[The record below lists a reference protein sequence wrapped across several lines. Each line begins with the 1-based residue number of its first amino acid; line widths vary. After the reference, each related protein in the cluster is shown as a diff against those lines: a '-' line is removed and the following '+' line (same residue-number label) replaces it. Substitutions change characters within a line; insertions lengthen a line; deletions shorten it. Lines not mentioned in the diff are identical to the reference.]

1 MMWKM
6 SNKKRKMAFLTALI
20 GSLMAGSSVGAAN
33 LMATIPSDYTN
44 SQMGGVTGSRVTTKV
59 DAAPVVGA
67 VKGLN
72 KDPATFSVMLDG
84 KSKIFLRQYVSGDTE
99 LKGSI
104 LMDADGDWASSSNP
118 TGVTQAVPNAHAV
131 TGFGNT
137 IYAAGY
143 DQGQVGI
150 AHVVGNRIVE
160 DINKTVDLKQD
171 IKEKTGDV
179 DAKKY
184 DTYTDT
190 NGSIQKTSV
199 HGEGLLVKDGYLYVA
214 ASVNLKG
221 GYDNYD
227 NGYLM
232 QYKINSDGGLSYN
245 GYARIGKNTDQVRLN
260 NYNNF
265 ILNTSVGGYQN
276 YGSRN
281 EETSLDY
288 VDINGNNIGNLHDKN
303 SIILPEQVKNDG
315 YDFRDMKI
323 LPDGTVYVMKYTLSG
338 GGGTG
343 RQGDSGFNG
352 KVYKTTMAN
361 LMSEKP
367 DDWQV
372 VLDGKVADGGGWFGK
387 LNAEY
392 YTKRLWVEWGNNLY
406 VYEDGDTNPTHQ
418 WETKDF
424 STDTQFY
431 QFNSV
436 TMLPTDQV
444 WGNLAKLTTYRPE
457 GLTAS
462 SETKITVENADAK
475 VGTVTRKA
483 GITGTSADQTTFSDA
498 TLDYGKY
505 SFTKDEVLSINL
517 EKEGDHATNAVA
529 VIQAKD
535 GKNITIDASG
545 HTLQLA
551 SKNYIA
557 SPVGI
562 YAGNGKNVSITA
574 DKVDVVTAGY
584 SNGNSLTNAIWN
596 DGGKNTASQITV
608 NGDVNISMSGGYGGN
623 GIAVQKSDRWG
634 ENSQE
639 STQSS
644 TVTINGNLKIA
655 GGDSATWGIPVNR
668 ENVLSRFN
676 NAGILTNIEKSKV
689 TVTGDVDMAVYGN
702 GITTNALG
710 SEVSI
715 GGGHIAVP
723 QGTKYGYYTLGAYV
737 GTINVNMNETGSAAG
752 THDVQLDGD
761 VFALKSTGTI
771 NLGLTTKNS
780 YLHGIVDNGGKVN
793 MWLQNGAVWTN
804 EAKNTRYKQDDE
816 DVGSNEVSRVTF
828 LHGGT
833 KSGTSDTAGVII
845 QTENSK
851 SLTIDKFSGAAKVL
865 YSHDSNTPTKILG
878 GDVNIG
884 TASSGS
890 EIVLRTDYDDNMQSD
905 AVKNQVLNALAEK
918 LYYKNAVYGEKFL
931 SGKVEI
937 AEGLTAS
944 SVAKY
949 TGNIAFNQT
958 NGQGSFAGSGETP
971 EPPAEQSKTLFTS
984 SITGGDDKEYKDDH
998 VWQDQ
1003 VYTFTK
1009 DKTTV
1014 QVEGG
1019 AAVDAVKDVTITADG
1034 NELDLTGGEA
1044 GIRAAA
1050 GKTVDITAGTLKVNG
1065 KTGIDAAGTVTLK
1078 GKSEITGTEKA
1089 VNVQKGGSVTLG
1101 TSTIS
1106 GDVENSGHLTLDA
1119 ATTVSGSIANAGV
1132 LAVNGETHAK
1142 DLTTTGTMTVGT
1154 DGVLAADNIN
1164 VNGGTFTA
1172 NGSVSSTVKADE
1184 GGKAILK
1191 GKKTA
1196 LKGLVSGDHSSIEAT
1211 LSGKDSALNGSLEGA
1226 GSVTLSLADQAN
1238 WTGNAVGNGAYA
1250 VTIGK
1255 DSTWTGSSA
1264 GNNTS
1269 LTLGGTWNNR
1279 GTSSLKQMAGNGGVI
1294 DMTDAKAGTV
1304 TIQNYGGSSTYI
1316 YKHDTTKPADANSGY
1331 AILGGDVKISHADK
1345 GSEITLLTDRAG
1357 LDFTSTK
1364 ADEKNLISGTLN
1376 ALAGKLYYTGYADG
1390 NLSGTVKIAE
1400 GLTASSASL
1409 RSETITFS
1417 TADTGTKQ
1425 AGQGFYD
1432 YTPATDDKPYETGPI
1447 VKSENIGETRESDVN
1462 GIVSINVTEAQDSV
1476 ASSAPSAMYVAGD
1489 AVSPLVVDLQGH
1501 TLKLNAN
1508 NQTANYVSTVYVDEN
1523 KSMEIKDTKGNGV
1536 LKVSAGL
1543 GADGNA
1549 DTKANYVY
1557 GIRVG
1562 ENGSFTASTDVEID
1576 GVKSGSNQ
1584 RAYGLYVSTKGNVVF
1599 EKDLTIKNVQTGN
1612 KVAPNTAGIYADS
1625 SSSADA
1631 PINIT
1636 VKGNL
1641 NIENVLGS
1649 AIRALNSSTISTAGA
1664 TIKAA
1669 DMSNGTDYSQYY
1681 ALQANKGTI
1690 NLNTGEGI
1698 TAGVLDVTGD
1708 MKVTDNKA
1716 SVINVNMT
1724 KGSQWTGAVSNIP
1737 GSTYN
1742 APAGQ
1747 FNLTMAEGSVWNHET
1762 GRSVDTLKTTFA
1774 GSNVSKLD
1782 GSGVIYQNSD
1792 KGITVYDYSGDTTV
1806 VYGHDANDPLTIHGG
1821 DFTIKA
1827 AAADSKITLVTDSQG
1842 ITGGFA
1848 DGDTAA
1854 EKNHVKEVLNKLA
1867 NKLFYTGYKDA
1878 NLSGVVKIADGLTA
1892 SSVSATVKASGDVT
1906 FSDGTNGTKKAG
1918 QGFYAYTPEQEK
1930 PNYKTGAITKSED
1943 ISLSRELDESGV
1955 AHVAVTESNVT
1966 SNFASAIYAGES
1978 TSPSSPMTV
1987 KMSGKG
1993 LALNAAQSSGQA
2005 AVIYAGA
2012 NTYIKVINPSADQKL
2027 TITANNTDTRASH
2040 GIYALGNA
2048 HLNISG
2054 PVEITDVITQG
2065 DSATGINIQGQQS
2078 EITIDGPLTISNVKG
2093 LRERGAG
2100 VSASGILVTG
2110 DSSTVTVS
2118 GPVDISG
2125 VRGSGIKLV
2134 GANTKVSV
2142 GGGTI
2147 TAAEDSDHSH
2157 NFYAVRVDKG
2167 TLDINMKDGAAGD
2180 TTTKITGDMYATG
2193 QYGKKVVEYTGGE
2206 LIDWNDAGILNVALT
2221 DKDSFWKGVAAYDMY
2236 NDNYGTGGNTVH
2248 DIGQFNLYLQN
2259 GATWTNE
2266 QQSHVTTTTIAS
2278 KNPVWAGSTLATLH
2292 GGKDADNAGLIYQK
2306 DNHPISVVNYSG
2318 HTTVFYEHDANDPTK
2333 MIGGSFHITNA
2344 AEGSAITFITDNK
2357 GITSGFADGDSS
2369 VAKDKVANVLNS
2381 LAGKLFYTNYTD
2393 GHLAGVV
2400 KIADGLTASSA
2411 ALKTGDISFSTD
2423 QTGTGVAGQGYYAY
2437 TTSKPGSQ
2445 TNKEFTA
2452 AITGDASVDTVYV
2465 DKGVLKDDGTY
2476 VFTADSTTITPEKHL
2491 VAGGAGVPQ
2500 IGAAISGSDENHNVT
2515 MDMNGNKLTVDTT
2528 TDTHTTGIAA
2538 IGKGVVNIKNAGA
2551 MSVSATSTKGGQT
2564 GALFVNAGG
2573 TINIHNAGADHV
2585 LTLRAKSTAPANAA
2599 VIKSMNGVSGVMS
2612 SITVDGLVDV
2622 VADKSNASGANEA
2635 ISAVASKIEVG
2646 GGVIK
2651 AVNGAEYAIRA
2662 YGEYNSKNR
2671 GQVNVN
2677 VKKDAEGAII
2687 GAGNNNVQLEGNV
2700 YLGGGMDNAGANA
2713 DVSLGLN
2720 TKDSFWKGDVSNANG
2735 SSAGIVNLYMGS
2747 GASWTGNNL
2756 SGNTVNADLDHA
2768 TWTGSSSGN
2777 AMHLKLDNSIWH
2789 VNGASK
2795 LASFS
2800 GNKGSIFVASDAGD
2814 ISVGDYSGNTTVI
2827 YNHDA
2832 DHPTNI
2838 LGGSFTIGQAKDGS
2852 AITLITDNQ
2861 GITKG
2866 FTAKDKAEDQNTVN
2880 EVLNKLAQKLFYT
2893 ANDGKLAGTVKIAEG
2908 LTASSI
2914 ALKTGDISFST
2925 DTTGTKTPGQGFY
2938 EYTAADDSV
2947 LTAKITGGNDTKY
2960 ENLGIETEKG
2970 IYNFTDDATIAVTQ
2984 GTYDS
2989 NLGAIESSGGPITIN
3004 AAGKSL
3010 DVSYHVLKGSNV
3022 ARAVATG
3029 LRTGI
3034 KDVTIKAKS
3043 LKLST
3048 DTTGFRA
3055 QGVYATGGKISI
3067 DADTTISTSAQTE
3080 SNGIYSGNGG
3090 TVTMNGNL
3098 TIQKDS
3104 KAANY
3109 IALKSDDNGVINV
3122 NMKDGKAGTGVV
3134 KIDGDVFT
3142 KSAESYDYWEDETT
3156 STTSTVNLAL
3166 QGKDSSWNGRSLYE
3180 VTSSGDDSTSYGT
3193 FNLWLADGASWTNEK
3208 NGKEVPSGFTG
3219 SRVTKFTGGSDA
3231 AHAGNIFQKDSKAL
3245 TIDNY
3250 SGNTNIYYAHTGNG
3264 EAASDYAAGDTIIKH
3279 AEKDSV
3285 VSLITDNSGV
3295 NMSSAD
3301 SIVNVLNSLA
3311 GKLTYSNFTKDEN
3324 NLTGYVKIADG
3335 LTSSSAAMYTGD
3347 MAFSKKDGKGSL
3359 KDEDSIRPDLPAPDH
3374 QIKNEFTTT
3383 LTGVKS
3389 KDKEYYKAGVIKSDG
3404 LYQFTQNSSIT
3415 TTNAHGADMNQVT
3428 TIDAKG
3434 KTLTFN
3440 TDLTYGTT
3448 VHAIGANST
3457 DGVTINAGK
3466 LVLNA
3471 HSTNGRI
3478 EGINV
3483 GQGALTINGNTE
3495 MNIKGVG
3502 YTLGLYAAGDSAL
3515 TFNGNVT
3522 AMGDETSEWGLTAKN
3537 GAWGYYRCSLVYS
3550 DSNYGL
3556 QKGPKVTIN
3565 GDVNAKIDG
3574 NCLFAK
3580 GGHAKLTIN
3589 GGGNIEINKDNEHTY
3604 YAMIAEC
3611 GTTSMNVNLDENYD
3625 AVSARDNKLVLKG
3638 NIGASTGA
3646 ISAHETELYTKVNLG
3661 LATADSVWT
3670 GVAHNRFNDDGNSA
3684 YSSDK
3689 KFYGAINVFLQNG
3702 ATWNNEKW
3710 GATYKP
3716 WGSSGFAG
3724 SHVAKFVGGSD
3735 VAHAGNIFQND
3746 QNTLTIDNYSG
3757 NTNIYYAHTGN
3768 GEAASDYVAG
3778 DTIIRSAAEGS
3789 AVSLITDNSGIA
3801 MDNEYSVANVLNA
3814 LAGKLTYS
3822 SFVTGEKNLTGYVK
3836 IADGLTA
3843 SSAAKQTGNIAF
3855 NADTGKG
3862 SLENGSMK
3870 PGFTYPETQKPEA
3883 TEKNQGITGDAK
3895 TDYQYKKD
3903 GILKEDGSYVFTQ
3916 NPTKIEV
3923 ESGAA
3928 VDATENNINI
3938 DSTQAKLE
3946 LKGETG
3952 IHANGADVTVNGNTG
3967 ISGKVGIDAA
3977 NGNVTLNGSTDI
3989 VGTDAAINAGE
4000 GGNVDINT
4008 NNSAL
4013 NIKGDINADGGSITV
4028 DSGKATGVI
4037 DGDVSA
4043 SNGGSVEISLNDAK
4057 SSLTGSYRVD
4067 DSSSIVMNIANGAT
4081 WNLTDDEDDAEGMSL
4096 FRMAKAPA
4104 ATADKGLTING
4115 GESKAKT
4122 GYLNM
4127 TKRTKN
4133 LNIASYSGWETIIY
4147 GHENAGEKDEDY
4159 KSGNTI
4165 INKAAKDSGVILS
4178 TDNSGIN
4185 MGDKVAVEATLKALA
4200 HKLTYTDHEENG
4212 SNLTGKVQIA
4222 DGLTASSASK
4232 YLGNM
4237 RWDENGKGQLVAGSI
4252 QWEPTIET
4260 GDYETFVMKG
4270 ARSAVTTSFHSWRD
4284 NMQDTY
4290 TGADLADEDGIFA
4303 KALGGKTS
4311 SDVSGLKDS
4320 NSYWGAQIGYDKALA
4335 NGWHTGVAFDY
4346 RDGDSDYLLG
4356 GKGDNKLYSFGVYGV
4371 KKMDNGS
4378 YFRVAAKA
4386 GRVENEY
4393 DVYTELRNK
4402 LHADYKA
4409 NAYGLTAEYG
4419 KTFGSEMSYITPK
4432 VQLTWSRV
4440 GSKDYTG
4447 SANNGAIMNIYQDSY
4462 DSLVGRLGFEAGMKK
4477 AHGSLHAGLYL
4488 AHEFNGDI
4496 DTRYFAKDGG
4506 WKSTSFDGD
4515 DTWAELVLGGEYRLG
4530 GNSQLYADFAR
4541 DLGGDFQRKW
4551 KLNAGIRLRF

>member
-33 LMATIPSDYTN
+33 LMATIPSDYAN

-67 VKGLN
+67 VKNLN
-72 KDPATFSVMLDG
+72 RDPATFSVMLDG
-84 KSKIFLRQYVSGDTE
+84 ESKIFLRQYVYGVTD

-104 LMDADGDWASSSNP
+104 LMDADGDWASGANP
-118 TGVTQAVPNAHAV
+118 TGVIKAVPNAHAV

-137 IYAAGY
+137 IYATGY

-150 AHVVGNRIVE
+150 AHIVDNQIAE
-160 DINKTVDLKQD
+160 DTTKTVDLKKD
-171 IKEKTGDV
+171 IKEKTGDI
-179 DAKKY
+179 DAKAY

-190 NGSIQKTSV
+190 NGSIQTTTV

-245 GYARIGKNTDQVRLN
+245 GYARIGKNTDQVKLN
-260 NYNNF
+260 NYNHL
-265 ILNTSVGGYQN
+265 ILSTSIGGYQN
-276 YGSRN
+276 YGFGN
-281 EETSLDY
+281 KETSLDY
-288 VDINGNNIGNLHDKN
+288 VNINGNNIGNLHDKK

-315 YDFRDMKI
+315 YDFRDMKV
-323 LPDGTVYVMKYTLSG
+323 LPDGTVYVMKYTLSDVG
-338 GGGTG
+338 GDNKSGFTG
-343 RQGDSGFNG
+343 R
-352 KVYKTTMAN
+352 VYQTTMAN
-361 LMSEKP
+361 LMSKNP
-367 DDWQV
+367 DDWNI
-372 VLDGKVADGGGWFGK
+372 VLAGTVGEDGGWFGR

-406 VYEDGDTNPTHQ
+406 VYEDGDTKPTHQ

-424 STDTQFY
+424 STDKQFY

-444 WGNLAKLTTYRPE
+444 WGSLAKLTTYRPE
-457 GLTAS
+457 GFTAS
-462 SETKITVENADAK
+462 SETKITLENADAK
-475 VGTVTRKA
+475 IGTVTRKA
-483 GITGTSADQTTFSDA
+483 GITGTSADHKAFSDV
-498 TLDYGKY
+498 TSDDGTY

-517 EKEGDHATNAVA
+517 GKEGDHATNAAA

-535 GKNITIDASG
+535 GKDITIDASG

-562 YAGNGKNVSITA
+562 YAGNGKNVTITA
-574 DKVDVVTAGY
+574 DKVDVVTSGY
-584 SNGNSLTNAIWN
+584 SSGNSLTNAIWN

-623 GIAVQKSDRWG
+623 GVAIQKSFRWG

-639 STQSS
+639 STVSS
-644 TVTINGNLKIA
+644 AITIHGNLKIA
-655 GGDSATWGIPVNR
+655 GEDSATWGIPVNQ

-702 GITTNALG
+702 GITTNAVG

-715 GGGHIAVP
+715 GGGHITVP

-737 GTINVNMNETGSAAG
+737 GTINVNMNEAGSAAG

-780 YLHGIVDNGGKVN
+780 YLNGIIDNGGKVN

-816 DVGSNEVSRVTF
+816 DVGNNEISRVTF

-833 KSGTSDTAGVII
+833 KSGTGDTAGVII

-884 TASSGS
+884 SAIRGS

-918 LYYKNAVYGEKFL
+918 LYYKNAVNGEKFL

-958 NGQGSFAGSGETP
+958 DGQGSFAGSGETP

-1065 KTGIDAAGTVTLK
+1065 KTGIDVAGTVTLK

-1172 NGSVSSTVKADE
+1172 NGSVSSTVKADK

-1191 GKKTA
+1191 GKKTV
-1196 LKGLVSGDHSSIEAT
+1196 LKGLVSGDHSNIEAI
-1211 LSGKDSALNGSLEGA
+1211 LSGKDSALNGSLDGA

-1238 WTGNAVGNGAYA
+1238 WIGNAVGNGAYA

-1345 GSEITLLTDRAG
+1345 GSEITLLTNRAG
-1357 LDFTSTK
+1357 LDFDSDK

-1400 GLTASSASL
+1400 GLTASSTSL
-1409 RSETITFS
+1409 RSKTITFS
-1417 TADTGTKQ
+1417 TADTGTKK

-1432 YTPATDDKPYETGPI
+1432 YTPEEDTKTYETGAI
-1447 VKSENIGETRESDVN
+1447 KKSENIGETRESDVN
-1462 GIVSINVTEAQDSV
+1462 GLVSVKVTDAQTGV
-1476 ASSAPSAMYVAGD
+1476 ANGAPSALYASSDLVD
-1489 AVSPLVVDLQGH
+1489 SLVVDLQGH
-1501 TLKLNAN
+1501 ALQLSTGGDAN
-1508 NQTANYVSTVYVDEN
+1508 KYLSTVYVAGG
-1523 KSMEIKDTKGNGV
+1523 KTIQIKDSSGSGSVKI
-1536 LKVSAGL
+1536 SAGV
-1543 GADGNA
+1543 GNDGNA
-1549 DTKANYVY
+1549 DNKTNYTY
-1557 GIRVG
+1557 GIQVSS
-1562 ENGSFTASTDVEID
+1562 EGSLISDANVEVD
-1576 GVKSGSNQ
+1576 GVKSNGSSK
-1584 RAYGLYVSTKGNVVF
+1584 AYGIYVNRSGQVAFN
-1599 EKDLTIKNVQTGN
+1599 KDLTIKGVQNAN
-1612 KVAPNTAGIYADS
+1612 KVGPNTAGIYLDS
-1625 SSSADA
+1625 SANMT
-1631 PINIT
+1631 IH
-1636 VKGNL
+1636 GNMD
-1641 NIENVLGS
+1641 IENVAGYS
-1649 AIRALNSSTISTAGA
+1649 IRVMSGA
-1664 TIKAA
+1664 TLTTSGGVIKAM
-1669 DMSNGTDYSQYY
+1669 DMANGTANSNYY
-1681 ALQANKGTI
+1681 ALFANKGTI

-1792 KGITVYDYSGDTTV
+1792 KGITVYNYSGDTTV
-1806 VYGHDANDPLTIHGG
+1806 VYGHDANDPLTINGG

-1955 AHVAVTESNVT
+1955 AHVTVTESNAG
-1966 SNFASAIYAGES
+1966 NNKFASALYAGES

-1993 LALNAAQSSGQA
+1993 LALHASQSNGQA
-2005 AVIYAGA
+2005 AAIYAGA

-2054 PVEITDVITQG
+2054 PVEITDVITKG
-2065 DSATGINIQGQQS
+2065 DAATGINIQGQQS

-2100 VSASGILVTG
+2100 MSASGIQVTG
-2110 DSSTVTVS
+2110 DSSTVTVT

-2125 VRGSGIKLV
+2125 VRGSGIKLT
-2134 GANTKVSV
+2134 GKDTKVSV

-2147 TAAEDSDHSH
+2147 TAAEDSDKSH

-2193 QYGKKVVEYTGGE
+2193 QYGKKVVEYSGGE

-2221 DKDSFWKGVAAYDMY
+2221 DKDSFWKGVAAYDQY
-2236 NDNYGTGGNTVH
+2236 NDDYGAGGNTTH

-2278 KNPVWAGSTLATLH
+2278 KNPVWTGSTLATLH

-2306 DNHPISVVNYSG
+2306 DNNPISVVNYSG

-2333 MIGGSFHITNA
+2333 MIGGSFNITNA

-2357 GITSGFADGDSS
+2357 GITSGFADGDSAD
-2369 VAKDKVANVLNS
+2369 AKDKVANVLNN
-2381 LAGKLFYTNYTD
+2381 LAGKLFYKNYTD
-2393 GHLAGVV
+2393 GHLSGVV
-2400 KIADGLTASSA
+2400 KIAEGLTASSA
-2411 ALKTGDISFSTD
+2411 ALKTGDISFSTED
-2423 QTGTGVAGQGYYAY
+2423 TGTFTPGQGYYDY
-2437 TTSKPGSQ
+2437 KTSKPGSQ
-2445 TNKEFTA
+2445 ITKEFTT
-2452 AITGDASVDTVYV
+2452 AITGDAAADTVYV
-2465 DKGVLKDDGTY
+2465 EKGVLKDDGTY

-2491 VAGGAGVPQ
+2491 IAGGAWLPQ
-2500 IGAAISGSDENHNVT
+2500 ISAAISGSDEKHNVT

-2538 IGKGVVNIKNAGA
+2538 IGKGVVNIDHAGA
-2551 MSVSATSTKGGQT
+2551 MSVSAASTKGGQT

-2573 TINIHNAGADHV
+2573 TINIHNAGADNV

-2612 SITVDGLVDV
+2612 SITVDGLVDIL
-2622 VADKSNASGANEA
+2622 AEKSGGSGANEA
-2635 ISAVASKIEVG
+2635 ISAVASKVEVG

-2651 AVNGAEYAIRA
+2651 AINGAEYAIRA
-2662 YGEYNSKNR
+2662 YGEFASKNR

-2677 VKKDAEGAII
+2677 VKKDAKGAII
-2687 GAGNNNVQLEGNV
+2687 GAGSNTVQLEGNV

-2735 SSAGIVNLYMGS
+2735 SNAGIVNLYMGS

-2756 SGNTVNADLDHA
+2756 SGNTVNANLDNA
-2768 TWTGSSSGN
+2768 TWTGYSNGN

-2795 LASFS
+2795 IASFS

-2814 ISVGDYSGNTTVI
+2814 ISVGDYSGNATVI

-2838 LGGSFTIGQAKDGS
+2838 LGGNFTIGQANTGS
-2852 AITLITDNQ
+2852 HITLITDNQ

-2866 FTAKDKAEDQNTVN
+2866 FNAYDKAEDQNTVN

-2908 LTASSI
+2908 LTASSK
-2914 ALKTGDISFST
+2914 ALKTGKISFST
-2925 DTTGTKTPGQGFY
+2925 DATGTKTPGQGFY
-2938 EYTAADDSV
+2938 EYTVKDDSV
-2947 LTAKITGGNDTKY
+2947 ITDPITGNLDKKY

-2970 IYNFTDDATIAVTQ
+2970 IYNFTQDTVIDVTK
-2984 GTYDS
+2984 GDYSS
-2989 NLGAIESSGGPITIN
+2989 NLSAIESSGGPITIN
-3004 AAGKSL
+3004 AKGQDL
-3010 DVSYHVLKGSNV
+3010 DVAYHVLKGSNV

-3029 LRTGI
+3029 LSYGKS
-3034 KDVTIKAKS
+3034 KDVTITAKN

-3055 QGVYATGGKISI
+3055 QGVYATGGKITI

-3090 TVTMNGNL
+3090 TVTMSGNL

-3122 NMKDGKAGTGVV
+3122 NMKDGKEGAGIV
-3134 KIDGDVFT
+3134 KIDGDVYT
-3142 KSAESYDYWEDETT
+3142 KSAESYDYWEEETT
-3156 STTSTVNLAL
+3156 STSSTVNLAL
-3166 QGKDSSWNGRSLYE
+3166 QGKDSNWNGRSLYE
-3180 VTSSGDDSTSYGT
+3180 VTSGDDSTSYGT
-3193 FNLWLADGASWTNEK
+3193 FNLWLTDGATWTNEK

-3219 SRVTKFTGGSDA
+3219 SHVTKLTGGSDA
-3231 AHAGNIFQKDSKAL
+3231 AHAGNIFQNDTKKI

-3250 SGNTNIYYAHTGNG
+3250 SGYANIYYAHEGNG
-3264 EAASDYAAGDTIIKH
+3264 EAAENYKAGDTIITK
-3279 AEKDSV
+3279 AAAGSQI
-3285 VSLITDNSGV
+3285 SLITDNT
-3295 NMSSAD
+3295 
-3301 SIVNVLNSLA
+3301 NV
-3311 GKLTYSNFTKDEN
+3311 
-3324 NLTGYVKIADG
+3324 
-3335 LTSSSAAMYTGD
+3335 
-3347 MAFSKKDGKGSL
+3347 
-3359 KDEDSIRPDLPAPDH
+3359 
-3374 QIKNEFTTT
+3374 
-3383 LTGVKS
+3383 
-3389 KDKEYYKAGVIKSDG
+3389 
-3404 LYQFTQNSSIT
+3404 
-3415 TTNAHGADMNQVT
+3415 
-3428 TIDAKG
+3428 
-3434 KTLTFN
+3434 
-3440 TDLTYGTT
+3440 
-3448 VHAIGANST
+3448 
-3457 DGVTINAGK
+3457 
-3466 LVLNA
+3466 
-3471 HSTNGRI
+3471 
-3478 EGINV
+3478 
-3483 GQGALTINGNTE
+3483 
-3495 MNIKGVG
+3495 
-3502 YTLGLYAAGDSAL
+3502 
-3515 TFNGNVT
+3515 
-3522 AMGDETSEWGLTAKN
+3522 
-3537 GAWGYYRCSLVYS
+3537 
-3550 DSNYGL
+3550 
-3556 QKGPKVTIN
+3556 
-3565 GDVNAKIDG
+3565 
-3574 NCLFAK
+3574 
-3580 GGHAKLTIN
+3580 
-3589 GGGNIEINKDNEHTY
+3589 
-3604 YAMIAEC
+3604 
-3611 GTTSMNVNLDENYD
+3611 
-3625 AVSARDNKLVLKG
+3625 
-3638 NIGASTGA
+3638 
-3646 ISAHETELYTKVNLG
+3646 
-3661 LATADSVWT
+3661 
-3670 GVAHNRFNDDGNSA
+3670 
-3684 YSSDK
+3684 
-3689 KFYGAINVFLQNG
+3689 
-3702 ATWNNEKW
+3702 
-3710 GATYKP
+3710 
-3716 WGSSGFAG
+3716 
-3724 SHVAKFVGGSD
+3724 
-3735 VAHAGNIFQND
+3735 
-3746 QNTLTIDNYSG
+3746 
-3757 NTNIYYAHTGN
+3757 
-3768 GEAASDYVAG
+3768 
-3778 DTIIRSAAEGS
+3778 
-3789 AVSLITDNSGIA
+3789 A

-3822 SFVTGEKNLTGYVK
+3822 AYAKGEKHLTGYVK

-3843 SSAAKQTGNIAF
+3843 SSKALQTGNIAF
-3855 NADTGKG
+3855 SDKDGKG
-3862 SLENGSMK
+3862 NLAEGTVT
-3870 PGFTYPETQKPEA
+3870 PGVTYPEEQVKDSYTQA
-3883 TEKNQGITGDAK
+3883 ITGITKD
-3895 TDYQYKKD
+3895 DYIYKQN
-3903 GILKEDGSYVFTQ
+3903 GVLKEEGKYTFTKD
-3916 NPTKIEV
+3916 PTKIMV
-3923 ESGAA
+3923 EKGSAI
-3928 VDATENNINI
+3928 DAKADITI
-3938 DSTQAKLE
+3938 DTSKAKLE
-3946 LKGETG
+3946 L
-3952 IHANGADVTVNGNTG
+3952 
-3967 ISGKVGIDAA
+3967 SGKDAGIKADGHQVSITGSTVITGKDAISVS
-3977 NGNVTLNGSTDI
+3977 NGGKVTLNGMTDI
-3989 VGTDAAINAGE
+3989 KAAGE
-4000 GGNVDINT
+4000 DGTAISVADKDSEVAITGNAAASITGAVYVAGGNLTVNT
-4008 NNSAL
+4008 GATTTMT
-4013 NIKGDINADGGSITV
+4013 GDV
-4028 DSGKATGVI
+4028 VI
-4037 DGDVSA
+4037 DGGKADITLGDKASTLTGDLSVSKGGQLTLNVTNGAKVTGSYAA
-4043 SNGGSVEISLNDAK
+4043 SAGTLTMNVKDGGYWILKDAENTTSLYATSLADEAGDTNAPAAGKLIVNGGSD
-4057 SSLTGSYRVD
+4057 
-4067 DSSSIVMNIANGAT
+4067 
-4081 WNLTDDEDDAEGMSL
+4081 
-4096 FRMAKAPA
+4096 KAH
-4104 ATADKGLTING
+4104 
-4115 GESKAKT
+4115 T
-4122 GYLNM
+4122 GYIDM
-4127 TKRTKN
+4127 TKRTQALDIANFSGHGTFIMEHKDDGTFTSGN
-4133 LNIASYSGWETIIY
+4133 VNIAKAETGSGLTLYTANNGIQMT
-4147 GHENAGEKDEDY
+4147 D
-4159 KSGNTI
+4159 
-4165 INKAAKDSGVILS
+4165 KAAVTKIL
-4178 TDNSGIN
+4178 
-4185 MGDKVAVEATLKALA
+4185 EALA
-4200 HKLTYTDHEENG
+4200 KKAIYTEGND
-4212 SNLTGKVQIA
+4212 NLTGEVKIGE
-4222 DGLTASSASK
+4222 GLTSSSAKTGSISFK
-4232 YLGNM
+4232 NETGTG
-4237 RWDENGKGQLVAGSI
+4237 DLVDGSI
-4252 QWEPTIET
+4252 QWEPTIEE

-4320 NSYWGAQIGYDKALA
+4320 NSYWGAQVGYDKALA

-4371 KKMDNGS
+4371 KKMEDGS

-4447 SANNGAIMNIYQDSY
+4447 SANNGATMNIYQDSY

-4530 GNSQLYADFAR
+4530 RNSQLYADFAR

>member
-6 SNKKRKMAFLTALI
+6 SNKKRRMAFLTALI

-33 LMATIPSDYTN
+33 LMATIPSDFHN

-67 VKGLN
+67 VKNLN
-72 KDPATFSVMLDG
+72 RDPATFSVFING
-84 KSKIFLRQYVSGDTE
+84 ESQIFLRQYTYDTVA
-99 LKGSI
+99 LKGSV
-104 LMDADGDWASSSNP
+104 LMDADGDWASVNNP
-118 TGVTQAVPNAHAV
+118 TGEITAVPNAHAAV
-131 TGFGNT
+131 GYGNT
-137 IYAAGY
+137 LYTTGY
-143 DQGQVGI
+143 DMGQIGLAKVN
-150 AHVVGNRIVE
+150 GNQLVE
-160 DINKTVDLKQD
+160 NTLKTVNLKTD

-179 DAKKY
+179 DAASY
-184 DTYTDT
+184 DTYKDT
-190 NGSIQKTSV
+190 NGKVQFTSV
-199 HGEGLLVKDGYLYVA
+199 HGEGLLIKDGYLYVA
-214 ASVNLKG
+214 ASVNKKG
-221 GYDNYD
+221 GTDDYD
-227 NGYLM
+227 NGYLL
-232 QYKINSDGGLSYN
+232 QYKIKNDGSLEYRD
-245 GYARIGKNTDQVRLN
+245 YARIGKNTNNVRLN
-260 NYNNF
+260 SYNNL
-265 ILNTSVGGYQN
+265 ILATAVGGYQH
-276 YGSRN
+276 YGKPNQESALN
-281 EETSLDY
+281 Y
-288 VDINGNNIGNLHDKN
+288 VDVSDNHIGQIHETR
-303 SIILPEQVKNDG
+303 SVHLPEQVKNDG
-315 YDFRDMKI
+315 YDFRDMKV
-323 LPDGTVYVMKYTLSG
+323 LPDGTVYVMKYTLSATG
-338 GGGTG
+338 GEFTG
-343 RQGDSGFNG
+343 R
-352 KVYKTTMAN
+352 VYQTTMAN
-361 LMSEKP
+361 LMSKNP

-372 VLDGKVADGGGWFGK
+372 VLDGKVDDGSFGR

-406 VYEDGDTNPTHQ
+406 VYEDGDTKPTHQ
-418 WETKDF
+418 WKTKDF
-424 STDTQFY
+424 STIEQLYT
-431 QFNSV
+431 FNSV

-483 GITGTSADQTTFSDA
+483 GITGTSADQTTFSNVTSDDG
-498 TLDYGKY
+498 TY

-517 EKEGDHATNAVA
+517 GKEGDHATNAAA

-535 GKNITIDASG
+535 GKDITIDASG

-551 SKNYIA
+551 SKNYRA

-562 YAGNGKNVSITA
+562 YAGNGKNVTVTA
-574 DKVDVVTAGY
+574 DKVNIITEGY
-584 SNGNSLTNAIWN
+584 QDGNSLTNAIWN

-623 GIAVQKSDRWG
+623 GVAIQKSFRWG

-639 STQSS
+639 STASS
-644 TVTINGNLKIA
+644 AITIHGNLKIA
-655 GGDSATWGIPVNR
+655 GEDSATWGIPVNR

-702 GITTNALG
+702 GITTNARD

-723 QGTKYGYYTLGAYV
+723 QGTKYGYYTLGAYA
-737 GTINVNMNETGSAAG
+737 GTINVNMNEDGSAAG

-804 EAKNTRYKQDDE
+804 EAKNTRYKQDYE

-833 KSGTSDTAGVII
+833 KSSAGDTAGVII
-845 QTENSK
+845 QTANSK

-865 YSHDSNTPTKILG
+865 YSHDSDTPTKILG

-918 LYYKNAVYGEKFL
+918 LYYKNAVNGEKFL

-1142 DLTTTGTMTVGT
+1142 DLTTTGTTTVGT

-1250 VTIGK
+1250 VSIGK

-1264 GNNTS
+1264 RNNTS
-1269 LTLGGTWNNR
+1269 LTLDGIWNNQ
-1279 GTSSLKQMAGNGGVI
+1279 GTSSLKQLTGNHGVI

-1304 TIQNYGGSSTYI
+1304 TIQNYGGSNTYI

-1331 AILGGDVKISHADK
+1331 AILGGDVKISQADK

-1417 TADTGTKQ
+1417 TADTGTKK
-1425 AGQGFYD
+1425 AGQGFYA
-1432 YTPATDDKPYETGPI
+1432 YTPEEDTKTYETGAI
-1447 VKSENIGETRESDVN
+1447 KKSENIGETRESDVN
-1462 GIVSINVTEAQDSV
+1462 GLVSVKVTDAQTGV
-1476 ASSAPSAMYVAGD
+1476 ANGAPSALYASSDLVD
-1489 AVSPLVVDLQGH
+1489 SLVVDLQGH
-1501 TLKLNAN
+1501 ALQLSTGGDAN
-1508 NQTANYVSTVYVDEN
+1508 KYLSTVYVAGG
-1523 KSMEIKDTKGNGV
+1523 KTIQIKDSSGNGAV
-1536 LKVSAGL
+1536 KISAGV
-1543 GADGNA
+1543 GNDGNA
-1549 DTKANYVY
+1549 DNKTNYTY
-1557 GIRVG
+1557 GIQVSS
-1562 ENGSFTASTDVEID
+1562 EGSLISDANVEVD
-1576 GVKSGSNQ
+1576 GVKSNGSS
-1584 RAYGLYVSTKGNVVF
+1584 RAYGVYVNRSGQVAFN
-1599 EKDLTIKNVQTGN
+1599 KDLTIKGVQNEN
-1612 KVAPNTAGIYADS
+1612 KVGPNTAGIYLDS
-1625 SSSADA
+1625 SANMT
-1631 PINIT
+1631 IH
-1636 VKGNL
+1636 GNMD
-1641 NIENVLGS
+1641 IENVAGYS
-1649 AIRALNSSTISTAGA
+1649 IRVMSGA
-1664 TIKAA
+1664 TLTTSGGVIKAM
-1669 DMSNGTDYSQYY
+1669 DMANGTANSNYY
-1681 ALQANKGTI
+1681 ALFANKGTI

-1737 GSTYN
+1737 SSTYN

-1747 FNLTMAEGSVWNHET
+1747 FNLTMAEGSVWKHET
-1762 GRSVDTLKTTFA
+1762 GRSVDTLKATFA

-1806 VYGHDANDPLTIHGG
+1806 VYGHDANDPLTINGG

-1842 ITGGFA
+1842 ITGGFEA
-1848 DGDTAA
+1848 GDTAA

-1867 NKLFYTGYKDA
+1867 NKLFYTGYKNA

-1892 SSVSATVKASGDVT
+1892 SSVSATTVKASGDVT

-1966 SNFASAIYAGES
+1966 SNFASALYAGES
-1978 TSPSSPMTV
+1978 TDPSSPMTV

-1993 LALNAAQSSGQA
+1993 LALHAAQSDGQA
-2005 AVIYAGA
+2005 AAIYADA

-2027 TITANNTDTRASH
+2027 AITASNTDTRGSH

-2065 DSATGINIQGQQS
+2065 DAATGINIQGQQS

-2100 VSASGILVTG
+2100 QNAAGILVTG
-2110 DSSTVTVS
+2110 DSSTVTIS
-2118 GPVDISG
+2118 GAVDISG
-2125 VRGSGIKLV
+2125 VRGSGIKLA
-2134 GANTKVSV
+2134 GKDTKVSV

-2147 TAAEDSDHSH
+2147 TAAEDSDRSH

-2167 TLDINMKDGAAGD
+2167 TLDINMKDGAQGD
-2180 TTTKITGDMYATG
+2180 TTTQITGDMYATG

-2206 LIDWNDAGILNVALT
+2206 LIDWKDAGILNVALT
-2221 DKDSFWKGVAAYDMY
+2221 DKDSFWKGVAAYDQY
-2236 NDNYGTGGNTVH
+2236 NDNYGDGGNTAH

-2292 GGKDADNAGLIYQK
+2292 GGKDADNAGLIYQN
-2306 DNHPISVVNYSG
+2306 DTNPISVVNYSG
-2318 HTTVFYEHDANDPTK
+2318 HTTVFYEHDVADPTK

-2357 GITSGFADGDSS
+2357 GITSGFADGDSAE
-2369 VAKDKVANVLNS
+2369 AKDKVANVLNN
-2381 LAGKLFYTNYTD
+2381 LAGKLFYKNYTD
-2393 GHLAGVV
+2393 GHLSGVV
-2400 KIADGLTASSA
+2400 KIAEGLTASSA
-2411 ALKTGDISFSTD
+2411 ALKTGDISFSTED
-2423 QTGTGVAGQGYYAY
+2423 TGTLTPGQGYYDY
-2437 TTSKPGSQ
+2437 KTSKPGSQ
-2445 TNKEFTA
+2445 ITKEFTT
-2452 AITGDASVDTVYV
+2452 AITGDAAADTVYIE
-2465 DKGVLKDDGTY
+2465 KGVLKDDGTY

-2491 VAGGAGVPQ
+2491 IAG
-2500 IGAAISGSDENHNVT
+2500 ISAAISGSDETHNVT

-2585 LTLRAKSTAPANAA
+2585 LTLRAKSTAPGNAA

-2622 VADKSNASGANEA
+2622 MADKSNASGANEA
-2635 ISAVASKIEVG
+2635 ISAVASKVEIG

-2651 AVNGAEYAIRA
+2651 AINGAEYAIRA
-2662 YGEYNSKNR
+2662 YGEYVSKNR

-2677 VKKDAEGAII
+2677 VKKDDKGAII
-2687 GAGNNNVQLEGNV
+2687 GAGSNHVQMEGNV

-2720 TKDSFWKGDVSNANG
+2720 TKDSFWKGDVSNAKG
-2735 SSAGIVNLYMGS
+2735 SSAGIVNLYMGN

-2756 SGNTVNADLDHA
+2756 SGNTVNANLDHA

-2777 AMHLKLDNSIWH
+2777 AMRLKLDDSIWN

-2814 ISVGDYSGNTTVI
+2814 ISVADYSGNTTVI

-2832 DHPTNI
+2832 DHPTDI
-2838 LGGSFTIGQAKDGS
+2838 LGGSFTISQAKDGS

-2866 FTAKDKAEDQNTVN
+2866 FNAQDKAEDQNTVN
-2880 EVLNKLAQKLFYT
+2880 EVLNKLAQKLLYT
-2893 ANDGKLAGTVKIAEG
+2893 ANDGKLAGTVKIADG
-2908 LTASSI
+2908 LTASSK

-2925 DTTGTKTPGQGFY
+2925 DATGTKTPGQGFY
-2938 EYTAADDSV
+2938 EYTVKDDSV
-2947 LTAKITGGNDTKY
+2947 ITDPITGNLDKKY
-2960 ENLGIETEKG
+2960 VNLGIETEKG
-2970 IYNFTDDATIAVTQ
+2970 IYNFTQDAVIDVTK
-2984 GTYDS
+2984 GDYSS
-2989 NLGAIESSGGPITIN
+2989 NQGAIESSSGPITIN
-3004 AAGKSL
+3004 ADGKNL

-3034 KDVTIKAKS
+3034 KDVTITAKS

-3055 QGVYATGGKISI
+3055 QGVYATGGKITI

-3080 SNGIYSGNGG
+3080 SNGIYGGSGG

-3122 NMKDGKAGTGVV
+3122 NMKDGKEGVGIV

-3142 KSAESYDYWEDETT
+3142 KSAETYDYWEEETT
-3156 STTSTVNLAL
+3156 STSSTVNLAL

-3180 VTSSGDDSTSYGT
+3180 VTSGDDSTSYGT
-3193 FNLWLADGASWTNEK
+3193 FNLWLTDGATWTNEK
-3208 NGKEVPSGFTG
+3208 NGKEVPSGFAG
-3219 SRVTKFTGGSDA
+3219 SHVTKLTGGSDA
-3231 AHAGNIFQKDSKAL
+3231 AHAGNIFQNDTKKI

-3250 SGNTNIYYAHTGNG
+3250 SGYANIYYAHEGNG
-3264 EAASDYAAGDTIIKH
+3264 EAAENYKAGDTIIK
-3279 AEKDSV
+3279 
-3285 VSLITDNSGV
+3285 
-3295 NMSSAD
+3295 SA
-3301 SIVNVLNSLA
+3301 V
-3311 GKLTYSNFTKDEN
+3311 
-3324 NLTGYVKIADG
+3324 
-3335 LTSSSAAMYTGD
+3335 
-3347 MAFSKKDGKGSL
+3347 
-3359 KDEDSIRPDLPAPDH
+3359 
-3374 QIKNEFTTT
+3374 
-3383 LTGVKS
+3383 
-3389 KDKEYYKAGVIKSDG
+3389 
-3404 LYQFTQNSSIT
+3404 
-3415 TTNAHGADMNQVT
+3415 
-3428 TIDAKG
+3428 
-3434 KTLTFN
+3434 
-3440 TDLTYGTT
+3440 
-3448 VHAIGANST
+3448 
-3457 DGVTINAGK
+3457 
-3466 LVLNA
+3466 
-3471 HSTNGRI
+3471 
-3478 EGINV
+3478 
-3483 GQGALTINGNTE
+3483 
-3495 MNIKGVG
+3495 
-3502 YTLGLYAAGDSAL
+3502 
-3515 TFNGNVT
+3515 
-3522 AMGDETSEWGLTAKN
+3522 
-3537 GAWGYYRCSLVYS
+3537 
-3550 DSNYGL
+3550 
-3556 QKGPKVTIN
+3556 
-3565 GDVNAKIDG
+3565 
-3574 NCLFAK
+3574 
-3580 GGHAKLTIN
+3580 
-3589 GGGNIEINKDNEHTY
+3589 
-3604 YAMIAEC
+3604 
-3611 GTTSMNVNLDENYD
+3611 
-3625 AVSARDNKLVLKG
+3625 
-3638 NIGASTGA
+3638 
-3646 ISAHETELYTKVNLG
+3646 
-3661 LATADSVWT
+3661 
-3670 GVAHNRFNDDGNSA
+3670 
-3684 YSSDK
+3684 
-3689 KFYGAINVFLQNG
+3689 
-3702 ATWNNEKW
+3702 
-3710 GATYKP
+3710 
-3716 WGSSGFAG
+3716 AG
-3724 SHVAKFVGGSD
+3724 SQ
-3735 VAHAGNIFQND
+3735 I
-3746 QNTLTIDNYSG
+3746 
-3757 NTNIYYAHTGN
+3757 
-3768 GEAASDYVAG
+3768 
-3778 DTIIRSAAEGS
+3778 
-3789 AVSLITDNSGIA
+3789 SLITDNSGIA

-3822 SFVTGEKNLTGYVK
+3822 AYAKGEKHLTGYVK

-3843 SSAAKQTGNIAF
+3843 SSAAMPMQTGNITF
-3855 NADTGKG
+3855 SDKDGKG
-3862 SLENGSMK
+3862 SLAEGTVT
-3870 PGFTYPETQKPEA
+3870 PGVKYPETQKPEA

-3903 GILKEDGSYVFTQ
+3903 GILKKDGSYVFTQ
-3916 NPTKIEV
+3916 NPTKITV
-3923 ESGAA
+3923 EEGAA
-3928 VDATENNINI
+3928 IDAKADITI
-3938 DSTQAKLE
+3938 DTSKAKLE
-3946 LKGETG
+3946 LTG
-3952 IHANGADVTVNGNTG
+3952 KDAG
-3967 ISGKVGIDAA
+3967 IK
-3977 NGNVTLNGSTDI
+3977 
-3989 VGTDAAINAGE
+3989 
-4000 GGNVDINT
+4000 
-4008 NNSAL
+4008 
-4013 NIKGDINADGGSITV
+4013 ADGHQVSITGSAV
-4028 DSGKATGVI
+4028 ITGEDAI
-4037 DGDVSA
+4037 SA
-4043 SNGGSVEISLNDAK
+4043 SNGGKVTLNGMTDIKAVGEDGTAISVADEGSEVAIKGNAAASITGAVVVDGGKADITLGDKASTLTGNLSVSNNGQLTLNVSNGAK
-4057 SSLTGSYRVD
+4057 ATGSYAA
-4067 DSSSIVMNIANGAT
+4067 SAGTLTMNVKDGGYWILKDAAST
-4081 WNLTDDEDDAEGMSL
+4081 TSLYAIRLADEAGDTN
-4096 FRMAKAPA
+4096 APA
-4104 ATADKGLTING
+4104 AGTLNVNGGSDKAHTGYIDMTERTQNLDIANFHGHETFIMAHEDDGTFTSGNVNIATADAGSGLTLYTANNG
-4115 GESKAKT
+4115 IQMTDKAAVTNILTTLARKVSYREGDDAGNGKNLTGEVKIGEGLTSSSAKT
-4122 GYLNM
+4122 G
-4127 TKRTKN
+4127 KISFKN
-4133 LNIASYSGWETIIY
+4133 QTGAL
-4147 GHENAGEKDEDY
+4147 DV
-4159 KSGNTI
+4159 
-4165 INKAAKDSGVILS
+4165 DSIP
-4178 TDNSGIN
+4178 
-4185 MGDKVAVEATLKALA
+4185 
-4200 HKLTYTDHEENG
+4200 
-4212 SNLTGKVQIA
+4212 
-4222 DGLTASSASK
+4222 
-4232 YLGNM
+4232 
-4237 RWDENGKGQLVAGSI
+4237 
-4252 QWEPTIET
+4252 WEPTIKE
-4260 GDYETFVMKG
+4260 GEYETFVMKG

-4371 KKMDNGS
+4371 KKMEDGS

-4393 DVYTELRNK
+4393 NVYTELRNK

-4447 SANNGAIMNIYQDSY
+4447 SANNGATMNIYQDSY

>member
-1 MMWKM
+1 MWKM

-33 LMATIPSDYTN
+33 LMATIPSDYAN
-44 SQMGGVTGSRVTTKV
+44 SQMGGVTGSRVTTTV

-67 VKGLN
+67 VKDLN
-72 KDPATFSVMLDG
+72 RDPATFSVFING
-84 KSKIFLRQYVSGDTE
+84 ESQIFLRQYTYSTVA
-99 LKGSI
+99 LKGSV
-104 LMDADGDWASSSNP
+104 LMDADGDWASVNNP
-118 TGVTQAVPNAHAV
+118 TGEITAVPNAHAAV
-131 TGFGNT
+131 GYWNT
-137 IYAAGY
+137 LYTTGY
-143 DQGQVGI
+143 DKGQIGLAKVNGKQL
-150 AHVVGNRIVE
+150 VE
-160 DINKTVDLKQD
+160 NKLKTVNLKTD

-179 DAKKY
+179 DAASY
-184 DTYTDT
+184 DTYKDT
-190 NGSIQKTSV
+190 NGKVQFTSV
-199 HGEGLLVKDGYLYVA
+199 HGEGLLIKDGYLYVA
-214 ASVNLKG
+214 ASVNKKG
-221 GYDNYD
+221 GTDDYD
-227 NGYLM
+227 NGYLL
-232 QYKINSDGGLSYN
+232 QYKIKNDGSLEYRD
-245 GYARIGKNTDQVRLN
+245 YARIGKNTNNVRLN
-260 NYNNF
+260 SYNNL
-265 ILNTSVGGYQN
+265 ILATAVGGYQH
-276 YGSRN
+276 YGKLNPESALN
-281 EETSLDY
+281 Y
-288 VDINGNNIGNLHDKN
+288 VDVSDNHIGQIHETR
-303 SIILPEQVKNDG
+303 SVHLPEQVKNDG
-315 YDFRDMKI
+315 YEFRDMKV
-323 LPDGTVYVMKYTLSG
+323 LPDGTVYVLKYTLSATG
-338 GGGTG
+338 GKFTG
-343 RQGDSGFNG
+343 R
-352 KVYKTTMAN
+352 VYQTTMAN
-361 LMSEKP
+361 LMSKNP

-372 VLDGKVADGGGWFGK
+372 VLDGEVDDGSFGK

-406 VYEDGDTNPTHQ
+406 VYEDGDTKPTHQ

-424 STDTQFY
+424 STDKQFY
-431 QFNSV
+431 NFNSV

-444 WGNLAKLTTYRPE
+444 WGSLAKLTTYRPE

-462 SETKITVENADAK
+462 SETKITLENADAK
-475 VGTVTRKA
+475 IGTVTRKE
-483 GITGTSADQTTFSDA
+483 GITGTSADQKAFSDVISDDG
-498 TLDYGKY
+498 TY

-517 EKEGDHATNAVA
+517 GKEGDHATNAAA

-535 GKNITIDASG
+535 GKDITIDASG

-562 YAGNGKNVSITA
+562 YAGNGKNVTVTA
-574 DKVDVVTAGY
+574 DKVNIITEGY
-584 SNGNSLTNAIWN
+584 QDGNSLTNAIWN

-623 GIAVQKSDRWG
+623 GVAIQKSFRWG

-639 STQSS
+639 STASS
-644 TVTINGNLKIA
+644 AITIHGNLKIA
-655 GGDSATWGIPVNR
+655 GEDSATWGIPVNR

-702 GITTNALG
+702 GITTNARD

-715 GGGHIAVP
+715 GGGHIVVP

-737 GTINVNMNETGSAAG
+737 GTINVNMNEAGFAAG

-761 VFALKSTGTI
+761 VFALKSTGAI
-771 NLGLTTKNS
+771 NLGLATKHS
-780 YLHGIVDNGGKVN
+780 YLNGIIDNGGKVN

-816 DVGSNEVSRVTF
+816 DVGNNEVSRVTF
-828 LHGGT
+828 LYGGT
-833 KSGTSDTAGVII
+833 KSGTGDTAGVII
-845 QTENSK
+845 QTANSK

-865 YSHDSNTPTKILG
+865 YSHDSDTPTKILG

-918 LYYKNAVYGEKFL
+918 LYYKDAVNGKKFL

-958 NGQGSFAGSGETP
+958 DGQGSFAGSGEKP

-984 SITGGDDKEYKDDH
+984 SITGGDDQEYKDDH

-1009 DKTTV
+1009 DKTTIR
-1014 QVEGG
+1014 VEGG

-1172 NGSVSSTVKADE
+1172 NGSVSSTVKADK

-1191 GKKTA
+1191 GKKTV
-1196 LKGLVSGDHSSIEAT
+1196 LKGLVSGDHSSIEAI
-1211 LSGKDSALNGSLEGA
+1211 LSGKDSALNGSFDGA

-1255 DSTWTGSSA
+1255 GSTWTGSSA

-1269 LTLGGTWNNR
+1269 LTLGGTWNNC
-1279 GTSSLKQMAGNGGVI
+1279 GTSSLKQMAGNGGII

-1304 TIQNYGGSSTYI
+1304 TIQSYGGSSTYI

-1331 AILGGDVKISHADK
+1331 AILGGDVKISQADK

-1357 LDFTSTK
+1357 LDFDSTK

-1376 ALAGKLYYTGYADG
+1376 ALAGKLYYTGYVDG

-1417 TADTGTKQ
+1417 TADT
-1425 AGQGFYD
+1425 
-1432 YTPATDDKPYETGPI
+1432 
-1447 VKSENIGETRESDVN
+1447 
-1462 GIVSINVTEAQDSV
+1462 
-1476 ASSAPSAMYVAGD
+1476 
-1489 AVSPLVVDLQGH
+1489 
-1501 TLKLNAN
+1501 
-1508 NQTANYVSTVYVDEN
+1508 
-1523 KSMEIKDTKGNGV
+1523 
-1536 LKVSAGL
+1536 
-1543 GADGNA
+1543 
-1549 DTKANYVY
+1549 
-1557 GIRVG
+1557 
-1562 ENGSFTASTDVEID
+1562 
-1576 GVKSGSNQ
+1576 
-1584 RAYGLYVSTKGNVVF
+1584 
-1599 EKDLTIKNVQTGN
+1599 
-1612 KVAPNTAGIYADS
+1612 
-1625 SSSADA
+1625 
-1631 PINIT
+1631 
-1636 VKGNL
+1636 
-1641 NIENVLGS
+1641 
-1649 AIRALNSSTISTAGA
+1649 
-1664 TIKAA
+1664 
-1669 DMSNGTDYSQYY
+1669 
-1681 ALQANKGTI
+1681 
-1690 NLNTGEGI
+1690 
-1698 TAGVLDVTGD
+1698 
-1708 MKVTDNKA
+1708 
-1716 SVINVNMT
+1716 
-1724 KGSQWTGAVSNIP
+1724 
-1737 GSTYN
+1737 
-1742 APAGQ
+1742 
-1747 FNLTMAEGSVWNHET
+1747 
-1762 GRSVDTLKTTFA
+1762 
-1774 GSNVSKLD
+1774 
-1782 GSGVIYQNSD
+1782 
-1792 KGITVYDYSGDTTV
+1792 
-1806 VYGHDANDPLTIHGG
+1806 
-1821 DFTIKA
+1821 
-1827 AAADSKITLVTDSQG
+1827 
-1842 ITGGFA
+1842 
-1848 DGDTAA
+1848 
-1854 EKNHVKEVLNKLA
+1854 
-1867 NKLFYTGYKDA
+1867 
-1878 NLSGVVKIADGLTA
+1878 
-1892 SSVSATVKASGDVT
+1892 
-1906 FSDGTNGTKKAG
+1906 GTKKAG

-1955 AHVAVTESNVT
+1955 AHVSVTESNAGGDK
-1966 SNFASAIYAGES
+1966 FASAIYAGES
-1978 TSPSSPMTV
+1978 TDPSSPMTV

-1993 LALNAAQSSGQA
+1993 LALHVAQTNGQA
-2005 AVIYAGA
+2005 AAIYADA

-2027 TITANNTDTRASH
+2027 TITANNTDTRGAH
-2040 GIYALGNA
+2040 GIYADRNA

-2054 PVEITDVITQG
+2054 PVEITDIVTKG
-2065 DSATGINIQGQQS
+2065 DAATGINIQGQRS

-2100 VSASGILVTG
+2100 MSAAGIQVTG

-2125 VRGSGIKLV
+2125 VRGSGILLK
-2134 GANTKVSV
+2134 GKDTKVSV

-2221 DKDSFWKGVAAYDMY
+2221 DKDSFWKGVAAYDQY
-2236 NDNYGTGGNTVH
+2236 NSDYGAGGNTTH

-2259 GATWTNE
+2259 GAAWTNE
-2266 QQSHVTTTTIAS
+2266 QQSHVTTTTVS
-2278 KNPVWAGSTLATLH
+2278 KAEWGGSTLASLH
-2292 GGKDADNAGLIYQK
+2292 GGSNAANAGLIYQK
-2306 DNHPISVVNYSG
+2306 DNNPISVVNYSG
-2318 HTTVFYEHDANDPTK
+2318 HTTVFYDHDADDPTK

-2357 GITSGFADGDSS
+2357 GITSGFADGDSAD
-2369 VAKDKVANVLNS
+2369 AKDQVARVLNN
-2381 LAGKLFYTNYTD
+2381 LAGKLFYKNYTD
-2393 GHLAGVV
+2393 GHLSGVV
-2400 KIADGLTASSA
+2400 KIAEGLTASSA

-2445 TNKEFTA
+2445 TAKEFTA
-2452 AITGDASVDTVYV
+2452 AITGDASLDTVYA

-2476 VFTADSTTITPEKHL
+2476 VFTAGSTTITPEKHL
-2491 VAGGAGVPQ
+2491 IAGGAWLPQ
-2500 IGAAISGSDENHNVT
+2500 IGAAISGSDEKHNVT

-2573 TINIHNAGADHV
+2573 TIQIHNAGADHV

-2612 SITVDGLVDV
+2612 SITVDGLVDIL
-2622 VADKSNASGANEA
+2622 AEKSGGSGANEA
-2635 ISAVASKIEVG
+2635 ISAVASKVEIG

-2651 AVNGAEYAIRA
+2651 AINGAEYAIRA
-2662 YGEYNSKNR
+2662 YGEFASKNR

-2677 VKKDAEGAII
+2677 VKKDAKGAII
-2687 GAGNNNVQLEGNV
+2687 GAGSNTVQLEGNV

-2747 GASWTGNNL
+2747 GATWTGNNL

-2777 AMHLKLDNSIWH
+2777 AMHLKLDNSIWN

-2800 GNKGSIFVASDAGD
+2800 GNKGSIFVASNAGN

-2827 YNHDA
+2827 YSHDA

-2866 FTAKDKAEDQNTVN
+2866 FTAQDKAKDQNTVN

-2893 ANDGKLAGTVKIAEG
+2893 ANDGKLAGTVKIASG
-2908 LTASSI
+2908 LTASSA

-2925 DTTGTKTPGQGFY
+2925 DATGTKTPGQGFY
-2938 EYTAADDSV
+2938 EYTVKYDSV
-2947 LTAKITGGNDTKY
+2947 ITDPITGNLDKKY
-2960 ENLGIETEKG
+2960 VNLGIETEKG
-2970 IYNFTDDATIAVTQ
+2970 IYNFTQDTVIDVTK
-2984 GTYDS
+2984 GDYSS
-2989 NLGAIESSGGPITIN
+2989 NLSAIESSGGPITIN
-3004 AAGKSL
+3004 AKGQDL
-3010 DVSYHVLKGSNV
+3010 DVAYHVLKGSNV

-3029 LRTGI
+3029 LSSGKS
-3034 KDVTIKAKS
+3034 KDVTITAKS

-3055 QGVYATGGKISI
+3055 QGVYATGGKITI

-3090 TVTMNGNL
+3090 TVTMSGNL

-3122 NMKDGKAGTGVV
+3122 NMKDGKEGAGIV
-3134 KIDGDVFT
+3134 KIDGDVYT
-3142 KSAESYDYWEDETT
+3142 KSAETYDYWEEETT
-3156 STTSTVNLAL
+3156 STSSTVNLAL

-3180 VTSSGDDSTSYGT
+3180 VTSGDDSTSYGT
-3193 FNLWLADGASWTNEK
+3193 FNLWLTDGATWTNEK
-3208 NGKEVPSGFTG
+3208 NGKEVPSGFAG
-3219 SRVTKFTGGSDA
+3219 SHVTNFTGGSDA
-3231 AHAGNIFQKDSKAL
+3231 AHAGNIFQNDTKKI

-3250 SGNTNIYYAHTGNG
+3250 SGNTNIFYAHTGNG
-3264 EAASDYAAGDTIIKH
+3264 EAADDYKAGDTIIKS
-3279 AEKDSV
+3279 AAAGSQI
-3285 VSLITDNSGV
+3285 SLITG
-3295 NMSSAD
+3295 
-3301 SIVNVLNSLA
+3301 
-3311 GKLTYSNFTKDEN
+3311 N
-3324 NLTGYVKIADG
+3324 N
-3335 LTSSSAAMYTGD
+3335 
-3347 MAFSKKDGKGSL
+3347 
-3359 KDEDSIRPDLPAPDH
+3359 
-3374 QIKNEFTTT
+3374 
-3383 LTGVKS
+3383 
-3389 KDKEYYKAGVIKSDG
+3389 
-3404 LYQFTQNSSIT
+3404 
-3415 TTNAHGADMNQVT
+3415 
-3428 TIDAKG
+3428 
-3434 KTLTFN
+3434 
-3440 TDLTYGTT
+3440 
-3448 VHAIGANST
+3448 
-3457 DGVTINAGK
+3457 
-3466 LVLNA
+3466 
-3471 HSTNGRI
+3471 
-3478 EGINV
+3478 
-3483 GQGALTINGNTE
+3483 
-3495 MNIKGVG
+3495 
-3502 YTLGLYAAGDSAL
+3502 
-3515 TFNGNVT
+3515 
-3522 AMGDETSEWGLTAKN
+3522 
-3537 GAWGYYRCSLVYS
+3537 
-3550 DSNYGL
+3550 
-3556 QKGPKVTIN
+3556 
-3565 GDVNAKIDG
+3565 
-3574 NCLFAK
+3574 
-3580 GGHAKLTIN
+3580 
-3589 GGGNIEINKDNEHTY
+3589 
-3604 YAMIAEC
+3604 
-3611 GTTSMNVNLDENYD
+3611 
-3625 AVSARDNKLVLKG
+3625 
-3638 NIGASTGA
+3638 
-3646 ISAHETELYTKVNLG
+3646 
-3661 LATADSVWT
+3661 
-3670 GVAHNRFNDDGNSA
+3670 
-3684 YSSDK
+3684 
-3689 KFYGAINVFLQNG
+3689 
-3702 ATWNNEKW
+3702 
-3710 GATYKP
+3710 
-3716 WGSSGFAG
+3716 
-3724 SHVAKFVGGSD
+3724 
-3735 VAHAGNIFQND
+3735 
-3746 QNTLTIDNYSG
+3746 
-3757 NTNIYYAHTGN
+3757 
-3768 GEAASDYVAG
+3768 
-3778 DTIIRSAAEGS
+3778 
-3789 AVSLITDNSGIA
+3789 GIA

-3822 SFVTGEKNLTGYVK
+3822 AYATGEKNLTGYVK

-3843 SSAAKQTGNIAF
+3843 SSKALQTGNIAF
-3855 NADTGKG
+3855 SDKDGKG
-3862 SLENGSMK
+3862 SLAEGTVT
-3870 PGFTYPETQKPEA
+3870 PGVTYPEEQVKDSYTQA
-3883 TEKNQGITGDAK
+3883 ITGSTKD
-3895 TDYQYKKD
+3895 DYIYKQN
-3903 GILKEDGSYVFTQ
+3903 GVLKEEGKYTFTKD
-3916 NPTKIEV
+3916 PTKITV
-3923 ESGAA
+3923 EKGSAI
-3928 VDATENNINI
+3928 DAKADITI
-3938 DSTQAKLE
+3938 DTSKAKLE
-3946 LKGETG
+3946 L
-3952 IHANGADVTVNGNTG
+3952 
-3967 ISGKVGIDAA
+3967 SGKDAGIKAD
-3977 NGNVTLNGSTDI
+3977 GHQVSITGSTVI
-3989 VGTDAAINAGE
+3989 TGKDAI
-4000 GGNVDINT
+4000 
-4008 NNSAL
+4008 
-4013 NIKGDINADGGSITV
+4013 
-4028 DSGKATGVI
+4028 
-4037 DGDVSA
+4037 SA
-4043 SNGGSVEISLNDAK
+4043 SNGGKVTLNGMTDIKAAGEDGTAISVADKDSEVAITGNVAASITGAVYVAGGNLTVNTGATTMTGDVVIDGGKADITLGDKASTLTGDLSVSKGGQLTLNVTNGAK
-4057 SSLTGSYRVD
+4057 ATGSYAASD
-4067 DSSSIVMNIANGAT
+4067 GTLTMNVKDGGYWI
-4081 WNLTDDEDDAEGMSL
+4081 LKDAENTTSL
-4096 FRMAKAPA
+4096 YATSLADAAEDANAPA
-4104 ATADKGLTING
+4104 AGKLIVNGGSDKAHTGYIDMTERTQNLDIANFSGHGTFIMEHKDDGTFTSGNVNIAKAANGSGLTLYTANNG
-4115 GESKAKT
+4115 IQ
-4122 GYLNM
+4122 M
-4127 TKRTKN
+4127 TDKSAVTK
-4133 LNIASYSGWETIIY
+4133 I
-4147 GHENAGEKDEDY
+4147 
-4159 KSGNTI
+4159 
-4165 INKAAKDSGVILS
+4165 
-4178 TDNSGIN
+4178 
-4185 MGDKVAVEATLKALA
+4185 LKALA
-4200 HKLTYTDHEENG
+4200 QKAIYAEGNDAGNGKKLTGEVKIGE
-4212 SNLTGKVQIA
+4212 
-4222 DGLTASSASK
+4222 GLTSSSAK
-4232 YLGNM
+4232 T
-4237 RWDENGKGQLVAGSI
+4237 GSI
-4252 QWEPTIET
+4252 SFEDKTGGLVDGSIKWEPTIEE

-4320 NSYWGAQIGYDKALA
+4320 NNYWGAQIGYDKALA

-4371 KKMDNGS
+4371 KKMEDGS

-4447 SANNGAIMNIYQDSY
+4447 SANNGATMNIYQDSY

-4488 AHEFNGDI
+4488 AHEFSGDI

-4530 GNSQLYADFAR
+4530 RNSQLYADFAR

>member
-33 LMATIPSDYTN
+33 LMATIPSDYAN

-67 VKGLN
+67 VKNLN
-72 KDPATFSVMLDG
+72 RDPATFSVMIDG
-84 KSKIFLRQYVSGDTE
+84 ESKIFLRQYVYGNTE

-104 LMDADGDWASSSNP
+104 LMDADGDWASGANP
-118 TGVTQAVPNAHAV
+118 TGVIKAVPNAHAV

-137 IYAAGY
+137 IYATGY

-150 AHVVGNRIVE
+150 AHVE
-160 DINKTVDLKQD
+160 DDQIAEDTTKTVDLKQD
-171 IKEKTGDV
+171 IKEKTGDI
-179 DAKKY
+179 DAKAY

-190 NGSIQKTSV
+190 NGNIQTTTV

-245 GYARIGKNTDQVRLN
+245 GYARIGKNAEQVKLN
-260 NYNNF
+260 NYNHL
-265 ILNTSVGGYQN
+265 ILNTSAGGYQN
-276 YGSRN
+276 YGSVN

-288 VDINGNNIGNLHDKN
+288 VNINGNNIGNLHDKKA
-303 SIILPEQVKNDG
+303 IILPEQVKNDG
-315 YDFRDMKI
+315 YDFRDMKV
-323 LPDGTVYVMKYTLSG
+323 LPDGTVYVMKYTLSATG
-338 GGGTG
+338 GEFTG
-343 RQGDSGFNG
+343 R
-352 KVYKTTMAN
+352 VYQTTMAN
-361 LMSEKP
+361 LMSKNP

-372 VLDGKVADGGGWFGK
+372 VLDGKVDDGWFGR

-406 VYEDGDTNPTHQ
+406 VYEDGDTKPTHQ
-418 WETKDF
+418 WVTKDF
-424 STDTQFY
+424 STDTQFG

-444 WGNLAKLTTYRPE
+444 WGSLAKLTTYRPE
-457 GLTAS
+457 GFTAS
-462 SETKITVENADAK
+462 SETKITLENADAK
-475 VGTVTRKA
+475 IGTVTRKA
-483 GITGTSADQTTFSDA
+483 GITGTSADQTAFGDVTSDDG
-498 TLDYGKY
+498 TY

-517 EKEGDHATNAVA
+517 GKEGDHATNAAA

-535 GKNITIDASG
+535 GKDITIDASG

-562 YAGNGKNVSITA
+562 YAGNGKNVTITA
-574 DKVDVVTAGY
+574 DKVDVVTSGY
-584 SNGNSLTNAIWN
+584 SSGNSLTNAIWN

-623 GIAVQKSDRWG
+623 GVAIQKSFRWG

-639 STQSS
+639 STVSS
-644 TVTINGNLKIA
+644 AITIHGNLKIA
-655 GGDSATWGIPVNR
+655 GEDSATWGIPVNQ

-689 TVTGDVDMAVYGN
+689 TVTGDVDMSVYGN
-702 GITTNALG
+702 GITTNAVG

-715 GGGHIAVP
+715 GGGHITVP
-723 QGTKYGYYTLGAYV
+723 QGTKYGYYTLGAYA
-737 GTINVNMNETGSAAG
+737 GTINVNMNEVGSAAG

-771 NLGLTTKNS
+771 NLGLATKNS
-780 YLHGIVDNGGKVN
+780 YLNGIIDNGGKVN

-816 DVGSNEVSRVTF
+816 DVGNNEVSRVTF

-833 KSGTSDTAGVII
+833 KSGTGDTAGVII
-845 QTENSK
+845 QTANSK

-865 YSHDSNTPTKILG
+865 YSHDSETPTKILG
-878 GDVNIG
+878 GDVTIG
-884 TASSGS
+884 SAIRGS

-905 AVKNQVLNALAEK
+905 AVKNQVLNALAKK
-918 LYYKNAVYGEKFL
+918 LYYKDAVNEKTAL

-944 SVAKY
+944 SAAKY
-949 TGNIAFNQT
+949 IGNIAFNQT
-958 NGQGSFAGSGETP
+958 NGQGSLGSGETP
-971 EPPAEQSKTLFTS
+971 EPPAEQSKKLFTS
-984 SITGGDDKEYKDDH
+984 SMTGGDDKEYKDDH

-1019 AAVDAVKDVTITADG
+1019 AAVDAAKDVTITADG

-1050 GKTVDITAGTLKVNG
+1050 GKTVDITAGILKVNG

-1172 NGSVSSTVKADE
+1172 NGSVSSTVKADK

-1211 LSGKDSALNGSLEGA
+1211 LSGKDSALNGSLDGA

-1238 WTGNAVGNGAYA
+1238 WTGNAVGNGDYA

-1279 GTSSLKQMAGNGGVI
+1279 GTSSLKQLTGNHGVI
-1294 DMTDAKAGTV
+1294 DMTDTKAGTV

-1331 AILGGDVKISHADK
+1331 TILGGDVKISQADK
-1345 GSEITLLTDRAG
+1345 GSEITLLTDRTG
-1357 LDFTSTK
+1357 LDFASTK

-1400 GLTASSASL
+1400 GLTASSTSL
-1409 RSETITFS
+1409 RSKTITFS
-1417 TADTGTKQ
+1417 TADTGTKK

-1432 YTPATDDKPYETGPI
+1432 
-1447 VKSENIGETRESDVN
+1447 
-1462 GIVSINVTEAQDSV
+1462 
-1476 ASSAPSAMYVAGD
+1476 
-1489 AVSPLVVDLQGH
+1489 
-1501 TLKLNAN
+1501 
-1508 NQTANYVSTVYVDEN
+1508 
-1523 KSMEIKDTKGNGV
+1523 
-1536 LKVSAGL
+1536 
-1543 GADGNA
+1543 
-1549 DTKANYVY
+1549 
-1557 GIRVG
+1557 
-1562 ENGSFTASTDVEID
+1562 
-1576 GVKSGSNQ
+1576 
-1584 RAYGLYVSTKGNVVF
+1584 
-1599 EKDLTIKNVQTGN
+1599 
-1612 KVAPNTAGIYADS
+1612 
-1625 SSSADA
+1625 
-1631 PINIT
+1631 
-1636 VKGNL
+1636 
-1641 NIENVLGS
+1641 
-1649 AIRALNSSTISTAGA
+1649 
-1664 TIKAA
+1664 
-1669 DMSNGTDYSQYY
+1669 
-1681 ALQANKGTI
+1681 
-1690 NLNTGEGI
+1690 
-1698 TAGVLDVTGD
+1698 
-1708 MKVTDNKA
+1708 
-1716 SVINVNMT
+1716 
-1724 KGSQWTGAVSNIP
+1724 
-1737 GSTYN
+1737 
-1742 APAGQ
+1742 
-1747 FNLTMAEGSVWNHET
+1747 
-1762 GRSVDTLKTTFA
+1762 
-1774 GSNVSKLD
+1774 
-1782 GSGVIYQNSD
+1782 
-1792 KGITVYDYSGDTTV
+1792 
-1806 VYGHDANDPLTIHGG
+1806 
-1821 DFTIKA
+1821 
-1827 AAADSKITLVTDSQG
+1827 
-1842 ITGGFA
+1842 
-1848 DGDTAA
+1848 
-1854 EKNHVKEVLNKLA
+1854 
-1867 NKLFYTGYKDA
+1867 
-1878 NLSGVVKIADGLTA
+1878 
-1892 SSVSATVKASGDVT
+1892 
-1906 FSDGTNGTKKAG
+1906 
-1918 QGFYAYTPEQEK
+1918 YTPEQEK

-1943 ISLSRELDESGV
+1943 ISLSRELGESGV
-1955 AHVAVTESNVT
+1955 AHVSVTESNAG
-1966 SNFASAIYAGES
+1966 NNKFASAIYAGES

-2005 AVIYAGA
+2005 AAIYAGA

-2027 TITANNTDTRASH
+2027 TITANNTDTRGAH
-2040 GIYALGNA
+2040 GIYADAYA

-2054 PVEITDVITQG
+2054 PVEITDIVTKG
-2065 DSATGINIQGQQS
+2065 DAATGINIQGKQS

-2093 LRERGAG
+2093 VRERGAG
-2100 VSASGILVTG
+2100 MNAAGILVTG

-2118 GPVDISG
+2118 GPVDISN
-2125 VRGSGIKLV
+2125 VRGSGILLK
-2134 GANTKVSV
+2134 GKDTKVAV

-2236 NDNYGTGGNTVH
+2236 NDNYGAGGNTMH

-2259 GATWTNE
+2259 GAAWTNE

-2292 GGKDADNAGLIYQK
+2292 GGSNAANAGLIYQK
-2306 DNHPISVVNYSG
+2306 DTNPISVVNYSG
-2318 HTTVFYEHDANDPTK
+2318 HTTVFYDHDAADPTK

-2357 GITSGFADGDSS
+2357 GITSGFADGDSAD
-2369 VAKDKVANVLNS
+2369 AKDKVANVLNN
-2381 LAGKLFYTNYTD
+2381 LAGKLFYKNYTD
-2393 GHLAGVV
+2393 GHLSGVV
-2400 KIADGLTASSA
+2400 KIAEGLTASSK

-2437 TTSKPGSQ
+2437 TASKPGSQ
-2445 TNKEFTA
+2445 TAKEFTA
-2452 AITGDASVDTVYV
+2452 GITGDASVDTAYA

-2491 VAGGAGVPQ
+2491 IAGGAWLPQ
-2500 IGAAISGSDENHNVT
+2500 IGAAISGSDEKHNVT

-2538 IGKGVVNIKNAGA
+2538 IGKGVVNINNAGA
-2551 MSVSATSTKGGQT
+2551 MSVSAASTKGGQT

-2573 TINIHNAGADHV
+2573 TINIHNAGADNV
-2585 LTLRAKSTAPANAA
+2585 LTLRAKSTDPANTA

-2612 SITVDGLVDV
+2612 AITVDGLVDIL
-2622 VADKSNASGANEA
+2622 AEKSNASGANEA

-2651 AVNGAEYAIRA
+2651 AINGAEYAIRA
-2662 YGEYNSKNR
+2662 YGEYVSKNR

-2677 VKKDAEGAII
+2677 VEKDAEGAII
-2687 GAGNNNVQLEGNV
+2687 GAGSNHVQLEGNI

-2720 TKDSFWKGDVSNANG
+2720 TKDSFWKGDVSNTKG
-2735 SSAGIVNLYMGS
+2735 SSAGIVNLYMGN

-2756 SGNTVNADLDHA
+2756 SGNTVNADLDNA
-2768 TWTGSSSGN
+2768 TWTGYSNGN
-2777 AMHLKLDNSIWH
+2777 AMHLKLDNSIWN

-2800 GNKGSIFVASDAGD
+2800 GDKGSIFVASDAGN

-2827 YNHDA
+2827 YSHDA
-2832 DHPTNI
+2832 DHPTDI
-2838 LGGSFTIGQAKDGS
+2838 LGGSFTIGQANTGS
-2852 AITLITDNQ
+2852 HITLITDNQ

-2866 FTAKDKAEDQNTVN
+2866 FNAYDKAEDQNTVN

-2908 LTASSI
+2908 LTAASKE
-2914 ALKTGDISFST
+2914 LKTGDISFST
-2925 DTTGTKTPGQGFY
+2925 DATGTKTPGQGFY
-2938 EYTAADDSV
+2938 EYTVKDDSV
-2947 LTAKITGGNDTKY
+2947 ITDPITGNLDKKY

-2970 IYNFTDDATIAVTQ
+2970 IYNFTQDTVINVTK
-2984 GTYDS
+2984 GAYS
-2989 NLGAIESSGGPITIN
+2989 SYLGAIESSGGPITIN
-3004 AAGKSL
+3004 ADGKAL
-3010 DVSYHVLKGSNV
+3010 DVSYTVPRGDNV

-3029 LRTGI
+3029 NSFGKS
-3034 KDVTIKAKS
+3034 KDITIKADS
-3043 LKLST
+3043 LKLSV

-3055 QGVYATGGKISI
+3055 QGIYAVGGKITI
-3067 DADTTISTSAQTE
+3067 DADTTISASAQRE
-3080 SNGIYSGNGG
+3080 SNGIYSGG
-3090 TVTMNGNL
+3090 TVTMSGNL
-3098 TIQKDS
+3098 TIQKDT
-3104 KAANY
+3104 KADTY
-3109 IALKSDDNGVINV
+3109 YALNADDNGVINV
-3122 NMKDGKAGTGVV
+3122 NMKDGKAGAGIV

-3142 KSAESYDYWEDETT
+3142 KSEEIYDDDETT
-3156 STTSTVNLAL
+3156 STSSTVNLAL
-3166 QGKDSSWNGRSLYE
+3166 QGKDSSWNGRSLYK
-3180 VTSSGDDSTSYGT
+3180 VTSGDDSTSYGT
-3193 FNLWLADGASWTNEK
+3193 FNLWLTDGATWTNEK
-3208 NGKEVPSGFTG
+3208 NGKEVPRGFTG
-3219 SRVTKFTGGSDA
+3219 SHVTKLTGGNDE
-3231 AHAGNIFQKDSKAL
+3231 AHAGNIFQNDANSL

-3250 SGNTNIYYAHTGNG
+3250 SGNTNIFYAHTGNG
-3264 EAASDYAAGDTIIKH
+3264 EAAGDYAAGDTIIKH

-3285 VSLITDNSGV
+3285 VSLITDN
-3295 NMSSAD
+3295 
-3301 SIVNVLNSLA
+3301 
-3311 GKLTYSNFTKDEN
+3311 
-3324 NLTGYVKIADG
+3324 
-3335 LTSSSAAMYTGD
+3335 
-3347 MAFSKKDGKGSL
+3347 
-3359 KDEDSIRPDLPAPDH
+3359 
-3374 QIKNEFTTT
+3374 
-3383 LTGVKS
+3383 
-3389 KDKEYYKAGVIKSDG
+3389 
-3404 LYQFTQNSSIT
+3404 
-3415 TTNAHGADMNQVT
+3415 
-3428 TIDAKG
+3428 
-3434 KTLTFN
+3434 
-3440 TDLTYGTT
+3440 
-3448 VHAIGANST
+3448 
-3457 DGVTINAGK
+3457 
-3466 LVLNA
+3466 
-3471 HSTNGRI
+3471 NGI
-3478 EGINV
+3478 E
-3483 GQGALTINGNTE
+3483 
-3495 MNIKGVG
+3495 
-3502 YTLGLYAAGDSAL
+3502 
-3515 TFNGNVT
+3515 
-3522 AMGDETSEWGLTAKN
+3522 
-3537 GAWGYYRCSLVYS
+3537 
-3550 DSNYGL
+3550 
-3556 QKGPKVTIN
+3556 
-3565 GDVNAKIDG
+3565 
-3574 NCLFAK
+3574 
-3580 GGHAKLTIN
+3580 
-3589 GGGNIEINKDNEHTY
+3589 
-3604 YAMIAEC
+3604 
-3611 GTTSMNVNLDENYD
+3611 
-3625 AVSARDNKLVLKG
+3625 
-3638 NIGASTGA
+3638 
-3646 ISAHETELYTKVNLG
+3646 
-3661 LATADSVWT
+3661 
-3670 GVAHNRFNDDGNSA
+3670 
-3684 YSSDK
+3684 
-3689 KFYGAINVFLQNG
+3689 
-3702 ATWNNEKW
+3702 
-3710 GATYKP
+3710 
-3716 WGSSGFAG
+3716 
-3724 SHVAKFVGGSD
+3724 
-3735 VAHAGNIFQND
+3735 
-3746 QNTLTIDNYSG
+3746 
-3757 NTNIYYAHTGN
+3757 
-3768 GEAASDYVAG
+3768 
-3778 DTIIRSAAEGS
+3778 
-3789 AVSLITDNSGIA
+3789 

-3822 SFVTGEKNLTGYVK
+3822 AYATGEKHLTGYVK

-3843 SSAAKQTGNIAF
+3843 SSKALQTGNIAF
-3855 NADTGKG
+3855 SDKDGKG
-3862 SLENGSMK
+3862 SLAEGSVT
-3870 PGFTYPETQKPEA
+3870 PGVKYPETQKPEA

-3903 GILKEDGSYVFTQ
+3903 GILKKDGSYVFTQ
-3916 NPTKIEV
+3916 NPTKITV
-3923 ESGAA
+3923 EEGVAI
-3928 VDATENNINI
+3928 DAKADITI
-3938 DSTQAKLE
+3938 DTSKAKLE
-3946 LKGETG
+3946 LTG
-3952 IHANGADVTVNGNTG
+3952 KDAGIKADGHQVSIT
-3967 ISGKVGIDAA
+3967 
-3977 NGNVTLNGSTDI
+3977 GSTVI
-3989 VGTDAAINAGE
+3989 TGKDAI
-4000 GGNVDINT
+4000 
-4008 NNSAL
+4008 
-4013 NIKGDINADGGSITV
+4013 
-4028 DSGKATGVI
+4028 
-4037 DGDVSA
+4037 SA
-4043 SNGGSVEISLNDAK
+4043 SNGGKVTLNGMTDIKAAGEDGTAISVADKDSEVAITGNAAASITGAVYVAGGNLTVNTGATTTMTGDVVIDGGKADITLGDKASTLTGNLTVSNNGQLTLNVTNGAK
-4057 SSLTGSYRVD
+4057 VTGSYAASAGTLTMNVKDGGCWILKDAENTTSLYATNLADAAEDANAPAVGTLNVNGGRDKAHTGYFDMTERTQNLDIANFSGHETFIMAHED
-4067 DSSSIVMNIANGAT
+4067 DGTFTSGDVNIATAETGSGLTLYTANNGIQMTDKAAVTNILTALAQKVIYAEGNDAGNGKNLTGEVKIGEGLTSSS
-4081 WNLTDDEDDAEGMSL
+4081 
-4096 FRMAKAPA
+4096 
-4104 ATADKGLTING
+4104 
-4115 GESKAKT
+4115 AKT
-4122 GYLNM
+4122 G
-4127 TKRTKN
+4127 K
-4133 LNIASYSGWETIIY
+4133 I
-4147 GHENAGEKDEDY
+4147 DF
-4159 KSGNTI
+4159 
-4165 INKAAKDSGVILS
+4165 
-4178 TDNSGIN
+4178 
-4185 MGDKVAVEATLKALA
+4185 
-4200 HKLTYTDHEENG
+4200 
-4212 SNLTGKVQIA
+4212 SNL
-4222 DGLTASSASK
+4222 
-4232 YLGNM
+4232 
-4237 RWDENGKGQLVAGSI
+4237 RGQLVAGSI

-4320 NSYWGAQIGYDKALA
+4320 NSYWGAQVGYDKALA

-4371 KKMDNGS
+4371 KKMEDGS

-4447 SANNGAIMNIYQDSY
+4447 SANNGATMNIYQDSY

-4530 GNSQLYADFAR
+4530 RNSQLYADFAR

>member
-33 LMATIPSDYTN
+33 LMATIPSDYAN

-67 VKGLN
+67 VKNLN
-72 KDPATFSVMLDG
+72 RDPATFSVMLDG
-84 KSKIFLRQYVSGDTE
+84 ESKIFLRQYVYGVTD

-104 LMDADGDWASSSNP
+104 LMDADGDWASGANP
-118 TGVTQAVPNAHAV
+118 TGVIKAVPNAHAV

-137 IYAAGY
+137 IYATGY

-150 AHVVGNRIVE
+150 AHIVDNQIAE
-160 DINKTVDLKQD
+160 DTTKTVDLKKD
-171 IKEKTGDV
+171 IKEKTGDI
-179 DAKKY
+179 DAKAY

-190 NGSIQKTSV
+190 NGSIQTTTV

-245 GYARIGKNTDQVRLN
+245 GYARIGKNTDQVKLN
-260 NYNNF
+260 NYNHL
-265 ILNTSVGGYQN
+265 ILSTSIGGYQN
-276 YGSRN
+276 YGFGN
-281 EETSLDY
+281 KETSLDY
-288 VDINGNNIGNLHDKN
+288 VNINGNNIGNLHDKK

-315 YDFRDMKI
+315 YDFRDMKV
-323 LPDGTVYVMKYTLSG
+323 LPDGTVYVMKYTLSDVG
-338 GGGTG
+338 GDNKSGFTG
-343 RQGDSGFNG
+343 R
-352 KVYKTTMAN
+352 VYQTTMAN
-361 LMSEKP
+361 LMSKNP
-367 DDWQV
+367 DDWNI
-372 VLDGKVADGGGWFGK
+372 VLAGTVGEDGGWFGR

-406 VYEDGDTNPTHQ
+406 VYEDGDTKPTHQ

-424 STDTQFY
+424 STDKQFY

-444 WGNLAKLTTYRPE
+444 WGSLAKLTTYRPE
-457 GLTAS
+457 GFTAS
-462 SETKITVENADAK
+462 SETKITLENADAK
-475 VGTVTRKA
+475 IGTVTRKA
-483 GITGTSADQTTFSDA
+483 GITGTSADQTAFSDVISDDG
-498 TLDYGKY
+498 TY

-517 EKEGDHATNAVA
+517 GKEGDHATNAAA

-535 GKNITIDASG
+535 GKDITIDASG

-562 YAGNGKNVSITA
+562 YAGNGKNVTITA
-574 DKVDVVTAGY
+574 DKVDVVTSGY
-584 SNGNSLTNAIWN
+584 SSGNSLTNAIWN

-623 GIAVQKSDRWG
+623 GVAIQKSFRWG

-639 STQSS
+639 STVSS
-644 TVTINGNLKIA
+644 AITIHGNLKIA
-655 GGDSATWGIPVNR
+655 GEDSATWGIPVNQ

-702 GITTNALG
+702 GITTNAVG

-715 GGGHIAVP
+715 GGGHITVP

-737 GTINVNMNETGSAAG
+737 GTINVNMNEAGSAAG

-780 YLHGIVDNGGKVN
+780 YLNGIIDNGGKVN

-816 DVGSNEVSRVTF
+816 DVGNNEISRVTF

-833 KSGTSDTAGVII
+833 KSGTGDTAGVII
-845 QTENSK
+845 QTANSK

-878 GDVNIG
+878 GDVTIG
-884 TASSGS
+884 RAIRGS

-918 LYYKNAVYGEKFL
+918 LYYKDAVNDKNFL

-944 SVAKY
+944 SAAKY
-949 TGNIAFNQT
+949 IGNIVFNQT
-958 NGQGSFAGSGETP
+958 NGQGSLGSGETP

-984 SITGGDDKEYKDDH
+984 SMTGGDDKEYKDDH

-1014 QVEGG
+1014 QVKGG
-1019 AAVDAVKDVTITADG
+1019 AAVNAAQDVTIRADEK
-1034 NELDLTGGEA
+1034 ELDLTGSEA
-1044 GIRAAA
+1044 GIRAEA

-1065 KTGIDAAGTVTLK
+1065 KMGLDAAGTVTLK
-1078 GKSEITGTEKA
+1078 GTSEITGTDKA
-1089 VNVQKGGSVTLG
+1089 VNVQSGGSVTLG
-1101 TSTIS
+1101 ESTIS
-1106 GDVENSGHLTLDA
+1106 GDVANSGSLTLGA
-1119 ATTVSGSIANAGV
+1119 ATTVSGSINNTGI
-1132 LAVNGETHAK
+1132 LTVNGKTDAK

-1154 DGVLAADNIN
+1154 DGTLTADNIN

-1172 NGSVSSTVKADE
+1172 NGSVSSAVKADK

-1191 GKKTA
+1191 GERTV
-1196 LKGLVSGDHSSIEAT
+1196 LKGLVSGDQSSIEAT
-1211 LSGKDSALNGSLEGA
+1211 LSGEGSALSGSLDGA
-1226 GSVTLSLADQAN
+1226 GSVTLSLADHAN

-1250 VTIGK
+1250 VSIGK

-1279 GTSSLKQMAGNGGVI
+1279 GTSSLKRMTGNGGVI
-1294 DMTDAKAGTV
+1294 DMTDAEAGTV

-1331 AILGGDVKISHADK
+1331 AILGGDVKISQADK

-1409 RSETITFS
+1409 RSETISFS
-1417 TADTGTKQ
+1417 TSDTGTKK
-1425 AGQGFYD
+1425 AGQGFYA
-1432 YTPATDDKPYETGPI
+1432 YTPEEDTKTYETGAI
-1447 VKSENIGETRESDVN
+1447 KKSENIGETRESDVN
-1462 GIVSINVTEAQDSV
+1462 GLVSVKVTDAQTGV
-1476 ASSAPSAMYVAGD
+1476 ANSAPSALYASSD
-1489 AVSPLVVDLQGH
+1489 LSAPLVVDLQGH
-1501 TLKLNAN
+1501 ALQLSTGGDAN
-1508 NQTANYVSTVYVDEN
+1508 KYLSTVYVADG
-1523 KSMEIKDTKGNGV
+1523 KTIQIKD
-1536 LKVSAGL
+1536 SAGS
-1543 GADGNA
+1543 GSVKISAGVGNDGNA
-1549 DTKANYVY
+1549 DNKTNYTY
-1557 GIRVG
+1557 GIQVSS
-1562 ENGSFTASTDVEID
+1562 EGSLISDANVEVD
-1576 GVKSGSNQ
+1576 GVKSNGSS
-1584 RAYGLYVSTKGNVVF
+1584 RAYGIYVNRSGQVAFN
-1599 EKDLTIKNVQTGN
+1599 KDLTIKGVQNAN
-1612 KVAPNTAGIYADS
+1612 KVGPNTAGIYLDS
-1625 SSSADA
+1625 SANMT
-1631 PINIT
+1631 IH
-1636 VKGNL
+1636 GNMD
-1641 NIENVLGS
+1641 IENVAGY
-1649 AIRALNSSTISTAGA
+1649 AIRVMTGA
-1664 TIKAA
+1664 TLTTSGGVIKAM
-1669 DMSNGTDYSQYY
+1669 DMANGTANSNYY
-1681 ALQANKGTI
+1681 ALFANRGTI
-1690 NLNTGEGI
+1690 NLNTGDGI
-1698 TAGVLDVTGD
+1698 TAGVLDMTGD
-1708 MKVTDNKA
+1708 MKVNDNAA
-1716 SVINVNMT
+1716 SVINVNLT
-1724 KGSQWTGAVSNIP
+1724 KGSQWIGAASNIP
-1737 GSTYN
+1737 SSTYN
-1742 APAGQ
+1742 APSGQ
-1747 FNLTMAEGSVWNHET
+1747 INMTMAEGSSWTHQT
-1762 GRSVDTLKTTFA
+1762 GLSADTLKSTFA
-1774 GSNVSKLD
+1774 GSNISKLNSN
-1782 GSGVIYQNSD
+1782 GGLVYQNSD
-1792 KGITVYDYSGDTTV
+1792 KAITVYNYSGDATV
-1806 VYGHDANDPLTIHGG
+1806 VYQHDANDPLTIHGG
-1821 DFTIKA
+1821 DFTIKTA
-1827 AAADSKITLVTDSQG
+1827 AAGSKITLVTDSEG
-1842 ITGGFA
+1842 ITSGFA

-1878 NLSGVVKIADGLTA
+1878 NLAGVVKIADGLTA

-1918 QGFYAYTPEQEK
+1918 QGFYAYTPEQDK
-1930 PNYKTGAITKSED
+1930 PTYNTGAISKSED
-1943 ISLSRELDESGV
+1943 ISLSREIDESGV

-1966 SNFASAIYAGES
+1966 SNFASALYAGES

-2005 AVIYAGA
+2005 AAIYAGA

-2027 TITANNTDTRASH
+2027 SITATNTDTRASH

-2236 NDNYGTGGNTVH
+2236 NDNYGAGGNTMH

-2306 DNHPISVVNYSG
+2306 DNNPISVVNYSG

-2357 GITSGFADGDSS
+2357 GITSGFADGDSAD
-2369 VAKDKVANVLNS
+2369 AKDKVANVLNN
-2381 LAGKLFYTNYTD
+2381 LAGKLFYKNYTD
-2393 GHLAGVV
+2393 GHLSGVV

-2423 QTGTGVAGQGYYAY
+2423 QTGTGVAGQGYYDY
-2437 TTSKPGSQ
+2437 KTSKPGSQ
-2445 TNKEFTA
+2445 TAKEFTA
-2452 AITGDASVDTVYV
+2452 AITGDALVDTVYA

-2491 VAGGAGVPQ
+2491 IAGGAYLPQ
-2500 IGAAISGSDENHNVT
+2500 IGAAISGSDENHHVT

-2538 IGKGVVNIKNAGA
+2538 IGKGVVNINNAGA
-2551 MSVSATSTKGGQT
+2551 MSVSATSTKDGQT

-2573 TINIHNAGADHV
+2573 TINIHNAGADNV
-2585 LTLRAKSTAPANAA
+2585 LTLRAKSTQPTNAA

-2612 SITVDGLVDV
+2612 SITVDGLVDIL
-2622 VADKSNASGANEA
+2622 AEKSNASGANEA
-2635 ISAVASKIEVG
+2635 ISAVASKVEIG

-2651 AVNGAEYAIRA
+2651 AINGAEYAIRA
-2662 YGEYNSKNR
+2662 YGEYASKNR

-2677 VKKDAEGAII
+2677 VKKDTEGAII
-2687 GAGNNNVQLEGNV
+2687 GAGSNHVQLEGNI

-2735 SSAGIVNLYMGS
+2735 SSAGIVNLYMGN
-2747 GASWTGNNL
+2747 GATWTGNNL
-2756 SGNTVNADLDHA
+2756 SGNTVNADLDNA
-2768 TWTGSSSGN
+2768 TWTGYSNGN

-2800 GNKGSIFVASDAGD
+2800 GSKGSIFVASDAGD

-2827 YNHDA
+2827 YSHDA

-2838 LGGSFTIGQAKDGS
+2838 LGGSFTIGQADAGS
-2852 AITLITDNQ
+2852 HITLITDNQ
-2861 GITKG
+2861 GIMKG
-2866 FTAKDKAEDQNTVN
+2866 FNAYDKAEDQNTVN

-2908 LTASSI
+2908 LTASSKE
-2914 ALKTGDISFST
+2914 LKTGKISFST
-2925 DTTGTKTPGQGFY
+2925 DATGTKTPGQGFY
-2938 EYTAADDSV
+2938 EYTVKDDSV
-2947 LTAKITGGNDTKY
+2947 ITDPITGNLDKKY

-2970 IYNFTDDATIAVTQ
+2970 IYNFTQDTVIDVTK
-2984 GTYDS
+2984 GDYSS
-2989 NLGAIESSGGPITIN
+2989 NLSAIESSGGPITIN
-3004 AAGKSL
+3004 AKGQDL
-3010 DVSYHVLKGSNV
+3010 DVAYHVLKGSNV

-3029 LRTGI
+3029 LSYGKS
-3034 KDVTIKAKS
+3034 KDVTITAKS

-3055 QGVYATGGKISI
+3055 QGVYATGGKIAI

-3090 TVTMNGNL
+3090 TVTMSGNL

-3109 IALKSDDNGVINV
+3109 IALNSDDNGVINV
-3122 NMKDGKAGTGVV
+3122 NMKDGKEGAGIV
-3134 KIDGDVFT
+3134 KIDGDVYT

-3156 STTSTVNLAL
+3156 STSSTVNLAL

-3180 VTSSGDDSTSYGT
+3180 VTSGDDSTSYGT
-3193 FNLWLADGASWTNEK
+3193 FNLWLTEGASWTNEK

-3219 SRVTKFTGGSDA
+3219 SHVTKLTGGSDV

-3250 SGNTNIYYAHTGNG
+3250 SGYTNIYYAHEGNG
-3264 EAASDYAAGDTIIKH
+3264 EAAENYKAGDTIIKKA
-3279 AEKDSV
+3279 AEGSV
-3285 VSLITDNSGV
+3285 VSLITDNTG
-3295 NMSSAD
+3295 
-3301 SIVNVLNSLA
+3301 IV
-3311 GKLTYSNFTKDEN
+3311 
-3324 NLTGYVKIADG
+3324 
-3335 LTSSSAAMYTGD
+3335 
-3347 MAFSKKDGKGSL
+3347 
-3359 KDEDSIRPDLPAPDH
+3359 
-3374 QIKNEFTTT
+3374 
-3383 LTGVKS
+3383 
-3389 KDKEYYKAGVIKSDG
+3389 
-3404 LYQFTQNSSIT
+3404 
-3415 TTNAHGADMNQVT
+3415 
-3428 TIDAKG
+3428 
-3434 KTLTFN
+3434 
-3440 TDLTYGTT
+3440 
-3448 VHAIGANST
+3448 
-3457 DGVTINAGK
+3457 
-3466 LVLNA
+3466 
-3471 HSTNGRI
+3471 
-3478 EGINV
+3478 
-3483 GQGALTINGNTE
+3483 
-3495 MNIKGVG
+3495 
-3502 YTLGLYAAGDSAL
+3502 
-3515 TFNGNVT
+3515 
-3522 AMGDETSEWGLTAKN
+3522 
-3537 GAWGYYRCSLVYS
+3537 
-3550 DSNYGL
+3550 
-3556 QKGPKVTIN
+3556 
-3565 GDVNAKIDG
+3565 
-3574 NCLFAK
+3574 
-3580 GGHAKLTIN
+3580 
-3589 GGGNIEINKDNEHTY
+3589 
-3604 YAMIAEC
+3604 
-3611 GTTSMNVNLDENYD
+3611 
-3625 AVSARDNKLVLKG
+3625 
-3638 NIGASTGA
+3638 
-3646 ISAHETELYTKVNLG
+3646 
-3661 LATADSVWT
+3661 
-3670 GVAHNRFNDDGNSA
+3670 
-3684 YSSDK
+3684 
-3689 KFYGAINVFLQNG
+3689 
-3702 ATWNNEKW
+3702 
-3710 GATYKP
+3710 
-3716 WGSSGFAG
+3716 
-3724 SHVAKFVGGSD
+3724 
-3735 VAHAGNIFQND
+3735 
-3746 QNTLTIDNYSG
+3746 
-3757 NTNIYYAHTGN
+3757 
-3768 GEAASDYVAG
+3768 
-3778 DTIIRSAAEGS
+3778 
-3789 AVSLITDNSGIA
+3789 

-3822 SFVTGEKNLTGYVK
+3822 NFTKDENNLTGFVK

-3843 SSAAKQTGNIAF
+3843 SSQTLQTGSIAF
-3855 NADTGKG
+3855 SKKDGKG
-3862 SLENGSMK
+3862 SYADGTMT
-3870 PGFTYPETQKPEA
+3870 PGITYPDEQQVDTYTQ
-3883 TEKNQGITGDAK
+3883 TITGNTKD
-3895 TDYQYKKD
+3895 DYLYKQN
-3903 GILKEDGSYVFTQ
+3903 GVLKEEGKYTFTKD
-3916 NPTKIEV
+3916 PTKIAVAE
-3923 ESGAA
+3923 GAA
-3928 VDATENNINI
+3928 VNAKKDITI
-3938 DSTQAKLE
+3938 DTTKAKLE
-3946 LKGETG
+3946 LSGKDAG
-3952 IHANGADVTVNGNTG
+3952 IKTDGANVTVRGNTA

-3977 NGNVTLNGSTDI
+3977 NGNVTLTGSTVI
-3989 VGTDAAINAGE
+3989 NGTDAAINAGAD
-4000 GGNVDINT
+4000 GKVDIT
-4008 NNSAL
+4008 TSNSAL
-4013 NIKGDINADGGSITV
+4013 NVKGGIHADGGSITV
-4028 DSGKATGVI
+4028 DSGKATGI
-4037 DGDVSA
+4037 INGDVSA
-4043 SNGGSVEISLNDAK
+4043 RNGGSVEISLNDAQSK
-4057 SSLTGSYRVD
+4057 LTGSYKVD
-4067 DSSSIVMNIANGAT
+4067 ANSGIVMNIKNGAT
-4081 WNLTDDEDDAEGMSL
+4081 WVLTDDKDETAGMSL
-4096 FRMAKAPA
+4096 LRMAKAPA
-4104 ATADKGLTING
+4104 AASAAGLTVNG
-4115 GESKAKT
+4115 GATKADT
-4122 GYLNM
+4122 GYIDM
-4127 TKRTKN
+4127 TKRTQE
-4133 LNIASYSGWETIIY
+4133 LNISNYSGYETFILAHKDDGTFTSGDVKITKAK
-4147 GHENAGEKDEDY
+4147 AG
-4159 KSGNTI
+4159 SGMTLFTAN
-4165 INKAAKDSGVILS
+4165 N
-4178 TDNSGIN
+4178 GIN
-4185 MGDKVAVEATLKALA
+4185 MADKDAVTGMLKALA
-4200 HKLTYTDHEENG
+4200 KKAFYAEGNDAGNG
-4212 SNLTGKVQIA
+4212 KNLTGEVKIGE
-4222 DGLTASSASK
+4222 GLTASSAK
-4232 YLGNM
+4232 TGLMNFA
-4237 RWDENGKGQLVAGSI
+4237 EKQGQLVDGSI

-4496 DTRYFAKDGG
+4496 NTRYFAKDGG

-4515 DTWAELVLGGEYRLG
+4515 DTWAELVLGGEYRVG
-4530 GNSQLYADFAR
+4530 RNTQLYADFAR

>member
-33 LMATIPSDYTN
+33 LMATIPSDYAN

-67 VKGLN
+67 VKDLN
-72 KDPATFSVMLDG
+72 RDPATFSVMLDG
-84 KSKIFLRQYVSGDTE
+84 ESKIFLRQYVYGNTE

-104 LMDADGDWASSSNP
+104 LMDADGDWASGANP
-118 TGVTQAVPNAHAV
+118 TGVIKAVTNAHAV

-137 IYAAGY
+137 IYATGY
-143 DQGQVGI
+143 DLGQVGI
-150 AHVVGNRIVE
+150 AHVVDDQIAE
-160 DINKTVDLKQD
+160 DTTKTVNLKQD
-171 IKEKTGDV
+171 IKEKTGDI
-179 DAKKY
+179 DAKAY

-190 NGSIQKTSV
+190 NGSIQTTTV

-245 GYARIGKNTDQVRLN
+245 GYARIGKNTDQLKLN
-260 NYNNF
+260 NYNHL
-265 ILNTSVGGYQN
+265 ILSTSIGGYQN
-276 YGSRN
+276 YGFGN
-281 EETSLDY
+281 KETSLDY
-288 VDINGNNIGNLHDKN
+288 VNINGNNIGNLHDKK

-315 YDFRDMKI
+315 YDFRDMKV
-323 LPDGTVYVMKYTLSG
+323 LPDGTVYVMKYTLSDVG
-338 GGGTG
+338 GDNKSGFTG
-343 RQGDSGFNG
+343 R
-352 KVYKTTMAN
+352 VYQTTMAN
-361 LMSEKP
+361 LMSKNP
-367 DDWQV
+367 DDWNI
-372 VLDGKVADGGGWFGK
+372 VLAGTVGEDGGWFGR

-406 VYEDGDTNPTHQ
+406 VYEDGDTKPTHQ

-424 STDTQFY
+424 STDKQFY

-444 WGNLAKLTTYRPE
+444 WGSLAKLTTYRPE
-457 GLTAS
+457 GFTAS
-462 SETKITVENADAK
+462 SETKITLENADAK
-475 VGTVTRKA
+475 IGTVTRKA
-483 GITGTSADQTTFSDA
+483 GITGTSADQTAFSDVISDDG
-498 TLDYGKY
+498 TY

-517 EKEGDHATNAVA
+517 GKEGDHATNAAA

-535 GKNITIDASG
+535 GKDITIDASG

-562 YAGNGKNVSITA
+562 YAGNGKNVTITA
-574 DKVDVVTAGY
+574 DKVDVVTSGY
-584 SNGNSLTNAIWN
+584 SSGNSLTNAIWN

-623 GIAVQKSDRWG
+623 GVATQKSFRWG

-639 STQSS
+639 STVSS
-644 TVTINGNLKIA
+644 AITIHGNLKIA
-655 GGDSATWGIPVNR
+655 GEDSATWGIPVNQ

-702 GITTNALG
+702 GITTNAVG

-715 GGGHIAVP
+715 GGGHITVP

-737 GTINVNMNETGSAAG
+737 GTINVNMNEAGSAAG

-780 YLHGIVDNGGKVN
+780 YLNGIIDNGGKVN

-816 DVGSNEVSRVTF
+816 DVGNNEISRVTF

-833 KSGTSDTAGVII
+833 KSGTGDTAGVII
-845 QTENSK
+845 QTANSK

-878 GDVNIG
+878 GDVTIG
-884 TASSGS
+884 RAIRGS

-918 LYYKNAVYGEKFL
+918 LYYKDAVNGKKFL

-958 NGQGSFAGSGETP
+958 DGQGSFAGSGETP

-984 SITGGDDKEYKDDH
+984 SITGGDDQEYKDDH

-1106 GDVENSGHLTLDA
+1106 GDVTNGGQLILDA
-1119 ATTVSGSIANAGV
+1119 ATTVNGDITNAGV

-1172 NGSVSSTVKADE
+1172 NGSVSSTVKADK

-1196 LKGLVSGDHSSIEAT
+1196 LKGLVSGDQSSIEAT
-1211 LSGKDSALNGSLEGA
+1211 LSGKDSALNGSLDGA
-1226 GSVTLSLADQAN
+1226 GSVTLSLTDQAN

-1345 GSEITLLTDRAG
+1345 GSEITLLTDRIG
-1357 LDFTSTK
+1357 LDFASTK

-1417 TADTGTKQ
+1417 TADTGTKK

-1432 YTPATDDKPYETGPI
+1432 YTPATDEKPHETGPI
-1447 VKSENIGETRESDVN
+1447 VKSENIDETRVGDVN

-1476 ASSAPSAMYVAGD
+1476 AASAPSAMYVAGD

-1508 NQTANYVSTVYVDEN
+1508 NQTANYVSTVYVDDN
-1523 KSMEIKDTKGNGV
+1523 KSMEIKDSKGNGV
-1536 LKVSAGL
+1536 LKISAGL

-1549 DTKANYVY
+1549 DTNAKYVY
-1557 GIRVG
+1557 GVRVSDG
-1562 ENGSFTASTDVEID
+1562 GTLTANTDVEID
-1576 GVKSGSNQ
+1576 GVKSSATRG
-1584 RAYGLYVSTKGNVVF
+1584 AYGVYVSTKGNVVF
-1599 EKDLTIKNVQTGN
+1599 EKDLAIKNVQTGN
-1612 KVAPNTAGIYADS
+1612 KVGPNTAGIYADS
-1625 SSSADA
+1625 SSSANA

-1649 AIRALNSSTISTAGA
+1649 AIRALNTSTISTAGA

-1669 DMSNGTDYSQYY
+1669 DMSNGTAYSQYY

-1747 FNLTMAEGSVWNHET
+1747 FNLTMAEGSVWKHET

-1792 KGITVYDYSGDTTV
+1792 KGITVYNYSGDTTV

-1827 AAADSKITLVTDSQG
+1827 AAVDSKITLVTDSQG

-1966 SNFASAIYAGES
+1966 SNFASALYAGES
-1978 TSPSSPMTV
+1978 TDPSSPMTV

-2005 AVIYAGA
+2005 AAIYAGA

-2027 TITANNTDTRASH
+2027 TITASNTDTRGSH

-2054 PVEITDVITQG
+2054 PVEITDVITKG
-2065 DSATGINIQGQQS
+2065 DAATGINIQGQQS
-2078 EITIDGPLTISNVKG
+2078 EITIEGPLTIRNVKG
-2093 LRERGAG
+2093 MRERGAG
-2100 VSASGILVTG
+2100 MNASGIQVTG

-2125 VRGSGIKLV
+2125 VRGSGIKLA
-2134 GANTKVSV
+2134 GKDTKVSV

-2221 DKDSFWKGVAAYDMY
+2221 DKDSFWKGVAAYDQY
-2236 NDNYGTGGNTVH
+2236 NDDYGTGGNTAH

-2259 GATWTNE
+2259 GAAWTNE

-2306 DNHPISVVNYSG
+2306 DNNPISVVNYSG
-2318 HTTVFYEHDANDPTK
+2318 HTTVFYEHDASDPTK

-2357 GITSGFADGDSS
+2357 GITSGFAEGDSAD
-2369 VAKDKVANVLNS
+2369 AKDQVARVLNN
-2381 LAGKLFYTNYTD
+2381 LAGKLFYKNYTD
-2393 GHLAGVV
+2393 GHLSGVV
-2400 KIADGLTASSA
+2400 KIAEGLTASSA
-2411 ALKTGDISFSTD
+2411 ALKTGDISFSTED
-2423 QTGTGVAGQGYYAY
+2423 TGTFTPGQGYYDY
-2437 TTSKPGSQ
+2437 KTSKPGSQ
-2445 TNKEFTA
+2445 ITKEFTT
-2452 AITGDASVDTVYV
+2452 AITGDAAADTVYIE
-2465 DKGVLKDDGTY
+2465 KGVLKDDGTY

-2491 VAGGAGVPQ
+2491 IAGGAYLPP
-2500 IGAAISGSDENHNVT
+2500 ISAAISGSDENHNVT

-2538 IGKGVVNIKNAGA
+2538 VGKGVVNINNAGA

-2599 VIKSMNGVSGVMS
+2599 VIKSMNGVNGVMS
-2612 SITVDGLVDV
+2612 AITVDGLVDV

-2651 AVNGAEYAIRA
+2651 AINGAEYAIRA
-2662 YGEYNSKNR
+2662 YGEFASKNR

-2677 VKKDAEGAII
+2677 VKKDAKGAII
-2687 GAGNNNVQLEGNV
+2687 GAGSNHVQLEGNV

-2720 TKDSFWKGDVSNANG
+2720 TKDSFWKGDVSNTKG
-2735 SSAGIVNLYMGS
+2735 SSAGIVNLYMGND
-2747 GASWTGNNL
+2747 ASWTGNNL
-2756 SGNTVNADLDHA
+2756 SGNTVNANLDNA
-2768 TWTGSSSGN
+2768 TWTGYSNGN
-2777 AMHLKLDNSIWH
+2777 AMHLKLDNSIWN

-2814 ISVGDYSGNTTVI
+2814 ISVADYSGNTTVI

-2832 DHPTNI
+2832 DNPTNI

-2852 AITLITDNQ
+2852 NITLITDNQ

-2866 FTAKDKAEDQNTVN
+2866 FDAYDKAEDQNTVN

-2893 ANDGKLAGTVKIAEG
+2893 ANDGKLAGTVKIASG
-2908 LTASSI
+2908 LTASSA

-2925 DTTGTKTPGQGFY
+2925 DATGTKTPGQGFY
-2938 EYTAADDSV
+2938 EYTVKDDSV
-2947 LTAKITGGNDTKY
+2947 ITDPITGNLDKKY

-2970 IYNFTDDATIAVTQ
+2970 IYNFTQDTVIDVTK
-2984 GTYDS
+2984 GDYSS
-2989 NLGAIESSGGPITIN
+2989 NLSAIESSGGPITIH
-3004 AAGKSL
+3004 ADGKNL

-3029 LRTGI
+3029 LSYGKS
-3034 KDVTIKAKS
+3034 KDVSITAKS

-3055 QGVYATGGKISI
+3055 QGVYATGGKITI
-3067 DADTTISTSAQTE
+3067 DADTTISTAAQTE

-3090 TVTMNGNL
+3090 TVTMSGNL

-3122 NMKDGKAGTGVV
+3122 NMKDGKEGAGIV
-3134 KIDGDVFT
+3134 KIDGDVYT
-3142 KSAESYDYWEDETT
+3142 KSVETYDYWEEETT
-3156 STTSTVNLAL
+3156 STSSTVNLAL

-3180 VTSSGDDSTSYGT
+3180 VTSGDDSTSYGT
-3193 FNLWLADGASWTNEK
+3193 FNLWLTDGATWTNEK

-3219 SRVTKFTGGSDA
+3219 SHVT
-3231 AHAGNIFQKDSKAL
+3231 
-3245 TIDNY
+3245 
-3250 SGNTNIYYAHTGNG
+3250 
-3264 EAASDYAAGDTIIKH
+3264 
-3279 AEKDSV
+3279 
-3285 VSLITDNSGV
+3285 
-3295 NMSSAD
+3295 
-3301 SIVNVLNSLA
+3301 
-3311 GKLTYSNFTKDEN
+3311 NFT
-3324 NLTGYVKIADG
+3324 
-3335 LTSSSAAMYTGD
+3335 
-3347 MAFSKKDGKGSL
+3347 
-3359 KDEDSIRPDLPAPDH
+3359 
-3374 QIKNEFTTT
+3374 
-3383 LTGVKS
+3383 
-3389 KDKEYYKAGVIKSDG
+3389 
-3404 LYQFTQNSSIT
+3404 
-3415 TTNAHGADMNQVT
+3415 
-3428 TIDAKG
+3428 
-3434 KTLTFN
+3434 
-3440 TDLTYGTT
+3440 
-3448 VHAIGANST
+3448 
-3457 DGVTINAGK
+3457 
-3466 LVLNA
+3466 
-3471 HSTNGRI
+3471 
-3478 EGINV
+3478 
-3483 GQGALTINGNTE
+3483 
-3495 MNIKGVG
+3495 
-3502 YTLGLYAAGDSAL
+3502 
-3515 TFNGNVT
+3515 
-3522 AMGDETSEWGLTAKN
+3522 
-3537 GAWGYYRCSLVYS
+3537 
-3550 DSNYGL
+3550 
-3556 QKGPKVTIN
+3556 
-3565 GDVNAKIDG
+3565 
-3574 NCLFAK
+3574 
-3580 GGHAKLTIN
+3580 
-3589 GGGNIEINKDNEHTY
+3589 
-3604 YAMIAEC
+3604 
-3611 GTTSMNVNLDENYD
+3611 
-3625 AVSARDNKLVLKG
+3625 
-3638 NIGASTGA
+3638 
-3646 ISAHETELYTKVNLG
+3646 
-3661 LATADSVWT
+3661 
-3670 GVAHNRFNDDGNSA
+3670 
-3684 YSSDK
+3684 
-3689 KFYGAINVFLQNG
+3689 
-3702 ATWNNEKW
+3702 
-3710 GATYKP
+3710 
-3716 WGSSGFAG
+3716 
-3724 SHVAKFVGGSD
+3724 GGSD

-3746 QNTLTIDNYSG
+3746 TKKITIDNYSG
-3757 NTNIYYAHTGN
+3757 YANIYYAHEGN
-3768 GEAASDYVAG
+3768 GEAAENYKAG
-3778 DTIIRSAAEGS
+3778 DTIIKKAAAGS
-3789 AVSLITDNSGIA
+3789 QVSLITDNTGIA
-3801 MDNEYSVANVLNA
+3801 MDNEYSIANVLNA

-3822 SFVTGEKNLTGYVK
+3822 EYVKGEKNLTGYVK
-3836 IADGLTA
+3836 IAGGLTA
-3843 SSAAKQTGNIAF
+3843 SSKALQTGNIAF
-3855 NADTGKG
+3855 SDKDGKG
-3862 SLENGSMK
+3862 SLAEGTVT
-3870 PGFTYPETQKPEA
+3870 PGVTYPEEQKPEA

-3903 GILKEDGSYVFTQ
+3903 GILKENGSYVFTQ

-3928 VDATENNINI
+3928 VDATDKDIVI
-3938 DSTQAKLE
+3938 DTTKAKLE
-3946 LKGETG
+3946 LKGATG
-3952 IHANGADVTVNGNTG
+3952 INADGANVTVKGNTNISGATG
-3967 ISGKVGIDAA
+3967 ISAA
-3977 NGNVTLNGSTDI
+3977 NGNVTLNGSAVI
-3989 VGTDAAINAGE
+3989 SGTDAAINAGADA
-4000 GGNVDINT
+4000 NVVVNG

-4013 NIKGDINADGGSITV
+4013 IINGSINADGGNITV
-4028 DSGKATGVI
+4028 DSGKATGTI
-4037 DGDVSA
+4037 TGDINA
-4043 SNGGSVEISLNDAK
+4043 ANGGSVAINLTEKNSA
-4057 SSLTGSYRVD
+4057 LTGGYSVD
-4067 DSSSIVMNIANGAT
+4067 GTSSIKMNLANGAT
-4081 WNLTDDEDDAEGMSL
+4081 WHLTDGEEAAGMSL
-4096 FRMAKAPA
+4096 LRMSKAPVAAPA
-4104 ATADKGLTING
+4104 AGLTVNG
-4115 GESKAKT
+4115 GATKKET
-4122 GYLNM
+4122 GYIDM
-4127 TKRTKN
+4127 TKRTQN
-4133 LNIASYSGWETIIY
+4133 LDIANFSGHETFIMAHKDDGTFTSGNVNIA
-4147 GHENAGEKDEDY
+4147 
-4159 KSGNTI
+4159 
-4165 INKAAKDSGVILS
+4165 KAA
-4178 TDNSGIN
+4178 
-4185 MGDKVAVEATLKALA
+4185 
-4200 HKLTYTDHEENG
+4200 NG
-4212 SNLTGKVQIA
+4212 SGLTLYTANNGIQMTDKAAVTNILTTLAQKAIYAEGNDAGKGKNLTGEVKIGE
-4222 DGLTASSASK
+4222 GLTSSSAK
-4232 YLGNM
+4232 T
-4237 RWDENGKGQLVAGSI
+4237 GKIDFSNLRGQLVAGSI
-4252 QWEPTIET
+4252 QWEPTIEE

-4447 SANNGAIMNIYQDSY
+4447 SANNGATMNIYQDSY
-4462 DSLVGRLGFEAGMKK
+4462 DSLVGRLGFEAGMRK
-4477 AHGSLHAGLYL
+4477 AYGSLHAGLYL

-4530 GNSQLYADFAR
+4530 RNSQLYADFAR

>member
-33 LMATIPSDYTN
+33 LMATIPSDFHD

-67 VKGLN
+67 VKNLN
-72 KDPATFSVMLDG
+72 GDPATFSVFING
-84 KSKIFLRQYVSGDTE
+84 ESQIFLRQYTYSTVA
-99 LKGSI
+99 LKGSV
-104 LMDADGDWASSSNP
+104 LMDADGDWASVNNP
-118 TGVTQAVPNAHAV
+118 TGEITAVPNAHAAV
-131 TGFGNT
+131 GYWNT
-137 IYAAGY
+137 LYTTGY
-143 DQGQVGI
+143 DNGQIGLAKVNGKQL
-150 AHVVGNRIVE
+150 VE
-160 DINKTVDLKQD
+160 NKLKTVNLKTD

-179 DAKKY
+179 DAASY
-184 DTYTDT
+184 DTYKDT
-190 NGSIQKTSV
+190 NGKVQFTSV
-199 HGEGLLVKDGYLYVA
+199 HGEGLLIKDGYLYVA
-214 ASVNLKG
+214 ASVNKKG
-221 GYDNYD
+221 GTDDYD
-227 NGYLM
+227 NGYLL
-232 QYKINSDGGLSYN
+232 QYKIKNDGSLEYRD
-245 GYARIGKNTDQVRLN
+245 YARIGKNTNNVRLN
-260 NYNNF
+260 SYNNL
-265 ILNTSVGGYQN
+265 ILATAVGGYQH
-276 YGSRN
+276 YGKLNPESALN
-281 EETSLDY
+281 Y
-288 VDINGNNIGNLHDKN
+288 VDVSDNHIGQIHETR
-303 SIILPEQVKNDG
+303 SVHLPEQVKNDG
-315 YDFRDMKI
+315 YDFRDMKV
-323 LPDGTVYVMKYTLSG
+323 LPDGTVYVMKYTLSATG
-338 GGGTG
+338 GEFTG
-343 RQGDSGFNG
+343 R
-352 KVYKTTMAN
+352 VYQTTMAN
-361 LMSEKP
+361 LMSKNP

-372 VLDGKVADGGGWFGK
+372 VLDGKVDDGSFGR

-406 VYEDGDTNPTHQ
+406 VYEDGDTKPTHQ
-418 WETKDF
+418 WVTKDF
-424 STDTQFY
+424 STAQQFY
-431 QFNSV
+431 NFNSV

-444 WGNLAKLTTYRPE
+444 WGSLAKLTTYRPE
-457 GLTAS
+457 GFTAS
-462 SETKITVENADAK
+462 SETKITLENADAK
-475 VGTVTRKA
+475 IGTVTRKA
-483 GITGTSADQTTFSDA
+483 GITGTSADQTAFSDV
-498 TLDYGKY
+498 TSDDGTY

-517 EKEGDHATNAVA
+517 GKEGDHATNAAA

-535 GKNITIDASG
+535 GKDITIDASG

-562 YAGNGKNVSITA
+562 YAGNGKNVTITA
-574 DKVDVVTAGY
+574 DKVDVVTSGY
-584 SNGNSLTNAIWN
+584 SSGNSLTNAIWN

-608 NGDVNISMSGGYGGN
+608 HGDVNISMSGGYGGN
-623 GIAVQKSDRWG
+623 GVAIQKSFRWG

-639 STQSS
+639 SKVSS
-644 TVTINGNLKIA
+644 AITVHGNLKIA
-655 GGDSATWGIPVNR
+655 GEDSTTWGIPVNR

-702 GITTNALG
+702 GITTNARD

-715 GGGHIAVP
+715 GGGHIVVP

-737 GTINVNMNETGSAAG
+737 GTINVNMNEAGSAAG

-761 VFALKSTGTI
+761 VFALKSTGAI
-771 NLGLTTKNS
+771 NLGLATKHS
-780 YLHGIVDNGGKVN
+780 YLNGIIDNGGKVN

-816 DVGSNEVSRVTF
+816 DVGNNEVSRVTF

-833 KSGTSDTAGVII
+833 KSGTGDTAGVII
-845 QTENSK
+845 QTANSK

-865 YSHDSNTPTKILG
+865 YSHDSDTPTKILG

-918 LYYKNAVYGEKFL
+918 LYYKNAVNGEKFL

-1191 GKKTA
+1191 GKKTV

-1211 LSGKDSALNGSLEGA
+1211 LSGKDSALNGSLDGA

-1304 TIQNYGGSSTYI
+1304 TIQSYGGSSTYI

-1345 GSEITLLTDRAG
+1345 GSEITLLTDRTG
-1357 LDFTSTK
+1357 LDFASTK

-1400 GLTASSASL
+1400 GLTASSTSL

-1417 TADTGTKQ
+1417 TADTGTKK
-1425 AGQGFYD
+1425 AGQGFYA

-1447 VKSENIGETRESDVN
+1447 VKSENIDETRVGDVN
-1462 GIVSINVTEAQDSV
+1462 GIVSITVTEAQDSV
-1476 ASSAPSAMYVAGD
+1476 ANSAPSAMYVAGD

-1501 TLKLNAN
+1501 TLKLNTSGDAKK
-1508 NQTANYVSTVYVDEN
+1508 YLSTVYVDAD

-1562 ENGSFTASTDVEID
+1562 ENGSFIANTDVEID
-1576 GVKSGSNQ
+1576 GVKSGSTQ
-1584 RAYGLYVSTKGNVVF
+1584 RAYGLYVGTKGNVVF

-1612 KVAPNTAGIYADS
+1612 KVGSNTAGIYADS

-1631 PINIT
+1631 PVNIT

-1649 AIRALNSSTISTAGA
+1649 AIRALNTSTISTAGA

-1669 DMSNGTDYSQYY
+1669 DMANGTDKSQYY

-1724 KGSQWTGAVSNIP
+1724 KGSKWTGAVSNIP
-1737 GSTYN
+1737 SSTYN

-1747 FNLTMAEGSVWNHET
+1747 FNLTMAQGSVWNHET
-1762 GRSVDTLKTTFA
+1762 GRSVDTLKATFA

-1792 KGITVYDYSGDTTV
+1792 KGITVYNYSGDTTV
-1806 VYGHDANDPLTIHGG
+1806 VYGHDANDPLTINGG

-1842 ITGGFA
+1842 ITGGFEA
-1848 DGDTAA
+1848 SDTAA

-1918 QGFYAYTPEQEK
+1918 QGFYDYTPEQEK

-1966 SNFASAIYAGES
+1966 SNFASALYAGES
-1978 TSPSSPMTV
+1978 TDPSSPMTV

-2005 AVIYAGA
+2005 AAIYAGA
-2012 NTYIKVINPSADQKL
+2012 NTYIKVINLSADQKL
-2027 TITANNTDTRASH
+2027 AITASNTDTRASH

-2065 DSATGINIQGQQS
+2065 DAATGINIQGQQS
-2078 EITIDGPLTISNVKG
+2078 EIIIDGPLTISNVKG

-2100 VSASGILVTG
+2100 MSAAGIQVTG
-2110 DSSTVTVS
+2110 ESSTVTVS

-2147 TAAEDSDHSH
+2147 TAVEDSDHSH

-2167 TLDINMKDGAAGD
+2167 ALDINMKDGAAGD

-2193 QYGKKVVEYTGGE
+2193 QYGKKVVEYSGGE

-2221 DKDSFWKGVAAYDMY
+2221 NKDSFWKGVAAYDQY
-2236 NDNYGTGGNTVH
+2236 NDDYGAGGNTMH

-2306 DNHPISVVNYSG
+2306 NTNPISVVNYSG

-2357 GITSGFADGDSS
+2357 GITSGFADGDSAD
-2369 VAKDKVANVLNS
+2369 AKDKVANVLNN
-2381 LAGKLFYTNYTD
+2381 LAGKLFYKNYTD
-2393 GHLAGVV
+2393 GHLSGVV
-2400 KIADGLTASSA
+2400 KIAEGLTASSA
-2411 ALKTGDISFSTD
+2411 ALKTGDISFSTED
-2423 QTGTGVAGQGYYAY
+2423 TGTFTPGQGYYDY
-2437 TTSKPGSQ
+2437 KTSKPGSQ
-2445 TNKEFTA
+2445 ITKEFTT
-2452 AITGDASVDTVYV
+2452 AITGDAAADTVYIE
-2465 DKGVLKDDGTY
+2465 KGVLKDDDTY

-2491 VAGGAGVPQ
+2491 IAGGAWLPQ
-2500 IGAAISGSDENHNVT
+2500 IGAAISGSDEKHNVT

-2551 MSVSATSTKGGQT
+2551 MSVSATSTKNGQT

-2573 TINIHNAGADHV
+2573 TINIHNTGADHV
-2585 LTLRAKSTAPANAA
+2585 LTLRAKSTAPASAA

-2612 SITVDGLVDV
+2612 AITVDGLVDV

-2635 ISAVASKIEVG
+2635 ISAVASKVEIG

-2651 AVNGAEYAIRA
+2651 AINGAEYAIRA
-2662 YGEYNSKNR
+2662 YGESVSKNR

-2677 VKKDAEGAII
+2677 VKKDAKGAII
-2687 GAGNNNVQLEGNV
+2687 GAGSNTVQLEGNV
-2700 YLGGGMDNAGANA
+2700 YLGGSMDNAGAKA

-2735 SSAGIVNLYMGS
+2735 SNAGIVNLYMGS

-2756 SGNTVNADLDHA
+2756 SGNTVNANLDNA
-2768 TWTGSSSGN
+2768 TWTGYSNGN

-2852 AITLITDNQ
+2852 AITFITDNQ

-2866 FTAKDKAEDQNTVN
+2866 FNAYDKAEDQNTVN

-2908 LTASSI
+2908 LTASSK
-2914 ALKTGDISFST
+2914 ALKTGNISFST
-2925 DTTGTKTPGQGFY
+2925 DASGTKTPGQGFY
-2938 EYTAADDSV
+2938 EYTAKDDSV
-2947 LTAKITGGNDTKY
+2947 ITDPITGDLDKKY
-2960 ENLGIETEKG
+2960 VNLGIETEKG
-2970 IYNFTDDATIAVTQ
+2970 IYNFTQDAVIDVTK
-2984 GTYDS
+2984 GDYSS
-2989 NLGAIESSGGPITIN
+2989 NQGAIESSSGPITIN
-3004 AAGKSL
+3004 AKGQDLNVA
-3010 DVSYHVLKGSNV
+3010 YHVLKHSYV

-3029 LRTGI
+3029 LRTGII

-3048 DTTGFRA
+3048 DTTGFYA
-3055 QGVYATGGKISI
+3055 QGVYATGGKITI

-3122 NMKDGKAGTGVV
+3122 NMKDGKEGAGIV
-3134 KIDGDVFT
+3134 KIDGDVYT
-3142 KSAESYDYWEDETT
+3142 KSAESYDYWEEETT
-3156 STTSTVNLAL
+3156 STSSTVNLAL
-3166 QGKDSSWNGRSLYE
+3166 QGKESSWNGRSLYE
-3180 VTSSGDDSTSYGT
+3180 VTSGDDSTSYGT
-3193 FNLWLADGASWTNEK
+3193 FNLWLTEGATWTNEK

-3219 SRVTKFTGGSDA
+3219 SHVTKLTGGSDA
-3231 AHAGNIFQKDSKAL
+3231 AHAGNIFQNDTKKI

-3250 SGNTNIYYAHTGNG
+3250 SGYANIYYAHEGNG
-3264 EAASDYAAGDTIIKH
+3264 EAAKNYKAGDTIITK
-3279 AEKDSV
+3279 AAAGSQI
-3285 VSLITDNSGV
+3285 SLITDNT
-3295 NMSSAD
+3295 
-3301 SIVNVLNSLA
+3301 NV
-3311 GKLTYSNFTKDEN
+3311 
-3324 NLTGYVKIADG
+3324 
-3335 LTSSSAAMYTGD
+3335 
-3347 MAFSKKDGKGSL
+3347 
-3359 KDEDSIRPDLPAPDH
+3359 
-3374 QIKNEFTTT
+3374 
-3383 LTGVKS
+3383 
-3389 KDKEYYKAGVIKSDG
+3389 
-3404 LYQFTQNSSIT
+3404 
-3415 TTNAHGADMNQVT
+3415 
-3428 TIDAKG
+3428 
-3434 KTLTFN
+3434 
-3440 TDLTYGTT
+3440 
-3448 VHAIGANST
+3448 
-3457 DGVTINAGK
+3457 
-3466 LVLNA
+3466 
-3471 HSTNGRI
+3471 
-3478 EGINV
+3478 
-3483 GQGALTINGNTE
+3483 
-3495 MNIKGVG
+3495 
-3502 YTLGLYAAGDSAL
+3502 
-3515 TFNGNVT
+3515 
-3522 AMGDETSEWGLTAKN
+3522 
-3537 GAWGYYRCSLVYS
+3537 
-3550 DSNYGL
+3550 
-3556 QKGPKVTIN
+3556 
-3565 GDVNAKIDG
+3565 
-3574 NCLFAK
+3574 
-3580 GGHAKLTIN
+3580 
-3589 GGGNIEINKDNEHTY
+3589 
-3604 YAMIAEC
+3604 
-3611 GTTSMNVNLDENYD
+3611 
-3625 AVSARDNKLVLKG
+3625 
-3638 NIGASTGA
+3638 
-3646 ISAHETELYTKVNLG
+3646 
-3661 LATADSVWT
+3661 
-3670 GVAHNRFNDDGNSA
+3670 
-3684 YSSDK
+3684 
-3689 KFYGAINVFLQNG
+3689 
-3702 ATWNNEKW
+3702 
-3710 GATYKP
+3710 
-3716 WGSSGFAG
+3716 
-3724 SHVAKFVGGSD
+3724 
-3735 VAHAGNIFQND
+3735 
-3746 QNTLTIDNYSG
+3746 
-3757 NTNIYYAHTGN
+3757 
-3768 GEAASDYVAG
+3768 
-3778 DTIIRSAAEGS
+3778 
-3789 AVSLITDNSGIA
+3789 A

-3822 SFVTGEKNLTGYVK
+3822 AYAKGEKHLTGYVK

-3843 SSAAKQTGNIAF
+3843 SSKALQTGNIAF
-3855 NADTGKG
+3855 SDKDGKG
-3862 SLENGSMK
+3862 SLAEGTVT
-3870 PGFTYPETQKPEA
+3870 PGVTYPEEQVKDSYTQA
-3883 TEKNQGITGDAK
+3883 ITGITKD
-3895 TDYQYKKD
+3895 DYIYKQN
-3903 GILKEDGSYVFTQ
+3903 GVLKEEGKYTFTKD
-3916 NPTKIEV
+3916 PTKIMV
-3923 ESGAA
+3923 EKGSAI
-3928 VDATENNINI
+3928 DAKADITI
-3938 DSTQAKLE
+3938 DTSKAKLE
-3946 LKGETG
+3946 L
-3952 IHANGADVTVNGNTG
+3952 
-3967 ISGKVGIDAA
+3967 SGKDAGIKAD
-3977 NGNVTLNGSTDI
+3977 GHQVSITGSTVI
-3989 VGTDAAINAGE
+3989 TGKDAI
-4000 GGNVDINT
+4000 
-4008 NNSAL
+4008 
-4013 NIKGDINADGGSITV
+4013 
-4028 DSGKATGVI
+4028 
-4037 DGDVSA
+4037 SA
-4043 SNGGSVEISLNDAK
+4043 SNGGKVTLNGMTDIKAAGEDGTAISVADKDSEVAITGNAAASITGAVYVAGGNLTVNTGATTTMTGDVVIDGGKADITLGDKASTLTGDLSVSKGGQLTLNVTNGAK
-4057 SSLTGSYRVD
+4057 VTGSYAA
-4067 DSSSIVMNIANGAT
+4067 SAGTLTMNVKDGGYWI
-4081 WNLTDDEDDAEGMSL
+4081 LKDAENTTSL
-4096 FRMAKAPA
+4096 YATSLADEAGDTNAPA
-4104 ATADKGLTING
+4104 AGKLIVNG
-4115 GESKAKT
+4115 GSDKAHT
-4122 GYLNM
+4122 GYIDM
-4127 TKRTKN
+4127 TKRTQALDIANFSGHGTFIMEHKDDGTFTSGN
-4133 LNIASYSGWETIIY
+4133 VNIAKAETGSGLTLYTANNGIQMT
-4147 GHENAGEKDEDY
+4147 D
-4159 KSGNTI
+4159 
-4165 INKAAKDSGVILS
+4165 KAAVTKIL
-4178 TDNSGIN
+4178 
-4185 MGDKVAVEATLKALA
+4185 EALA
-4200 HKLTYTDHEENG
+4200 KKAIYTEGND
-4212 SNLTGKVQIA
+4212 NLTGEVKIGE
-4222 DGLTASSASK
+4222 GLTSSSAKTGSISFK
-4232 YLGNM
+4232 NETGTG
-4237 RWDENGKGQLVAGSI
+4237 DLVDGSI
-4252 QWEPTIET
+4252 QWEPTIEE

-4320 NSYWGAQIGYDKALA
+4320 NSYWGAQVGYDKALA

-4447 SANNGAIMNIYQDSY
+4447 SANNGATMNIYQDSY
-4462 DSLVGRLGFEAGMKK
+4462 DSLIGRLGFEAGMKK

>member
-33 LMATIPSDYTN
+33 LMATIPSDYHN
-44 SQMGGVTGSRVTTKV
+44 SQMGGVTGSRVTTTV

-67 VKGLN
+67 VKDLN
-72 KDPATFSVMLDG
+72 RDPATFSVMLNG
-84 KSKIFLRQYVSGDTE
+84 ESKIFLRQYVYSNTD

-104 LMDADGDWASSSNP
+104 LMDADGDWASGANP
-118 TGVTQAVPNAHAV
+118 TGVIKAVSNAHAV

-150 AHVVGNRIVE
+150 AHIVDDQIAE
-160 DINKTVDLKQD
+160 DTTKTVDLKQD

-184 DTYTDT
+184 DTYTT
-190 NGSIQKTSV
+190 NGSIQTTTV

-245 GYARIGKNTDQVRLN
+245 GYARIGKNTDQVKLN
-260 NYNNF
+260 NYNHL
-265 ILNTSVGGYQN
+265 ILNTSIGGSQN
-276 YGSRN
+276 YGSGN

-288 VDINGNNIGNLHDKN
+288 VNITGNNIGNLHDKK

-315 YDFRDMKI
+315 YDFRDMKV
-323 LPDGTVYVMKYTLSG
+323 LPDGTVYVMKYTLTGSG
-338 GGGTG
+338 GGFTG
-343 RQGDSGFNG
+343 R
-352 KVYKTTMAN
+352 VYQTTMAN
-361 LMSEKP
+361 LMSKNP
-367 DDWQV
+367 DDWNI
-372 VLDGKVADGGGWFGK
+372 VLAGTVGKDKDWFAK

-406 VYEDGDTNPTHQ
+406 VYEDGDTKPTHQ

-424 STDTQFY
+424 STDEQFY
-431 QFNSV
+431 NFNSV

-444 WGNLAKLTTYRPE
+444 WGSLAKLTTYRPE
-457 GLTAS
+457 GFTAS
-462 SETKITVENADAK
+462 SETKITLENADAK
-475 VGTVTRKA
+475 IGTVTRKA
-483 GITGTSADQTTFSDA
+483 GITGTSADQKAFGDVTSDDG
-498 TLDYGKY
+498 TY

-517 EKEGDHATNAVA
+517 GKEGDHATNAAA

-535 GKNITIDASG
+535 GKDITIDASG

-562 YAGNGKNVSITA
+562 YAGNGKNVTITA
-574 DKVDVVTAGY
+574 DKVDVVTSGY
-584 SNGNSLTNAIWN
+584 SSGNSLTNAIWN

-623 GIAVQKSDRWG
+623 GVAIQKSFRWG

-639 STQSS
+639 SKVSS
-644 TVTINGNLKIA
+644 AITIHGNLKIA
-655 GGDSATWGIPVNR
+655 GEDSATWGIPVNQ

-676 NAGILTNIEKSKV
+676 NAGILTNIENSKV

-702 GITTNALG
+702 GITTNASG

-715 GGGHIAVP
+715 GGGHITVP
-723 QGTKYGYYTLGAYV
+723 QGTKYGYYTLGAYA
-737 GTINVNMNETGSAAG
+737 GTINVNMNEAGSAAG

-771 NLGLTTKNS
+771 NMGLATKNS

-816 DVGSNEVSRVTF
+816 DVGNKEVSRVTF
-828 LHGGT
+828 LHGGI
-833 KSGTSDTAGVII
+833 KSGTGDTAGVII
-845 QTENSK
+845 QTANSK

-918 LYYKNAVYGEKFL
+918 LYYKNAVNGEKFL

-971 EPPAEQSKTLFTS
+971 KPPAEQTKTLFTS
-984 SITGGDDKEYKDDH
+984 SMTGGDDKEYKDDH

-1019 AAVDAVKDVTITADG
+1019 AAVDAAKDVTITADG
-1034 NELDLTGGEA
+1034 NELDLNGGEA

-1050 GKTVDITAGTLKVNG
+1050 GKTVDITAGILKVNG

-1106 GDVENSGHLTLDA
+1106 GNVENSGHLTLDA

-1154 DGVLAADNIN
+1154 DGVLAAENLN

-1172 NGSVSSTVKADE
+1172 NGSVSSTVKADK

-1211 LSGKDSALNGSLEGA
+1211 LSGKDSALNGSLDGA

-1345 GSEITLLTDRAG
+1345 GSEITLLTDRTG
-1357 LDFTSTK
+1357 LDFASTK

-1417 TADTGTKQ
+1417 TADTGTK
-1425 AGQGFYD
+1425 
-1432 YTPATDDKPYETGPI
+1432 
-1447 VKSENIGETRESDVN
+1447 
-1462 GIVSINVTEAQDSV
+1462 
-1476 ASSAPSAMYVAGD
+1476 
-1489 AVSPLVVDLQGH
+1489 
-1501 TLKLNAN
+1501 
-1508 NQTANYVSTVYVDEN
+1508 
-1523 KSMEIKDTKGNGV
+1523 
-1536 LKVSAGL
+1536 
-1543 GADGNA
+1543 
-1549 DTKANYVY
+1549 
-1557 GIRVG
+1557 
-1562 ENGSFTASTDVEID
+1562 
-1576 GVKSGSNQ
+1576 
-1584 RAYGLYVSTKGNVVF
+1584 
-1599 EKDLTIKNVQTGN
+1599 
-1612 KVAPNTAGIYADS
+1612 
-1625 SSSADA
+1625 
-1631 PINIT
+1631 
-1636 VKGNL
+1636 
-1641 NIENVLGS
+1641 
-1649 AIRALNSSTISTAGA
+1649 
-1664 TIKAA
+1664 
-1669 DMSNGTDYSQYY
+1669 
-1681 ALQANKGTI
+1681 
-1690 NLNTGEGI
+1690 
-1698 TAGVLDVTGD
+1698 
-1708 MKVTDNKA
+1708 
-1716 SVINVNMT
+1716 
-1724 KGSQWTGAVSNIP
+1724 
-1737 GSTYN
+1737 
-1742 APAGQ
+1742 
-1747 FNLTMAEGSVWNHET
+1747 
-1762 GRSVDTLKTTFA
+1762 
-1774 GSNVSKLD
+1774 
-1782 GSGVIYQNSD
+1782 
-1792 KGITVYDYSGDTTV
+1792 
-1806 VYGHDANDPLTIHGG
+1806 
-1821 DFTIKA
+1821 
-1827 AAADSKITLVTDSQG
+1827 
-1842 ITGGFA
+1842 
-1848 DGDTAA
+1848 
-1854 EKNHVKEVLNKLA
+1854 
-1867 NKLFYTGYKDA
+1867 
-1878 NLSGVVKIADGLTA
+1878 
-1892 SSVSATVKASGDVT
+1892 
-1906 FSDGTNGTKKAG
+1906 KAG

-1955 AHVAVTESNVT
+1955 AHVSVTESNAGGGK
-1966 SNFASAIYAGES
+1966 FASALYAGES
-1978 TSPSSPMTV
+1978 TDPSSPLTV

-1993 LALNAAQSSGQA
+1993 LALNAAQSDGQA
-2005 AVIYAGA
+2005 AAIYAGA
-2012 NTYIKVINPSADQKL
+2012 NTYIKVVNPSADQKL
-2027 TITANNTDTRASH
+2027 SITATNTDTRASH

-2048 HLNISG
+2048 HLDISG
-2054 PVEITDVITQG
+2054 PVEITEVITKG
-2065 DSATGINIQGQQS
+2065 DAANGINIQGQQS

-2093 LRERGAG
+2093 LRERGKG
-2100 VSASGILVTG
+2100 MSASGILVTG

-2167 TLDINMKDGAAGD
+2167 ALDINMKDGAAGD

-2221 DKDSFWKGVAAYDMY
+2221 DKDSFWKGVAAYDQY
-2236 NDNYGTGGNTVH
+2236 NSDYGAGGNTTH

-2259 GATWTNE
+2259 GAAWTNE
-2266 QQSHVTTTTIAS
+2266 QQSHVTTTTVS
-2278 KNPVWAGSTLATLH
+2278 KAEWGGSTLATLH

-2306 DNHPISVVNYSG
+2306 NTNPISVVNYSG

-2333 MIGGSFHITNA
+2333 MIGGSFNITNA

-2357 GITSGFADGDSS
+2357 GITSGFADGDSAD
-2369 VAKDKVANVLNS
+2369 AKDKVANVLNN
-2381 LAGKLFYTNYTD
+2381 LAGKLFYKNYTD
-2393 GHLAGVV
+2393 DHLSGVV
-2400 KIADGLTASSA
+2400 KIAEGLTASSA
-2411 ALKTGDISFSTD
+2411 ALKTGDISFSTED
-2423 QTGTGVAGQGYYAY
+2423 TGTFTPGQGYYDY
-2437 TTSKPGSQ
+2437 KTSKPGSQ
-2445 TNKEFTA
+2445 ITKEFTT
-2452 AITGDASVDTVYV
+2452 AITGDAAADTVYIE
-2465 DKGVLKDDGTY
+2465 KGVLKDDGTY

-2491 VAGGAGVPQ
+2491 IAGGAWLPQ
-2500 IGAAISGSDENHNVT
+2500 IGAAISGSDEKHNVT

-2551 MSVSATSTKGGQT
+2551 MSVSATSTKNGQT

-2573 TINIHNAGADHV
+2573 TIQIHNAGADHV
-2585 LTLRAKSTAPANAA
+2585 LTLRAKSTAPASAA

-2612 SITVDGLVDV
+2612 SITVDGLVDIL
-2622 VADKSNASGANEA
+2622 AEKSGGSGANEA
-2635 ISAVASKIEVG
+2635 ISAVASKVEVG

-2651 AVNGAEYAIRA
+2651 AINGAEYAIRA
-2662 YGEYNSKNR
+2662 YGEFNSKNR

-2677 VKKDAEGAII
+2677 VKKDAKGAII
-2687 GAGNNNVQLEGNV
+2687 GAGSNTVQLEGNV
-2700 YLGGGMDNAGANA
+2700 YLGGGMDNAGASA

-2720 TKDSFWKGDVSNANG
+2720 TKDSLWKGDVSNTKG
-2735 SSAGIVNLYMGS
+2735 SSAGIVNLYMG
-2747 GASWTGNNL
+2747 
-2756 SGNTVNADLDHA
+2756 
-2768 TWTGSSSGN
+2768 
-2777 AMHLKLDNSIWH
+2777 
-2789 VNGASK
+2789 NGASK

-2800 GNKGSIFVASDAGD
+2800 GDKGSIFVASNAGN

-2827 YNHDA
+2827 YSHDA
-2832 DHPTNI
+2832 DHPTDI

-2852 AITLITDNQ
+2852 NITLITDNQ

-2866 FTAKDKAEDQNTVN
+2866 FNAYDKAEDQNTVN

-2908 LTASSI
+2908 LTASSK

-2925 DTTGTKTPGQGFY
+2925 DATGTKTPGQGFY
-2938 EYTAADDSV
+2938 EYTVKDDSV
-2947 LTAKITGGNDTKY
+2947 ITDPITGNLDKKY

-2970 IYNFTDDATIAVTQ
+2970 IYNFTQDTVIDVTK
-2984 GTYDS
+2984 GDYSS
-2989 NLGAIESSGGPITIN
+2989 NLSAIESSGGPITIH
-3004 AAGKSL
+3004 ADGKNL

-3029 LRTGI
+3029 LSYGKS
-3034 KDVTIKAKS
+3034 KDVTITAKS

-3055 QGVYATGGKISI
+3055 QGVYATGGKITI

-3098 TIQKDS
+3098 DIHKDS

-3122 NMKDGKAGTGVV
+3122 NVKGSKAGAGIV
-3134 KIDGDVFT
+3134 KIDGDVYT
-3142 KSAESYDYWEDETT
+3142 KSAESYDWDEYETITT
-3156 STTSTVNLAL
+3156 SSTVNLAL

-3180 VTSSGDDSTSYGT
+3180 VTSGDDSTSYGT
-3193 FNLWLADGASWTNEK
+3193 FNLWLTDGATWTNEK

-3219 SRVTKFTGGSDA
+3219 SHVTNFTGGSDA
-3231 AHAGNIFQKDSKAL
+3231 AHAGNIFQNDTKKI

-3250 SGNTNIYYAHTGNG
+3250 SGNTNIFYAHTGNG
-3264 EAASDYAAGDTIIKH
+3264 EAASDYAAGDTIIKS
-3279 AEKDSV
+3279 AAAGSQI
-3285 VSLITDNSGV
+3285 SLITG
-3295 NMSSAD
+3295 
-3301 SIVNVLNSLA
+3301 
-3311 GKLTYSNFTKDEN
+3311 N
-3324 NLTGYVKIADG
+3324 N
-3335 LTSSSAAMYTGD
+3335 
-3347 MAFSKKDGKGSL
+3347 
-3359 KDEDSIRPDLPAPDH
+3359 
-3374 QIKNEFTTT
+3374 
-3383 LTGVKS
+3383 
-3389 KDKEYYKAGVIKSDG
+3389 
-3404 LYQFTQNSSIT
+3404 
-3415 TTNAHGADMNQVT
+3415 
-3428 TIDAKG
+3428 
-3434 KTLTFN
+3434 
-3440 TDLTYGTT
+3440 
-3448 VHAIGANST
+3448 
-3457 DGVTINAGK
+3457 
-3466 LVLNA
+3466 
-3471 HSTNGRI
+3471 
-3478 EGINV
+3478 
-3483 GQGALTINGNTE
+3483 
-3495 MNIKGVG
+3495 
-3502 YTLGLYAAGDSAL
+3502 
-3515 TFNGNVT
+3515 
-3522 AMGDETSEWGLTAKN
+3522 
-3537 GAWGYYRCSLVYS
+3537 
-3550 DSNYGL
+3550 
-3556 QKGPKVTIN
+3556 
-3565 GDVNAKIDG
+3565 
-3574 NCLFAK
+3574 
-3580 GGHAKLTIN
+3580 
-3589 GGGNIEINKDNEHTY
+3589 
-3604 YAMIAEC
+3604 
-3611 GTTSMNVNLDENYD
+3611 
-3625 AVSARDNKLVLKG
+3625 
-3638 NIGASTGA
+3638 
-3646 ISAHETELYTKVNLG
+3646 
-3661 LATADSVWT
+3661 
-3670 GVAHNRFNDDGNSA
+3670 
-3684 YSSDK
+3684 
-3689 KFYGAINVFLQNG
+3689 
-3702 ATWNNEKW
+3702 
-3710 GATYKP
+3710 
-3716 WGSSGFAG
+3716 
-3724 SHVAKFVGGSD
+3724 
-3735 VAHAGNIFQND
+3735 
-3746 QNTLTIDNYSG
+3746 
-3757 NTNIYYAHTGN
+3757 
-3768 GEAASDYVAG
+3768 
-3778 DTIIRSAAEGS
+3778 
-3789 AVSLITDNSGIA
+3789 GIA

-3822 SFVTGEKNLTGYVK
+3822 AYATKGEKNLTGFVK

-3843 SSAAKQTGNIAF
+3843 SSKALQTGNIAF
-3855 NADTGKG
+3855 SDKDGKG
-3862 SLENGSMK
+3862 SLAEGTVT
-3870 PGFTYPETQKPEA
+3870 PGVTYPEEQVKDIYTQA
-3883 TEKNQGITGDAK
+3883 ITGITKD
-3895 TDYQYKKD
+3895 DYIYKQN
-3903 GILKEDGSYVFTQ
+3903 GVLKEEGKYTFTKD
-3916 NPTKIEV
+3916 PTKIMV
-3923 ESGAA
+3923 EKGSAI
-3928 VDATENNINI
+3928 DAKADITI
-3938 DSTQAKLE
+3938 DTSKAKLE
-3946 LKGETG
+3946 L
-3952 IHANGADVTVNGNTG
+3952 
-3967 ISGKVGIDAA
+3967 SGKDAGIKADGHQVSITGSTVITGKDAISVS
-3977 NGNVTLNGSTDI
+3977 NGGKVTLNGMTDI
-3989 VGTDAAINAGE
+3989 KAAGEDGAAISVAGKDSEVAITGNAAASITGT
-4000 GGNVDINT
+4000 VVV
-4008 NNSAL
+4008 
-4013 NIKGDINADGGSITV
+4013 DGGKADITLGDK
-4028 DSGKATGVI
+4028 DSTLTGDLSVSEDGQLTLNVTNGAKATG
-4037 DGDVSA
+4037 SYAA
-4043 SNGGSVEISLNDAK
+4043 SNGT
-4057 SSLTGSYRVD
+4057 LT
-4067 DSSSIVMNIANGAT
+4067 MNVKDGGYWI
-4081 WNLTDDEDDAEGMSL
+4081 LKDAENTTSL
-4096 FRMAKAPA
+4096 YAIRLADAAEDANAPA
-4104 ATADKGLTING
+4104 AGTLNVNGGRDKAHTGYIDMTERTQDLDIANFSGHETFIMAHKDDGTFTSGDVNIATADAGSGLTLYTANNG
-4115 GESKAKT
+4115 IQ
-4122 GYLNM
+4122 M
-4127 TKRTKN
+4127 T
-4133 LNIASYSGWETIIY
+4133 
-4147 GHENAGEKDEDY
+4147 D
-4159 KSGNTI
+4159 
-4165 INKAAKDSGVILS
+4165 KAAVTNI
-4178 TDNSGIN
+4178 
-4185 MGDKVAVEATLKALA
+4185 LKALA
-4200 HKLTYTDHEENG
+4200 QKAIYAEGNDAGNG
-4212 SNLTGKVQIA
+4212 KNLTGEVKIGE
-4222 DGLTASSASK
+4222 GLTSSSAKTGLISFK
-4232 YLGNM
+4232 DKTGA
-4237 RWDENGKGQLVAGSI
+4237 LVDGSI
-4252 QWEPTIET
+4252 KWEPTIEE

-4320 NSYWGAQIGYDKALA
+4320 NNYWGAQVGYDKALA

-4371 KKMDNGS
+4371 KKMENGS

-4515 DTWAELVLGGEYRLG
+4515 DTWAELVLGGEYSLG
-4530 GNSQLYADFAR
+4530 RNSQLYADFAR

>member
-33 LMATIPSDYTN
+33 LMATIPSDFHN

-67 VKGLN
+67 VQDLN
-72 KDPATFSVMLDG
+72 GDPATFSVFING
-84 KSKIFLRQYVSGDTE
+84 ESQIFLRQYTYSTVA
-99 LKGSI
+99 LKGSV
-104 LMDADGDWASSSNP
+104 LMDADGDWASVNNP
-118 TGVTQAVPNAHAV
+118 TGEITAVANAHAAV
-131 TGFGNT
+131 GYGNT
-137 IYAAGY
+137 LYTTGY
-143 DQGQVGI
+143 DNGQIGLAKVIGKQL
-150 AHVVGNRIVE
+150 VE
-160 DINKTVDLKQD
+160 NKLKTVNLKTD

-179 DAKKY
+179 DAASY
-184 DTYTDT
+184 DTYKDT
-190 NGSIQKTSV
+190 NGEVQFTSV
-199 HGEGLLVKDGYLYVA
+199 HGEGLLIKDGYLYVA

-232 QYKINSDGGLSYN
+232 QYKINSDGGLSYH
-245 GYARIGKNTDQVRLN
+245 GYARIGKNTDQVKLN
-260 NYNNF
+260 NYNHL
-265 ILNTSVGGYQN
+265 ILNTSAGGYQN
-276 YGSRN
+276 YGSGN

-288 VDINGNNIGNLHDKN
+288 VNITGNNIGNLHDKK

-315 YDFRDMKI
+315 YDFRDMKV

-338 GGGTG
+338 TG
-343 RQGDSGFNG
+343 RKFTGR
-352 KVYKTTMAN
+352 VYQTTMAN
-361 LMSEKP
+361 LMSKNP

-372 VLDGKVADGGGWFGK
+372 VLDGEVDDGSFGK

-406 VYEDGDTNPTHQ
+406 VYEDGDTKPTHQ

-424 STDTQFY
+424 STDKQFY
-431 QFNSV
+431 NFNSV

-444 WGNLAKLTTYRPE
+444 WGSLAKLTTYRPE

-475 VGTVTRKA
+475 IGTVTRKE
-483 GITGTSADQTTFSDA
+483 GITGTSADQTAFGNVTSDDG
-498 TLDYGKY
+498 TY

-517 EKEGDHATNAVA
+517 GKEGDHATNAAA

-535 GKNITIDASG
+535 GKDITIDASG

-551 SKNYIA
+551 SKNYTA

-562 YAGNGKNVSITA
+562 YAGNGKNVTITA
-574 DKVDVVTAGY
+574 DKVDVVTSGY
-584 SNGNSLTNAIWN
+584 SSGNSLTNAIWN

-623 GIAVQKSDRWG
+623 GIAIQKSFRWE

-639 STQSS
+639 STASS
-644 TVTINGNLKIA
+644 AITIHGNLKIA
-655 GGDSATWGIPVNR
+655 GEDSATWGIPVNR

-676 NAGILTNIEKSKV
+676 NAGILTNIENSKV

-702 GITTNALG
+702 GITTNARD

-715 GGGHIAVP
+715 GGGHIVVP
-723 QGTKYGYYTLGAYV
+723 QGTKYGYYTLGAYA
-737 GTINVNMNETGSAAG
+737 GTINVNMNAAGSAAG
-752 THDVQLDGD
+752 THNVQLDGD

-771 NLGLTTKNS
+771 NLGLATKNS
-780 YLHGIVDNGGKVN
+780 YLNGIIDNGGKVN

-816 DVGSNEVSRVTF
+816 DVGNNEVSRVTF

-833 KSGTSDTAGVII
+833 KSGTGDTAGVII
-845 QTENSK
+845 QTANSK
-851 SLTIDKFSGAAKVL
+851 SLTIDKFSGAVKVL

-884 TASSGS
+884 SAIRRS

-918 LYYKNAVYGEKFL
+918 LYYKNAVNGEKFL

-971 EPPAEQSKTLFTS
+971 EPPAEQTKTLFTS
-984 SITGGDDKEYKDDH
+984 SMTGGDDKEYKDDH

-1019 AAVDAVKDVTITADG
+1019 AAVDAAKDVTITADG
-1034 NELDLTGGEA
+1034 NELDLNGGEA

-1050 GKTVDITAGTLKVNG
+1050 GKTVDITAGILKVNG

-1106 GDVENSGHLTLDA
+1106 GDVENSGQLTLDA
-1119 ATTVSGSIANAGV
+1119 AMTVSGSIANAGV

-1154 DGVLAADNIN
+1154 DGVLAAENLN

-1172 NGSVSSTVKADE
+1172 NGSVSSTVKADK

-1196 LKGLVSGDHSSIEAT
+1196 LKGLVSGDQSSIEAT

-1269 LTLGGTWNNR
+1269 LTLEGTWNNR

-1345 GSEITLLTDRAG
+1345 GSEITLLTDCTG
-1357 LDFTSTK
+1357 LDFASTK

-1400 GLTASSASL
+1400 GLTASSASS

-1417 TADTGTKQ
+1417 TSDT
-1425 AGQGFYD
+1425 
-1432 YTPATDDKPYETGPI
+1432 
-1447 VKSENIGETRESDVN
+1447 
-1462 GIVSINVTEAQDSV
+1462 
-1476 ASSAPSAMYVAGD
+1476 
-1489 AVSPLVVDLQGH
+1489 
-1501 TLKLNAN
+1501 
-1508 NQTANYVSTVYVDEN
+1508 
-1523 KSMEIKDTKGNGV
+1523 
-1536 LKVSAGL
+1536 
-1543 GADGNA
+1543 
-1549 DTKANYVY
+1549 
-1557 GIRVG
+1557 
-1562 ENGSFTASTDVEID
+1562 
-1576 GVKSGSNQ
+1576 
-1584 RAYGLYVSTKGNVVF
+1584 
-1599 EKDLTIKNVQTGN
+1599 
-1612 KVAPNTAGIYADS
+1612 
-1625 SSSADA
+1625 
-1631 PINIT
+1631 
-1636 VKGNL
+1636 
-1641 NIENVLGS
+1641 
-1649 AIRALNSSTISTAGA
+1649 
-1664 TIKAA
+1664 
-1669 DMSNGTDYSQYY
+1669 
-1681 ALQANKGTI
+1681 
-1690 NLNTGEGI
+1690 
-1698 TAGVLDVTGD
+1698 
-1708 MKVTDNKA
+1708 
-1716 SVINVNMT
+1716 
-1724 KGSQWTGAVSNIP
+1724 
-1737 GSTYN
+1737 
-1742 APAGQ
+1742 
-1747 FNLTMAEGSVWNHET
+1747 
-1762 GRSVDTLKTTFA
+1762 
-1774 GSNVSKLD
+1774 
-1782 GSGVIYQNSD
+1782 
-1792 KGITVYDYSGDTTV
+1792 
-1806 VYGHDANDPLTIHGG
+1806 
-1821 DFTIKA
+1821 
-1827 AAADSKITLVTDSQG
+1827 
-1842 ITGGFA
+1842 
-1848 DGDTAA
+1848 
-1854 EKNHVKEVLNKLA
+1854 
-1867 NKLFYTGYKDA
+1867 
-1878 NLSGVVKIADGLTA
+1878 
-1892 SSVSATVKASGDVT
+1892 
-1906 FSDGTNGTKKAG
+1906 GTKKAG

-1966 SNFASAIYAGES
+1966 SNFASALYAGES
-1978 TSPSSPMTV
+1978 TDPSSPMTV

-1993 LALNAAQSSGQA
+1993 LVLNAAQSSGQA
-2005 AVIYAGA
+2005 AAIYAGA
-2012 NTYIKVINPSADQKL
+2012 NTYIKVMNPSADQKL
-2027 TITANNTDTRASH
+2027 TITANNTDTRGAH
-2040 GIYALGNA
+2040 GIYADAYA

-2054 PVEITDVITQG
+2054 PVEITDIVTKG
-2065 DSATGINIQGQQS
+2065 DAATGINIQGKQS

-2100 VSASGILVTG
+2100 MSASGILVTG

-2134 GANTKVSV
+2134 GKDTKVSV

-2221 DKDSFWKGVAAYDMY
+2221 DKDSFWKGVAAYDQY
-2236 NDNYGTGGNTVH
+2236 NDDYGSGGNTAH

-2292 GGKDADNAGLIYQK
+2292 GGKDAANAGLIYQK
-2306 DNHPISVVNYSG
+2306 DTNPISVVNYSG

-2333 MIGGSFHITNA
+2333 MIGGSFNITNA

-2357 GITSGFADGDSS
+2357 GITSGFADGDSAD
-2369 VAKDKVANVLNS
+2369 AKDKVANVLNS
-2381 LAGKLFYTNYTD
+2381 LAGKLFYKNYTD
-2393 GHLAGVV
+2393 GHLSGVV
-2400 KIADGLTASSA
+2400 KIAEGLTASSA
-2411 ALKTGDISFSTD
+2411 ALKTGDISFSTED
-2423 QTGTGVAGQGYYAY
+2423 TGTFTPGQGYYDY
-2437 TTSKPGSQ
+2437 KTSKPGSQ
-2445 TNKEFTA
+2445 ITKEFTT
-2452 AITGDASVDTVYV
+2452 AITGDAAADAVYIE
-2465 DKGVLKDDGTY
+2465 KGVLKDDGTY

-2491 VAGGAGVPQ
+2491 IAGGAYVPQ
-2500 IGAAISGSDENHNVT
+2500 IGAAISGSDETHNVT

-2538 IGKGVVNIKNAGA
+2538 IGKGVVNINNAGA

-2573 TINIHNAGADHV
+2573 TIQIHNAGADNV
-2585 LTLRAKSTAPANAA
+2585 LTLRAKSTVPTNAA

-2612 SITVDGLVDV
+2612 AITVDGLVDV

-2635 ISAVASKIEVG
+2635 ISAVASKVEIG

-2651 AVNGAEYAIRA
+2651 AINGAEYAIRA
-2662 YGEYNSKNR
+2662 YGEFVSNNR

-2677 VKKDAEGAII
+2677 VKKDDKGAII
-2687 GAGNNNVQLEGNV
+2687 GAGSNTVQLEGNV
-2700 YLGGGMDNAGANA
+2700 YLGGGMDNAGASA

-2720 TKDSFWKGDVSNANG
+2720 TKDSFWKGDVSNTKG

-2747 GASWTGNNL
+2747 GATWTGNNL
-2756 SGNTVNADLDHA
+2756 SGNTVNADLDNA
-2768 TWTGSSSGN
+2768 TWTGYSNGN
-2777 AMHLKLDNSIWH
+2777 AMHLTLDNSIWT
-2789 VNGASK
+2789 VNSASK

-2800 GNKGSIFVASDAGD
+2800 GDKGSIFVASDAGD

-2838 LGGSFTIGQAKDGS
+2838 LGGSFTIGQADAGS
-2852 AITLITDNQ
+2852 KITLITDNQ

-2866 FTAKDKAEDQNTVN
+2866 FDAYDKAKDQNTVN

-2908 LTASSI
+2908 LTASSK

-2925 DTTGTKTPGQGFY
+2925 DATGTKTSGQGFY
-2938 EYTAADDSV
+2938 EYTVKDDSV
-2947 LTAKITGGNDTKY
+2947 ITDRITGNLDKKY
-2960 ENLGIETEKG
+2960 VNLGIETEKG
-2970 IYNFTDDATIAVTQ
+2970 IYNFTQDAVIDVTK
-2984 GTYDS
+2984 GDYYS
-2989 NLGAIESSGGPITIN
+2989 SGLGAIESNGGPITIH
-3004 AAGKSL
+3004 AGGKNL
-3010 DVSYHVLKGSNV
+3010 DVSYHVLKGSDV

-3029 LRTGI
+3029 LSYGKS
-3034 KDVTIKAKS
+3034 KDVTITAKS

-3055 QGVYATGGKISI
+3055 QGVYATGGKITI
-3067 DADTTISTSAQTE
+3067 DADTTISTAAQTE

-3090 TVTMNGNL
+3090 TVTMSGNL

-3122 NMKDGKAGTGVV
+3122 NMKDGKAGAGIV

-3142 KSAESYDYWEDETT
+3142 QSKETEDYWGDEPT
-3156 STTSTVNLAL
+3156 STSSTVNLAL

-3180 VTSSGDDSTSYGT
+3180 VTSGDDSTSYGT
-3193 FNLWLADGASWTNEK
+3193 FNLWLADGATWTNEK

-3219 SRVTKFTGGSDA
+3219 SHVTKLTGGSDA
-3231 AHAGNIFQKDSKAL
+3231 AHAGNIFQNDTKKI

-3250 SGNTNIYYAHTGNG
+3250 SGYANIYYAHEGNG
-3264 EAASDYAAGDTIIKH
+3264 EAAENYKAGDTIITK
-3279 AEKDSV
+3279 AAAGSQ
-3285 VSLITDNSGV
+3285 VSLITDN
-3295 NMSSAD
+3295 
-3301 SIVNVLNSLA
+3301 
-3311 GKLTYSNFTKDEN
+3311 T
-3324 NLTGYVKIADG
+3324 
-3335 LTSSSAAMYTGD
+3335 
-3347 MAFSKKDGKGSL
+3347 
-3359 KDEDSIRPDLPAPDH
+3359 
-3374 QIKNEFTTT
+3374 
-3383 LTGVKS
+3383 
-3389 KDKEYYKAGVIKSDG
+3389 
-3404 LYQFTQNSSIT
+3404 
-3415 TTNAHGADMNQVT
+3415 
-3428 TIDAKG
+3428 
-3434 KTLTFN
+3434 
-3440 TDLTYGTT
+3440 
-3448 VHAIGANST
+3448 
-3457 DGVTINAGK
+3457 
-3466 LVLNA
+3466 
-3471 HSTNGRI
+3471 
-3478 EGINV
+3478 
-3483 GQGALTINGNTE
+3483 
-3495 MNIKGVG
+3495 
-3502 YTLGLYAAGDSAL
+3502 
-3515 TFNGNVT
+3515 
-3522 AMGDETSEWGLTAKN
+3522 
-3537 GAWGYYRCSLVYS
+3537 
-3550 DSNYGL
+3550 
-3556 QKGPKVTIN
+3556 
-3565 GDVNAKIDG
+3565 
-3574 NCLFAK
+3574 
-3580 GGHAKLTIN
+3580 
-3589 GGGNIEINKDNEHTY
+3589 
-3604 YAMIAEC
+3604 
-3611 GTTSMNVNLDENYD
+3611 
-3625 AVSARDNKLVLKG
+3625 
-3638 NIGASTGA
+3638 
-3646 ISAHETELYTKVNLG
+3646 
-3661 LATADSVWT
+3661 
-3670 GVAHNRFNDDGNSA
+3670 
-3684 YSSDK
+3684 
-3689 KFYGAINVFLQNG
+3689 
-3702 ATWNNEKW
+3702 
-3710 GATYKP
+3710 
-3716 WGSSGFAG
+3716 
-3724 SHVAKFVGGSD
+3724 
-3735 VAHAGNIFQND
+3735 
-3746 QNTLTIDNYSG
+3746 
-3757 NTNIYYAHTGN
+3757 
-3768 GEAASDYVAG
+3768 
-3778 DTIIRSAAEGS
+3778 
-3789 AVSLITDNSGIA
+3789 GIA
-3801 MDNEYSVANVLNA
+3801 MDNEYSISNVLNA

-3822 SFVTGEKNLTGYVK
+3822 AYAKGEKNLTGFVK
-3836 IADGLTA
+3836 IAGGLTA
-3843 SSAAKQTGNIAF
+3843 SSKSLQTGNIAF
-3855 NADTGKG
+3855 SDKDGKG
-3862 SLENGSMK
+3862 SLAEGTVT
-3870 PGFTYPETQKPEA
+3870 PGVKYPETQKPEA

-3916 NPTKIEV
+3916 DPTKIEV

-3928 VDATENNINI
+3928 VDATENNIKI

-4000 GGNVDINT
+4000 GGNVYLNT

-4013 NIKGDINADGGSITV
+4013 NIKGDINANGGSIIV
-4028 DSGKATGVI
+4028 DSSKATGVI

-4081 WNLTDDEDDAEGMSL
+4081 WNLTDDDDDAEGMSP

-4104 ATADKGLTING
+4104 AAPVAGLTVNG
-4115 GESKAKT
+4115 GATKAET
-4122 GYLNM
+4122 GYIDM
-4127 TKRTKN
+4127 SKRTQKLDIAN
-4133 LNIASYSGWETIIY
+4133 FSGHETFIMAHKDDGTFTSGNVNIA
-4147 GHENAGEKDEDY
+4147 
-4159 KSGNTI
+4159 
-4165 INKAAKDSGVILS
+4165 KAAAGSGL
-4178 TDNSGIN
+4178 TLYTANNGIDMTN
-4185 MGDKVAVEATLKALA
+4185 KEQVTNTLKALA
-4200 HKLTYTDHEENG
+4200 QKAIYAEGNDADNG
-4212 SNLTGKVQIA
+4212 KNLTGEVKIGE
-4222 DGLTASSASK
+4222 GLTSSSAKSGLISFK
-4232 YLGNM
+4232 DKTGA
-4237 RWDENGKGQLVAGSI
+4237 LVNGSI
-4252 QWEPTIET
+4252 QWEPTIEE

-4320 NSYWGAQIGYDKALA
+4320 NNYWGAQVGYDKALA

-4371 KKMDNGS
+4371 KKMEDGS

>member
-59 DAAPVVGA
+59 DAEPLAGA
-67 VKGLN
+67 VQDLN
-72 KDPATFSVMLDG
+72 GDAATFSVFING
-84 KSKIFLRQYVSGDTE
+84 ESQIFLRQYTYSTVA
-99 LKGSI
+99 LKGSV
-104 LMDADGDWASSSNP
+104 LMDADGDWASVNNP
-118 TGVTQAVPNAHAV
+118 TGEITAVPNAHAAV
-131 TGFGNT
+131 GYGNT
-137 IYAAGY
+137 IYATGY
-143 DQGQVGI
+143 DLGQVGI
-150 AHVVGNRIVE
+150 AHVVDDQIAE
-160 DINKTVDLKQD
+160 DTTKTVNLKQD

-179 DAKKY
+179 DAASY
-184 DTYTDT
+184 DTYKDT
-190 NGSIQKTSV
+190 NGNVQLTSV
-199 HGEGLLVKDGYLYVA
+199 HGEGLLIKDGYLYVA
-214 ASVNLKG
+214 ASVNKKG
-221 GYDNYD
+221 GADDYD
-227 NGYLM
+227 NGYLL
-232 QYKINSDGGLSYN
+232 QYKIKNDGSLEYRD
-245 GYARIGKNTDQVRLN
+245 YARIGKNTDKVRLN
-260 NYNNF
+260 SYNNL
-265 ILNTSVGGYQN
+265 ILATAVGGYQN
-276 YGSRN
+276 YGKLNPESALN
-281 EETSLDY
+281 Y
-288 VDINGNNIGNLHDKN
+288 VDVSDNHIGQIHETR
-303 SIILPEQVKNDG
+303 SVHLPEQVKNDG
-315 YDFRDMKI
+315 YDFRDMKV
-323 LPDGTVYVMKYTLSG
+323 LPNGTVYILKYVLSETG
-338 GGGTG
+338 GSNK
-343 RQGDSGFNG
+343 SGFTG
-352 KVYKTTMAN
+352 KVYQTTMAN
-361 LMSEKP
+361 LMSKHP
-367 DDWQV
+367 DDWKIVQ
-372 VLDGKVADGGGWFGK
+372 DGTVAAGGGWFGQID
-387 LNAEY
+387 AEY

-406 VYEDGDTNPTHQ
+406 VYEDGDTKPTHQ
-418 WETKDF
+418 WVTKDF
-424 STDTQFY
+424 STNTQLY

-457 GLTAS
+457 GFTAS

-475 VGTVTRKA
+475 IGTVTRKA
-483 GITGTSADQTTFSDA
+483 GITGTSADQTAFSDV
-498 TLDYGKY
+498 TSDDGTY

-517 EKEGDHATNAVA
+517 GKEGDHATNAAA

-535 GKNITIDASG
+535 GKDITIDASG

-562 YAGNGKNVSITA
+562 YAGNGKNVTVTA
-574 DKVDVVTAGY
+574 DKVNIITEGY
-584 SNGNSLTNAIWN
+584 QDGNSLTNAIWN

-608 NGDVNISMSGGYGGN
+608 NGDVNISMSGGYGGH
-623 GIAVQKSDRWG
+623 GVAIQKSDRWG
-634 ENSQE
+634 ENSQD
-639 STQSS
+639 SS
-644 TVTINGNLKIA
+644 VSSSVTINGNLKIA
-655 GGDSATWGIPVNR
+655 GKDSKTWGIPINWD
-668 ENVLSRFN
+668 NVLSRFN

-702 GITTNALG
+702 GITTNARD

-715 GGGHIAVP
+715 GGGHIVVP

-737 GTINVNMNETGSAAG
+737 GTINVNMNEAGSAAG

-761 VFALKSTGTI
+761 VFALKSTGAI
-771 NLGLTTKNS
+771 NLGLATKHS
-780 YLHGIVDNGGKVN
+780 YLNGIIDNGGKVN

-816 DVGSNEVSRVTF
+816 DVGNNEVSRVTF

-833 KSGTSDTAGVII
+833 KSGTGDTAGVII
-845 QTENSK
+845 QTANSK

-865 YSHDSNTPTKILG
+865 YSHDSDTPTKILG

-918 LYYKNAVYGEKFL
+918 LYYKNAVNGEKFL

-984 SITGGDDKEYKDDH
+984 SMTGGDDKEYKDDH

-1019 AAVDAVKDVTITADG
+1019 AAVDAAKDVTITADG
-1034 NELDLTGGEA
+1034 NELDLNGGEA

-1050 GKTVDITAGTLKVNG
+1050 GKTVDITAGILKVNG

-1089 VNVQKGGSVTLG
+1089 VNVQKGGSVTLD

-1119 ATTVSGSIANAGV
+1119 ATTVNGDIANAGV

-1172 NGSVSSTVKADE
+1172 NGSVSSTVKADK

-1196 LKGLVSGDHSSIEAT
+1196 LKGLVSGDQSSIEAT
-1211 LSGKDSALNGSLEGA
+1211 LSGKDSALNGSLDGA
-1226 GSVTLSLADQAN
+1226 GSVTLSLTDQAN

-1345 GSEITLLTDRAG
+1345 GSEITLLTDRTG
-1357 LDFTSTK
+1357 LDFASTK

-1417 TADTGTKQ
+1417 TADTGTKK

-1432 YTPATDDKPYETGPI
+1432 YTPATDEKPHETGPI
-1447 VKSENIGETRESDVN
+1447 VKSENIDETRVGDVN

-1476 ASSAPSAMYVAGD
+1476 AASAPSAMYVAGD

-1508 NQTANYVSTVYVDEN
+1508 NQTANCVSTVYVDDN
-1523 KSMEIKDTKGNGV
+1523 KSMEIKDSKGNGV

-1543 GADGNA
+1543 GADGNT
-1549 DTKANYVY
+1549 DTKAKYVY

-1562 ENGSFTASTDVEID
+1562 ENGSFTANTDVEID
-1576 GVKSGSNQ
+1576 GVKSSATQ
-1584 RAYGLYVSTKGNVVF
+1584 RAYGLYVGTKGNVVF
-1599 EKDLTIKNVQTGN
+1599 EKDLSIKNVQTGN
-1612 KVAPNTAGIYADS
+1612 KVGPNTAGIYADS

-1649 AIRALNSSTISTAGA
+1649 AIRALNTSTISTAGA

-1669 DMSNGTDYSQYY
+1669 DMSNGTANSQYY

-1792 KGITVYDYSGDTTV
+1792 KGITVYNYSGDTTV
-1806 VYGHDANDPLTIHGG
+1806 VYGHDVNDPLTIHGG
-1821 DFTIKA
+1821 DFTIKT

-1842 ITGGFA
+1842 ITGGFEA
-1848 DGDTAA
+1848 SDTAA

-1892 SSVSATVKASGDVT
+1892 SSASAIVKASGDVT

-1918 QGFYAYTPEQEK
+1918 QGFYAYTPEEDK

-1943 ISLSRELDESGV
+1943 ISLSRELDASGV

-1966 SNFASAIYAGES
+1966 STFASAIYAGEE
-1978 TSPSSPMTV
+1978 TSPSKPMTV

-2005 AVIYAGA
+2005 AAIYAGA
-2012 NTYIKVINPSADQKL
+2012 NTYIKVMNPSADQKL
-2027 TITANNTDTRASH
+2027 TITANNTDTRGAH
-2040 GIYALGNA
+2040 GIYADAYA

-2065 DSATGINIQGQQS
+2065 DAATGINIQGKQS
-2078 EITIDGPLTISNVKG
+2078 EITIDGPLTIRNVKG
-2093 LRERGAG
+2093 LREKGAG
-2100 VSASGILVTG
+2100 VNASGIQVTG
-2110 DSSTVTVS
+2110 ESSTVTVS

-2167 TLDINMKDGAAGD
+2167 ALDINMKDGAAGN

-2193 QYGKKVVEYTGGE
+2193 QYGKKVVEYSGGE
-2206 LIDWNDAGILNVALT
+2206 LIDWKDAGILNVALT
-2221 DKDSFWKGVAAYDMY
+2221 DKDSFWKGVAAYDQY
-2236 NDNYGTGGNTVH
+2236 NDDYGAGGNTAH

-2259 GATWTNE
+2259 GAAWTNE
-2266 QQSHVTTTTIAS
+2266 PQSHVTTTTIAS

-2292 GGKDADNAGLIYQK
+2292 GGSNAANAGLIYQK
-2306 DNHPISVVNYSG
+2306 DTNPISVVNYSG
-2318 HTTVFYEHDANDPTK
+2318 HTTVFYDHDAADPTK
-2333 MIGGSFHITNA
+2333 IIGGNFNITNA

-2357 GITSGFADGDSS
+2357 GITSGFADGDSAD
-2369 VAKDKVANVLNS
+2369 AKDKVANVLNN
-2381 LAGKLFYTNYTD
+2381 LAGKLFYKNYTD
-2393 GHLAGVV
+2393 GHLSGVV
-2400 KIADGLTASSA
+2400 KIAEGLTASSR
-2411 ALKTGDISFSTD
+2411 ALKTGDISFSTED
-2423 QTGTGVAGQGYYAY
+2423 TGTLTPGQGYYDY
-2437 TTSKPGSQ
+2437 KTSKPGSQ
-2445 TNKEFTA
+2445 ITKEFTT
-2452 AITGDASVDTVYV
+2452 AITGDAAVDTVYIE
-2465 DKGVLKDDGTY
+2465 KGVLKDDGTY

-2491 VAGGAGVPQ
+2491 IAG
-2500 IGAAISGSDENHNVT
+2500 ISAAISGSDENHNVT

-2551 MSVSATSTKGGQT
+2551 MSVSAASTKGGQT

-2573 TINIHNAGADHV
+2573 TIHIHNAGADNV
-2585 LTLRAKSTAPANAA
+2585 LTLRANSTAPGNAA
-2599 VIKSMNGVSGVMS
+2599 VIKSMNGVGGVMS
-2612 SITVDGLVDV
+2612 TITVDGLVDI

-2635 ISAVASKIEVG
+2635 ISAVASKVEVG

-2651 AVNGAEYAIRA
+2651 AINGAEYAIRA
-2662 YGEYNSKNR
+2662 YGEYVSKNR

-2687 GAGNNNVQLEGNV
+2687 GAGNNNVRMEGNV

-2735 SSAGIVNLYMGS
+2735 SNAGIVNLYMGS
-2747 GASWTGNNL
+2747 GATWTGNNL
-2756 SGNTVNADLDHA
+2756 SGNTVNANLDNA
-2768 TWTGSSSGN
+2768 TWTGYSNGN
-2777 AMHLKLDNSIWH
+2777 AMHLKLDNSIWN

-2814 ISVGDYSGNTTVI
+2814 ISVADYSGNTTVI

-2838 LGGSFTIGQAKDGS
+2838 LGGSFTIGQANTGS
-2852 AITLITDNQ
+2852 NITLITDNQ

-2866 FTAKDKAEDQNTVN
+2866 FNAYDKAEDQNTVN

-2908 LTASSI
+2908 LTASSA
-2914 ALKTGDISFST
+2914 ALKTGNISFST
-2925 DTTGTKTPGQGFY
+2925 DATGTKTPGQGFY
-2938 EYTAADDSV
+2938 EYTAKDDSV
-2947 LTAKITGGNDTKY
+2947 ITDPITGNLDKKY

-2970 IYNFTDDATIAVTQ
+2970 IYNFTQDTVIEVTK
-2984 GTYDS
+2984 GDYSS
-2989 NLGAIESSGGPITIN
+2989 NLSAIESSGGPITIH
-3004 AAGKSL
+3004 ADGKNL

-3029 LRTGI
+3029 LSYGKS
-3034 KDVTIKAKS
+3034 KDVTITAKS

-3055 QGVYATGGKISI
+3055 QGVYATGGKITI

-3098 TIQKDS
+3098 DIHKDS

-3122 NMKDGKAGTGVV
+3122 NMKDGKEGAGIV
-3134 KIDGDVFT
+3134 KIDGDVYT
-3142 KSAESYDYWEDETT
+3142 KSAESDDYWEEETT
-3156 STTSTVNLAL
+3156 STSSTVNLAL

-3180 VTSSGDDSTSYGT
+3180 VTSGDDSTSYGT
-3193 FNLWLADGASWTNEK
+3193 FNLWLTDGASWTNEK

-3219 SRVTKFTGGSDA
+3219 SHVTKLTGGSDA
-3231 AHAGNIFQKDSKAL
+3231 AHAGNIFQNDTKKII
-3245 TIDNY
+3245 IDNY
-3250 SGNTNIYYAHTGNG
+3250 SGNTNIFYAHTGNG
-3264 EAASDYAAGDTIIKH
+3264 EAADDYKAGDTIIKS
-3279 AEKDSV
+3279 AAAGSQI
-3285 VSLITDNSGV
+3285 SLITG
-3295 NMSSAD
+3295 
-3301 SIVNVLNSLA
+3301 
-3311 GKLTYSNFTKDEN
+3311 N
-3324 NLTGYVKIADG
+3324 N
-3335 LTSSSAAMYTGD
+3335 
-3347 MAFSKKDGKGSL
+3347 
-3359 KDEDSIRPDLPAPDH
+3359 
-3374 QIKNEFTTT
+3374 
-3383 LTGVKS
+3383 
-3389 KDKEYYKAGVIKSDG
+3389 
-3404 LYQFTQNSSIT
+3404 
-3415 TTNAHGADMNQVT
+3415 
-3428 TIDAKG
+3428 
-3434 KTLTFN
+3434 
-3440 TDLTYGTT
+3440 
-3448 VHAIGANST
+3448 
-3457 DGVTINAGK
+3457 
-3466 LVLNA
+3466 
-3471 HSTNGRI
+3471 
-3478 EGINV
+3478 
-3483 GQGALTINGNTE
+3483 
-3495 MNIKGVG
+3495 
-3502 YTLGLYAAGDSAL
+3502 
-3515 TFNGNVT
+3515 
-3522 AMGDETSEWGLTAKN
+3522 
-3537 GAWGYYRCSLVYS
+3537 
-3550 DSNYGL
+3550 
-3556 QKGPKVTIN
+3556 
-3565 GDVNAKIDG
+3565 
-3574 NCLFAK
+3574 
-3580 GGHAKLTIN
+3580 
-3589 GGGNIEINKDNEHTY
+3589 
-3604 YAMIAEC
+3604 
-3611 GTTSMNVNLDENYD
+3611 
-3625 AVSARDNKLVLKG
+3625 
-3638 NIGASTGA
+3638 
-3646 ISAHETELYTKVNLG
+3646 
-3661 LATADSVWT
+3661 
-3670 GVAHNRFNDDGNSA
+3670 
-3684 YSSDK
+3684 
-3689 KFYGAINVFLQNG
+3689 
-3702 ATWNNEKW
+3702 
-3710 GATYKP
+3710 
-3716 WGSSGFAG
+3716 
-3724 SHVAKFVGGSD
+3724 
-3735 VAHAGNIFQND
+3735 
-3746 QNTLTIDNYSG
+3746 
-3757 NTNIYYAHTGN
+3757 
-3768 GEAASDYVAG
+3768 
-3778 DTIIRSAAEGS
+3778 
-3789 AVSLITDNSGIA
+3789 GIA

-3822 SFVTGEKNLTGYVK
+3822 AYATKGEKNLTGFVK

-3843 SSAAKQTGNIAF
+3843 SSKALQTGNIAF
-3855 NADTGKG
+3855 SDKDGKG
-3862 SLENGSMK
+3862 SLTEGTVT
-3870 PGFTYPETQKPEA
+3870 PGVTYPEEQVKDTYTQA
-3883 TEKNQGITGDAK
+3883 ITGITKD
-3895 TDYQYKKD
+3895 DYIYKQN
-3903 GILKEDGSYVFTQ
+3903 GVLKEEGKYTFTKD
-3916 NPTKIEV
+3916 PTKITV
-3923 ESGAA
+3923 EKGSAI
-3928 VDATENNINI
+3928 DAKADITI
-3938 DSTQAKLE
+3938 DTSKAKLE
-3946 LKGETG
+3946 L
-3952 IHANGADVTVNGNTG
+3952 
-3967 ISGKVGIDAA
+3967 SGKDAGIKADGHQVSITGSTVITGKDAISVS
-3977 NGNVTLNGSTDI
+3977 NGGKVTLNGMTDI
-3989 VGTDAAINAGE
+3989 KAAGE
-4000 GGNVDINT
+4000 DGTAISVADKDSEVAITGNAAASITGAVYVAGGNLTVNT
-4008 NNSAL
+4008 GATTMT
-4013 NIKGDINADGGSITV
+4013 GDV
-4028 DSGKATGVI
+4028 VI
-4037 DGDVSA
+4037 DGGKADITLGDKASTLTGDLSVSEGGQLTLNVSNGAKVTGSYAVSA
-4043 SNGGSVEISLNDAK
+4043 GTLTMNVKDGGYWMLKDAENTTSLYAIRLADEAGDTNAPAAGKLIVNGGSD
-4057 SSLTGSYRVD
+4057 
-4067 DSSSIVMNIANGAT
+4067 
-4081 WNLTDDEDDAEGMSL
+4081 
-4096 FRMAKAPA
+4096 KAH
-4104 ATADKGLTING
+4104 
-4115 GESKAKT
+4115 T
-4122 GYLNM
+4122 GYIDM
-4127 TKRTKN
+4127 TKRTQALDIANFSGHETFIMAHKDDGTFTSGDV
-4133 LNIASYSGWETIIY
+4133 NIATADAGSGLTLYTANNGIQMT
-4147 GHENAGEKDEDY
+4147 D
-4159 KSGNTI
+4159 
-4165 INKAAKDSGVILS
+4165 KAAVTNILTTLAQKVIYAEGN
-4178 TDNSGIN
+4178 DAG
-4185 MGDKVAVEATLKALA
+4185 
-4200 HKLTYTDHEENG
+4200 NG
-4212 SNLTGKVQIA
+4212 KNLTGEVKIGE
-4222 DGLTASSASK
+4222 GLTSSSAK
-4232 YLGNM
+4232 T
-4237 RWDENGKGQLVAGSI
+4237 GKIDFSNLRGQLVVGSI
-4252 QWEPTIET
+4252 PWEPTIEE
-4260 GDYETFVMKG
+4260 GEYETFVMKG

-4371 KKMDNGS
+4371 KKMEDGS

-4393 DVYTELRNK
+4393 DVYTQLRNK

-4409 NAYGLTAEYG
+4409 SAYGLTAEYG

-4447 SANNGAIMNIYQDSY
+4447 SANNGATMNIYQDSY

-4515 DTWAELVLGGEYRLG
+4515 DTWAELVLGGEYRVG
-4530 GNSQLYADFAR
+4530 RNSQLYADFAR

>member
-33 LMATIPSDYTN
+33 LMATIPSDYAN

-67 VKGLN
+67 VKDLN
-72 KDPATFSVMLDG
+72 RDPATFSVMLDG
-84 KSKIFLRQYVSGDTE
+84 ESKIFLRQYVYGNTE

-104 LMDADGDWASSSNP
+104 LMDADGDWASGANP
-118 TGVTQAVPNAHAV
+118 TGVIKAVTNAHAV

-137 IYAAGY
+137 IYATGY
-143 DQGQVGI
+143 DLGQVGI
-150 AHVVGNRIVE
+150 AHVVDDQIAE
-160 DINKTVDLKQD
+160 DTTKTVNLKED
-171 IKEKTGDV
+171 IKEKTGDI
-179 DAKKY
+179 DAKAY

-190 NGSIQKTSV
+190 NGSIQTTTV

-245 GYARIGKNTDQVRLN
+245 GYARIGKNTDQLKLN
-260 NYNNF
+260 NYNHL
-265 ILNTSVGGYQN
+265 ILSTSIGGYQN
-276 YGSRN
+276 YGLGN
-281 EETSLDY
+281 KETSLDY
-288 VDINGNNIGNLHDKN
+288 VNINGNNIGNLHDKK

-315 YDFRDMKI
+315 YDFRDMKV
-323 LPDGTVYVMKYTLSG
+323 LPDGTVYVMKYTLSDVG
-338 GGGTG
+338 GDNKSGFTG
-343 RQGDSGFNG
+343 R
-352 KVYKTTMAN
+352 VYQTTMAN
-361 LMSEKP
+361 LMSKNP
-367 DDWQV
+367 DDWNI
-372 VLDGKVADGGGWFGK
+372 VLAGTVGEDGGWFGR

-406 VYEDGDTNPTHQ
+406 VYEDGDTKPTHQ

-424 STDTQFY
+424 STDKQFY

-444 WGNLAKLTTYRPE
+444 WGSLAKLTTYRPE

-462 SETKITVENADAK
+462 SETKITLENADAK
-475 VGTVTRKA
+475 IGTVTRRE
-483 GITGTSADQTTFSDA
+483 GITGTSADQTAFGDVTSDDG
-498 TLDYGKY
+498 TY

-517 EKEGDHATNAVA
+517 GKEGDHATNAAA

-535 GKNITIDASG
+535 GKDITIDASG

-562 YAGNGKNVSITA
+562 YAGNGKNVTITA
-574 DKVDVVTAGY
+574 DKVDVVTSGY
-584 SNGNSLTNAIWN
+584 SSGNSLTNAIWN

-623 GIAVQKSDRWG
+623 GVAIQKSFRWG

-639 STQSS
+639 SKVSS
-644 TVTINGNLKIA
+644 AVTIDGNLKIA
-655 GGDSATWGIPVNR
+655 GEDSATWGIPVNQ

-676 NAGILTNIEKSKV
+676 NAGILTNIENSKV

-702 GITTNALG
+702 GITTNAVG

-715 GGGHIAVP
+715 GGGHITVP
-723 QGTKYGYYTLGAYV
+723 QGTKYGYYTLGAYA
-737 GTINVNMNETGSAAG
+737 GTINVNMNEAGSAAG

-780 YLHGIVDNGGKVN
+780 YLHGIIDNGGKVN

-816 DVGSNEVSRVTF
+816 DVGNNEVSRVTF

-833 KSGTSDTAGVII
+833 KSGTGDTAGVII

-884 TASSGS
+884 SAIRGS

-918 LYYKNAVYGEKFL
+918 LYYKNAVNGEKFL

-984 SITGGDDKEYKDDH
+984 SMTGGDDKEYKDDH

-1019 AAVDAVKDVTITADG
+1019 AAVDAAKDVTITADG
-1034 NELDLTGGEA
+1034 NELDLNGGEA

-1050 GKTVDITAGTLKVNG
+1050 GKTVDITAGILKVNG

-1106 GDVENSGHLTLDA
+1106 GDVTNGGHLTLDA
-1119 ATTVSGSIANAGV
+1119 ATTVNGSITNAGV

-1172 NGSVSSTVKADE
+1172 NGSVSSTVKADK

-1191 GKKTA
+1191 GKKTV
-1196 LKGLVSGDHSSIEAT
+1196 LKGLVSGDQSNIEAT
-1211 LSGKDSALNGSLEGA
+1211 LSGKDSALNGSLDGA
-1226 GSVTLSLADQAN
+1226 GSVTLSLTDQAN

-1345 GSEITLLTDRAG
+1345 GSEITLLTDRTG
-1357 LDFTSTK
+1357 LDFDSTK

-1400 GLTASSASL
+1400 GLTASSASS

-1417 TADTGTKQ
+1417 TADT
-1425 AGQGFYD
+1425 
-1432 YTPATDDKPYETGPI
+1432 
-1447 VKSENIGETRESDVN
+1447 
-1462 GIVSINVTEAQDSV
+1462 
-1476 ASSAPSAMYVAGD
+1476 
-1489 AVSPLVVDLQGH
+1489 
-1501 TLKLNAN
+1501 
-1508 NQTANYVSTVYVDEN
+1508 
-1523 KSMEIKDTKGNGV
+1523 
-1536 LKVSAGL
+1536 
-1543 GADGNA
+1543 
-1549 DTKANYVY
+1549 
-1557 GIRVG
+1557 
-1562 ENGSFTASTDVEID
+1562 
-1576 GVKSGSNQ
+1576 
-1584 RAYGLYVSTKGNVVF
+1584 
-1599 EKDLTIKNVQTGN
+1599 
-1612 KVAPNTAGIYADS
+1612 
-1625 SSSADA
+1625 
-1631 PINIT
+1631 
-1636 VKGNL
+1636 
-1641 NIENVLGS
+1641 
-1649 AIRALNSSTISTAGA
+1649 
-1664 TIKAA
+1664 
-1669 DMSNGTDYSQYY
+1669 
-1681 ALQANKGTI
+1681 
-1690 NLNTGEGI
+1690 
-1698 TAGVLDVTGD
+1698 
-1708 MKVTDNKA
+1708 
-1716 SVINVNMT
+1716 
-1724 KGSQWTGAVSNIP
+1724 
-1737 GSTYN
+1737 
-1742 APAGQ
+1742 
-1747 FNLTMAEGSVWNHET
+1747 
-1762 GRSVDTLKTTFA
+1762 
-1774 GSNVSKLD
+1774 
-1782 GSGVIYQNSD
+1782 
-1792 KGITVYDYSGDTTV
+1792 
-1806 VYGHDANDPLTIHGG
+1806 
-1821 DFTIKA
+1821 
-1827 AAADSKITLVTDSQG
+1827 
-1842 ITGGFA
+1842 
-1848 DGDTAA
+1848 
-1854 EKNHVKEVLNKLA
+1854 
-1867 NKLFYTGYKDA
+1867 
-1878 NLSGVVKIADGLTA
+1878 
-1892 SSVSATVKASGDVT
+1892 
-1906 FSDGTNGTKKAG
+1906 GTKKAG

-1943 ISLSRELDESGV
+1943 ISLSRELDENGV
-1955 AHVAVTESNVT
+1955 AHVSVTESNVT
-1966 SNFASAIYAGES
+1966 SATSNFASALYAGES

-1987 KMSGKG
+1987 NMSGKG
-1993 LALNAAQSSGQA
+1993 LALSSAISSGQA
-2005 AVIYAGA
+2005 AAIYAGA
-2012 NTYIKVINPSADQKL
+2012 NTYIKVMNPSADQKL
-2027 TITANNTDTRASH
+2027 TITANNTDTRGAH
-2040 GIYALGNA
+2040 GIYADAYA

-2054 PVEITDVITQG
+2054 PVEITDIVTKG
-2065 DSATGINIQGQQS
+2065 DAATGINIQGKQS
-2078 EITIDGPLTISNVKG
+2078 EITIDGPLTISKVKG
-2093 LRERGAG
+2093 IRERGAG
-2100 VSASGILVTG
+2100 MNAAGILVTG

-2118 GPVDISG
+2118 GPVDISN
-2125 VRGSGIKLV
+2125 VRGSGILLK
-2134 GANTKVSV
+2134 GKDTKVSV

-2147 TAAEDSDHSH
+2147 TAAEDSKHSL

-2193 QYGKKVVEYTGGE
+2193 QYGKKVMEYTGGE

-2221 DKDSFWKGVAAYDMY
+2221 DKDSFWKGVAAYDQY
-2236 NDNYGTGGNTVH
+2236 NDDYGTGGNTAH

-2292 GGKDADNAGLIYQK
+2292 GGSNAANAGLIYQK
-2306 DNHPISVVNYSG
+2306 DNNPISVVNYSG
-2318 HTTVFYEHDANDPTK
+2318 HTTVFYDHDAADPTR

-2357 GITSGFADGDSS
+2357 GITSGFAEGDSAD
-2369 VAKDKVANVLNS
+2369 AKDKVANVLNS
-2381 LAGKLFYTNYTD
+2381 LAGKLFYKNYTD
-2393 GHLAGVV
+2393 GHLSGVV
-2400 KIADGLTASSA
+2400 KIAEGLTASSA
-2411 ALKTGDISFSTD
+2411 ALKTGDISFSTED
-2423 QTGTGVAGQGYYAY
+2423 TGTLTPGQGYYDY
-2437 TTSKPGSQ
+2437 KTSKPGSQ
-2445 TNKEFTA
+2445 ITKEFTT
-2452 AITGDASVDTVYV
+2452 AITGDAAADTVYIE
-2465 DKGVLKDDGTY
+2465 KGVLKDDGTY

-2491 VAGGAGVPQ
+2491 IAGGAYVPQ
-2500 IGAAISGSDENHNVT
+2500 ISAAISGSDETHNVT

-2538 IGKGVVNIKNAGA
+2538 IGKGVVNINNAGA

-2573 TINIHNAGADHV
+2573 TINIHNAGADNV

-2612 SITVDGLVDV
+2612 SITVDGLLDV

-2635 ISAVASKIEVG
+2635 ISAVASKVEIG

-2651 AVNGAEYAIRA
+2651 AINGAEYAIRA
-2662 YGEYNSKNR
+2662 YGEYASKNR

-2677 VKKDAEGAII
+2677 VKKDDKGAII
-2687 GAGNNNVQLEGNV
+2687 GAGSNHVQLEGNIH
-2700 YLGGGMDNAGANA
+2700 LGGGMDNAGANA

-2720 TKDSFWKGDVSNANG
+2720 TKDSFWKGDVSNTKG
-2735 SSAGIVNLYMGS
+2735 SSAGIVNLYMGN
-2747 GASWTGNNL
+2747 GATWTGNNL
-2756 SGNTVNADLDHA
+2756 SGNTVNADLDNA
-2768 TWTGSSSGN
+2768 TWTGYSNGN
-2777 AMHLKLDNSIWH
+2777 AMHLKLDNSIWN

-2800 GNKGSIFVASDAGD
+2800 GDKGSIFVASDAGN
-2814 ISVGDYSGNTTVI
+2814 ISVGDYSGNATVI
-2827 YNHDA
+2827 YSHDA
-2832 DHPTNI
+2832 GHPTDI

-2866 FTAKDKAEDQNTVN
+2866 FNAYDKAEDQNTVN

-2893 ANDGKLAGTVKIAEG
+2893 ANDGKLAGTVKIADG
-2908 LTASSI
+2908 LTASSK

-2925 DTTGTKTPGQGFY
+2925 DATGTKTPGQGYY
-2938 EYTAADDSV
+2938 EYTVKDDSV
-2947 LTAKITGGNDTKY
+2947 ITDPITGNLDKKY
-2960 ENLGIETEKG
+2960 VNLGIETEKG
-2970 IYNFTDDATIAVTQ
+2970 IYNFTQDAVINVTK
-2984 GTYDS
+2984 GLS
-2989 NLGAIESSGGPITIN
+2989 ELGAIESSGGPITIN
-3004 AAGKSL
+3004 ADGKAL
-3010 DVSYHVLKGSNV
+3010 DVSYTVPKGDNV

-3029 LRTGI
+3029 NSFGKS
-3034 KDVTIKAKS
+3034 KDITIKADS
-3043 LKLST
+3043 LKLSA

-3055 QGVYATGGKISI
+3055 QGVYAKDGKITI
-3067 DADTTISTSAQTE
+3067 DANTTIAASAKTE
-3080 SNGIYSGNGG
+3080 SNGIYSGG
-3090 TVTMNGNL
+3090 TVTMSGNL

-3122 NMKDGKAGTGVV
+3122 NMKDGKAGAGIV

-3142 KSAESYDYWEDETT
+3142 KSEESYDWDEDETT
-3156 STTSTVNLAL
+3156 STSSTVNLAL
-3166 QGKDSSWNGRSLYE
+3166 QGKDSSWNGRSLYK
-3180 VTSSGDDSTSYGT
+3180 VTDSTSYGT
-3193 FNLWLADGASWTNEK
+3193 FNLWLTDGASWTNEK

-3219 SRVTKFTGGSDA
+3219 SHVTKLTGGSDA
-3231 AHAGNIFQKDSKAL
+3231 AHAGNIFQNDTKKI

-3250 SGNTNIYYAHTGNG
+3250 SGYANIYYAHEGNG
-3264 EAASDYAAGDTIIKH
+3264 EAAENYKAGDTIITK
-3279 AEKDSV
+3279 AAAGSQ
-3285 VSLITDNSGV
+3285 VSLITDN
-3295 NMSSAD
+3295 
-3301 SIVNVLNSLA
+3301 
-3311 GKLTYSNFTKDEN
+3311 T
-3324 NLTGYVKIADG
+3324 
-3335 LTSSSAAMYTGD
+3335 
-3347 MAFSKKDGKGSL
+3347 
-3359 KDEDSIRPDLPAPDH
+3359 
-3374 QIKNEFTTT
+3374 
-3383 LTGVKS
+3383 
-3389 KDKEYYKAGVIKSDG
+3389 
-3404 LYQFTQNSSIT
+3404 
-3415 TTNAHGADMNQVT
+3415 
-3428 TIDAKG
+3428 
-3434 KTLTFN
+3434 
-3440 TDLTYGTT
+3440 
-3448 VHAIGANST
+3448 
-3457 DGVTINAGK
+3457 
-3466 LVLNA
+3466 
-3471 HSTNGRI
+3471 
-3478 EGINV
+3478 
-3483 GQGALTINGNTE
+3483 
-3495 MNIKGVG
+3495 
-3502 YTLGLYAAGDSAL
+3502 
-3515 TFNGNVT
+3515 
-3522 AMGDETSEWGLTAKN
+3522 
-3537 GAWGYYRCSLVYS
+3537 
-3550 DSNYGL
+3550 
-3556 QKGPKVTIN
+3556 
-3565 GDVNAKIDG
+3565 
-3574 NCLFAK
+3574 
-3580 GGHAKLTIN
+3580 
-3589 GGGNIEINKDNEHTY
+3589 
-3604 YAMIAEC
+3604 
-3611 GTTSMNVNLDENYD
+3611 
-3625 AVSARDNKLVLKG
+3625 
-3638 NIGASTGA
+3638 
-3646 ISAHETELYTKVNLG
+3646 
-3661 LATADSVWT
+3661 
-3670 GVAHNRFNDDGNSA
+3670 
-3684 YSSDK
+3684 
-3689 KFYGAINVFLQNG
+3689 
-3702 ATWNNEKW
+3702 
-3710 GATYKP
+3710 
-3716 WGSSGFAG
+3716 
-3724 SHVAKFVGGSD
+3724 
-3735 VAHAGNIFQND
+3735 
-3746 QNTLTIDNYSG
+3746 
-3757 NTNIYYAHTGN
+3757 
-3768 GEAASDYVAG
+3768 
-3778 DTIIRSAAEGS
+3778 
-3789 AVSLITDNSGIA
+3789 GIA
-3801 MDNEYSVANVLNA
+3801 MDNEYSIANVLNA

-3822 SFVTGEKNLTGYVK
+3822 AYATQGEKNLTGFVK
-3836 IADGLTA
+3836 IAGGLTA
-3843 SSAAKQTGNIAF
+3843 SSKSLQTGNIAF
-3855 NADTGKG
+3855 SDKDGKG
-3862 SLENGSMK
+3862 SLAEGTVT
-3870 PGFTYPETQKPEA
+3870 PGVKYPETQKPEA

-3916 NPTKIEV
+3916 DPTKIEV

-3928 VDATENNINI
+3928 VEATDKDINI
-3938 DSTQAKLE
+3938 DTTKAKLE

-3952 IHANGADVTVNGNTG
+3952 IHAKGADVTVKGSTE
-3967 ISGKVGIDAA
+3967 ISGNVGIDAV
-3977 NGNVTLNGSTDI
+3977 NRDVTLNGSTVI
-3989 VGTDAAINAGE
+3989 NGTDAAINAGE
-4000 GGNVDINT
+4000 GANVDINT

-4013 NIKGDINADGGSITV
+4013 NIKGDINANGGSIIV
-4028 DSGKATGVI
+4028 NSGKATGTINGNVT
-4037 DGDVSA
+4037 A
-4043 SNGGSVEISLNDAK
+4043 ANGGNVEITLDDAN
-4057 SSLTGSYRVD
+4057 SQITGSYNVDHDSRV
-4067 DSSSIVMNIANGAT
+4067 VMNIANGAT

-4104 ATADKGLTING
+4104 ATPVAGLTVNG
-4115 GESKAKT
+4115 GATKAET

-4127 TKRTKN
+4127 AKRTKA
-4133 LNIASYSGWETIIY
+4133 LKIADYSGWETIIY
-4147 GHENAGEKDEDY
+4147 GHENAGADVTDY
-4159 KSGNTI
+4159 KSGDTI
-4165 INKAAKDSGVILS
+4165 IDKAEKGSGVILS
-4178 TDNSGIN
+4178 TDNSGID
-4185 MGDKVAVEATLKALA
+4185 MKDKNAVEATLKALA

-4237 RWDENGKGQLVAGSI
+4237 RWDENGKGQYVDGSI
-4252 QWEPTIET
+4252 QWEPTIEE

-4320 NSYWGAQIGYDKALA
+4320 NSYWGAQVGYDKALA

-4371 KKMDNGS
+4371 KKMEDGS

-4447 SANNGAIMNIYQDSY
+4447 SANNGATMNIYQDSY

-4515 DTWAELVLGGEYRLG
+4515 DTWAELVLGGEYSVGR
-4530 GNSQLYADFAR
+4530 NSQLYADFAR

>member
-33 LMATIPSDYTN
+33 LMATIPSDFHN

-67 VKGLN
+67 VKNLN
-72 KDPATFSVMLDG
+72 GDPATFSVFING
-84 KSKIFLRQYVSGDTE
+84 ESQIFLRQYTYNTVA
-99 LKGSI
+99 LKGSV
-104 LMDADGDWASSSNP
+104 LMDADGDWASVNNP
-118 TGVTQAVPNAHAV
+118 TGEITAVPNAHAAV
-131 TGFGNT
+131 GYGNT
-137 IYAAGY
+137 LYTTGY
-143 DQGQVGI
+143 DKGQIGLAKVNGKQL
-150 AHVVGNRIVE
+150 VE
-160 DINKTVDLKQD
+160 NKLKTVNLKTD

-179 DAKKY
+179 DAASY
-184 DTYTDT
+184 DTYKDT
-190 NGSIQKTSV
+190 NGEVQFTSV
-199 HGEGLLVKDGYLYVA
+199 HGEGLLIKDGYLYVA
-214 ASVNLKG
+214 ASVNKKG
-221 GYDNYD
+221 RTDDYD
-227 NGYLM
+227 NGYLL
-232 QYKINSDGGLSYN
+232 QYKIKNDGSLEYRD
-245 GYARIGKNTDQVRLN
+245 YARIGKNTNNVRLN
-260 NYNNF
+260 SYNNL
-265 ILNTSVGGYQN
+265 ILATAVGGYQHYEKLN
-276 YGSRN
+276 PESALN
-281 EETSLDY
+281 Y
-288 VDINGNNIGNLHDKN
+288 VDVSDNHIGQIHETR
-303 SIILPEQVKNDG
+303 SVHLPEQVKNDG
-315 YDFRDMKI
+315 YDFRDMKV
-323 LPDGTVYVMKYTLSG
+323 LPDGTVYVMKYTLSATG
-338 GGGTG
+338 GEFTG
-343 RQGDSGFNG
+343 R
-352 KVYKTTMAN
+352 VYQTTMAN
-361 LMSEKP
+361 LMSKNP

-372 VLDGKVADGGGWFGK
+372 VLDGKVDKGSFGR

-406 VYEDGDTNPTHQ
+406 VYEDGDTKPTHQ
-418 WETKDF
+418 WVTKDF

-431 QFNSV
+431 NFNSV

-444 WGNLAKLTTYRPE
+444 WGSLAKLTTYRPE
-457 GLTAS
+457 GFTAS
-462 SETKITVENADAK
+462 SETKITLENADAK
-475 VGTVTRKA
+475 IGTVTRKE
-483 GITGTSADQTTFSDA
+483 GITGTSADQTAFSDV
-498 TLDYGKY
+498 TSDDGTY

-517 EKEGDHATNAVA
+517 GKEGDHATNAAA

-535 GKNITIDASG
+535 GKDITIDASG
-545 HTLQLA
+545 HSLQLA

-574 DKVDVVTAGY
+574 DKVDVVTSGY
-584 SNGNSLTNAIWN
+584 SSGNSLTNAIWN

-623 GIAVQKSDRWG
+623 GVAIQKSFRWG

-639 STQSS
+639 STASS
-644 TVTINGNLKIA
+644 AITIHGNLKIA
-655 GGDSATWGIPVNR
+655 GEDSATWGIPVNR

-702 GITTNALG
+702 GITTNARD

-715 GGGHIAVP
+715 GGGHITVP
-723 QGTKYGYYTLGAYV
+723 QGTKYGYYTLGAYA
-737 GTINVNMNETGSAAG
+737 GTINVNMNEAGSAAG

-761 VFALKSTGTI
+761 VFALKSTGII

-816 DVGSNEVSRVTF
+816 DVGNNEVSRVTY

-833 KSGTSDTAGVII
+833 KSGISDTAGVII

-878 GDVNIG
+878 GDVTIG
-884 TASSGS
+884 SAIRGS

-918 LYYKNAVYGEKFL
+918 LYYKNAVNGEKFL

-949 TGNIAFNQT
+949 TGNIAFNQKD
-958 NGQGSFAGSGETP
+958 GQGSFAGSGETP

-984 SITGGDDKEYKDDH
+984 SMTGGDDKEYKDDH

-1019 AAVDAVKDVTITADG
+1019 AAVDAAKDVTITADG
-1034 NELDLTGGEA
+1034 NELDLIGGEA

-1089 VNVQKGGSVTLG
+1089 VNVQKDGSVMLG

-1106 GDVENSGHLTLDA
+1106 GDVANSGHLTLDA
-1119 ATTVSGSIANAGV
+1119 ATTVNGDITNAGV

-1154 DGVLAADNIN
+1154 DGVLAAENIN

-1172 NGSVSSTVKADE
+1172 NGSVSSTVKADK

-1196 LKGLVSGDHSSIEAT
+1196 LKGLVSGDQSSIEAT
-1211 LSGKDSALNGSLEGA
+1211 LSGKDSALNGSLDGA

-1238 WTGNAVGNGAYA
+1238 WTGNAVGNGDYA

-1279 GTSSLKQMAGNGGVI
+1279 GTSSLKRMTGNGGVI
-1294 DMTDAKAGTV
+1294 DMTDAEAGTV

-1331 AILGGDVKISHADK
+1331 AILGGDVKISQADK
-1345 GSEITLLTDRAG
+1345 GSKITLLTDCTG

-1376 ALAGKLYYTGYADG
+1376 ALAGKLYYTSYADG

-1417 TADTGTKQ
+1417 TADTGTKK
-1425 AGQGFYD
+1425 AGQGFYA
-1432 YTPATDDKPYETGPI
+1432 YTPEEDTKTYETGAI
-1447 VKSENIGETRESDVN
+1447 KKSENIGETRESDVN
-1462 GIVSINVTEAQDSV
+1462 GVVSINVTEAQTGVSGE
-1476 ASSAPSAMYVAGD
+1476 APSAMYVAGD

-1508 NQTANYVSTVYVDEN
+1508 NQTANYVSTVYVDDN
-1523 KSMEIKDTKGNGV
+1523 KSMEIKDSKGNGV

-1549 DTKANYVY
+1549 DTNAKYVY
-1557 GIRVG
+1557 GVRVSDG
-1562 ENGSFTASTDVEID
+1562 GTLTANTDVEID
-1576 GVKSGSNQ
+1576 GVKSSATRG
-1584 RAYGLYVSTKGNVVF
+1584 AYGVYVSTKGNVVF
-1599 EKDLTIKNVQTGN
+1599 EKDLAIKNVQNGN
-1612 KVAPNTAGIYADS
+1612 KVGPNTAGIYADG

-1649 AIRALNSSTISTAGA
+1649 AIRVLNASTISTAGA

-1669 DMSNGTDYSQYY
+1669 DMSNGTEYSQYY

-1724 KGSQWTGAVSNIP
+1724 KGSQWTGAAVNTANS
-1737 GSTYN
+1737 SYN
-1742 APAGQ
+1742 APSGQ
-1747 FNLTMAEGSVWNHET
+1747 LNLTMAEGSVWKHET

-1792 KGITVYDYSGDTTV
+1792 KGITVYNYSGDTTV

-1906 FSDGTNGTKKAG
+1906 FSDGSNGTKTAG

-1943 ISLSRELDESGV
+1943 ISLSRELDKSGV

-1966 SNFASAIYAGES
+1966 SNFASALYAGES

-1993 LALNAAQSSGQA
+1993 LALNATQSSGQA
-2005 AVIYAGA
+2005 AAIYADA
-2012 NTYIKVINPSADQKL
+2012 NTYIKVVNPSADQKL
-2027 TITANNTDTRASH
+2027 SITATNTDTRASH

-2054 PVEITDVITQG
+2054 PVEITDVITKG

-2100 VSASGILVTG
+2100 MSASGILVTG

-2147 TAAEDSDHSH
+2147 TAAEDSDKSH

-2206 LIDWNDAGILNVALT
+2206 LIDWNDAGILNVALK
-2221 DKDSFWKGVAAYDMY
+2221 DKDSFWKGVAAYDQY
-2236 NDNYGTGGNTVH
+2236 NDDYGSGGNTTH

-2278 KNPVWAGSTLATLH
+2278 KNPVWTGSTLATLH
-2292 GGKDADNAGLIYQK
+2292 GGKDADSAGLIYQK
-2306 DNHPISVVNYSG
+2306 DTNPISVVNYSG

-2333 MIGGSFHITNA
+2333 MIGGSFNITNA

-2357 GITSGFADGDSS
+2357 GITSGFADGDSAD
-2369 VAKDKVANVLNS
+2369 AKDKVANVLNN
-2381 LAGKLFYTNYTD
+2381 LAGKLFYKNYTD
-2393 GHLAGVV
+2393 GHLSGVV
-2400 KIADGLTASSA
+2400 KIAEGLTASSA
-2411 ALKTGDISFSTD
+2411 ALKTGDISFSTED
-2423 QTGTGVAGQGYYAY
+2423 TGTFTPGQGYYDY
-2437 TTSKPGSQ
+2437 KTSKPGSQ
-2445 TNKEFTA
+2445 ITKEFTT
-2452 AITGDASVDTVYV
+2452 AITGDAAADTVYIE
-2465 DKGVLKDDGTY
+2465 KGVLKDDDTY

-2491 VAGGAGVPQ
+2491 IAGGAYLPP
-2500 IGAAISGSDENHNVT
+2500 ISAAISGSDENHNVT
-2515 MDMNGNKLTVDTT
+2515 MDLNGNKLTVDTT

-2551 MSVSATSTKGGQT
+2551 MSVTATSTKGGQT

-2573 TINIHNAGADHV
+2573 TINIHNAGADNV
-2585 LTLRAKSTAPANAA
+2585 LTLRAKSTAPGNAA

-2612 SITVDGLVDV
+2612 AITVDGLVDIL
-2622 VADKSNASGANEA
+2622 ADKSGASGANEA
-2635 ISAVASKIEVG
+2635 ISAVASKVEIG

-2651 AVNGAEYAIRA
+2651 AINGAEYAIRA
-2662 YGEYNSKNR
+2662 YGESVSKNR

-2677 VKKDAEGAII
+2677 VKKDAEGVII
-2687 GAGNNNVQLEGNV
+2687 GAGSNQVQMEGNIH
-2700 YLGGGMDNAGANA
+2700 LGGNMDNNTGANA

-2720 TKDSFWKGDVSNANG
+2720 TKDSFWKGNVSNANG

-2747 GASWTGNNL
+2747 GATWTGNNL
-2756 SGNTVNADLDHA
+2756 SGNTVNANLDHA

-2777 AMHLKLDNSIWH
+2777 AMHLKLDDSIWN

-2795 LASFS
+2795 IASFS
-2800 GNKGSIFVASDAGD
+2800 GNKGSIIVASDAGD

-2832 DHPTNI
+2832 DHPTDI
-2838 LGGSFTIGQAKDGS
+2838 LGGSFTIGQANTGS
-2852 AITLITDNQ
+2852 NITLITDNQ

-2866 FTAKDKAEDQNTVN
+2866 FNAYDKAEDQNTVN

-2908 LTASSI
+2908 LTASSK
-2914 ALKTGDISFST
+2914 ALKTGNISFST
-2925 DTTGTKTPGQGFY
+2925 DATGTKTPGQGFY
-2938 EYTAADDSV
+2938 AYTVKDDSV
-2947 LTAKITGGNDTKY
+2947 ITDRITGDLDKKY
-2960 ENLGIETEKG
+2960 VNLGIETEKG
-2970 IYNFTDDATIAVTQ
+2970 IYNFTQDTVINVTK
-2984 GTYDS
+2984 GDYYS
-2989 NLGAIESSGGPITIN
+2989 FGLGAIESSGGPITIN
-3004 AAGKSL
+3004 AGGKNL
-3010 DVSYHVLKGSNV
+3010 DVSYHVLKGSDV
-3022 ARAVATG
+3022 ARAVATPINSG
-3029 LRTGI
+3029 KS
-3034 KDVTIKAKS
+3034 KDVTITAKS

-3055 QGVYATGGKISI
+3055 QGVYATGGKITI

-3090 TVTMNGNL
+3090 TVTMSGNL

-3109 IALKSDDNGVINV
+3109 IALNSDDNGKINV
-3122 NMKDGKAGTGVV
+3122 NMKDGKAGAGIV

-3142 KSAESYDYWEDETT
+3142 KSEESYDYDDDETT
-3156 STTSTVNLAL
+3156 STSSTVNLAL
-3166 QGKDSSWNGRSLYE
+3166 QGKDSTWNGRSLYE
-3180 VTSSGDDSTSYGT
+3180 ATSSGDDSTSYGT
-3193 FNLWLADGASWTNEK
+3193 FNLWLTDGATWTNEK
-3208 NGKEVPSGFTG
+3208 NGKEVPRGFAG
-3219 SRVTKFTGGSDA
+3219 SHVTKLTGGSDA
-3231 AHAGNIFQKDSKAL
+3231 AHAGNIFQNDTKKI

-3250 SGNTNIYYAHTGNG
+3250 SGYANIYYAHEGNG
-3264 EAASDYAAGDTIIKH
+3264 EAAENYKAGDTIINQ
-3279 AEKDSV
+3279 AAAGSQI
-3285 VSLITDNSGV
+3285 SLITD
-3295 NMSSAD
+3295 
-3301 SIVNVLNSLA
+3301 
-3311 GKLTYSNFTKDEN
+3311 
-3324 NLTGYVKIADG
+3324 
-3335 LTSSSAAMYTGD
+3335 
-3347 MAFSKKDGKGSL
+3347 
-3359 KDEDSIRPDLPAPDH
+3359 
-3374 QIKNEFTTT
+3374 
-3383 LTGVKS
+3383 
-3389 KDKEYYKAGVIKSDG
+3389 
-3404 LYQFTQNSSIT
+3404 
-3415 TTNAHGADMNQVT
+3415 
-3428 TIDAKG
+3428 
-3434 KTLTFN
+3434 
-3440 TDLTYGTT
+3440 
-3448 VHAIGANST
+3448 
-3457 DGVTINAGK
+3457 
-3466 LVLNA
+3466 
-3471 HSTNGRI
+3471 
-3478 EGINV
+3478 
-3483 GQGALTINGNTE
+3483 
-3495 MNIKGVG
+3495 
-3502 YTLGLYAAGDSAL
+3502 
-3515 TFNGNVT
+3515 
-3522 AMGDETSEWGLTAKN
+3522 
-3537 GAWGYYRCSLVYS
+3537 
-3550 DSNYGL
+3550 
-3556 QKGPKVTIN
+3556 
-3565 GDVNAKIDG
+3565 
-3574 NCLFAK
+3574 
-3580 GGHAKLTIN
+3580 
-3589 GGGNIEINKDNEHTY
+3589 
-3604 YAMIAEC
+3604 
-3611 GTTSMNVNLDENYD
+3611 
-3625 AVSARDNKLVLKG
+3625 
-3638 NIGASTGA
+3638 
-3646 ISAHETELYTKVNLG
+3646 
-3661 LATADSVWT
+3661 
-3670 GVAHNRFNDDGNSA
+3670 
-3684 YSSDK
+3684 
-3689 KFYGAINVFLQNG
+3689 
-3702 ATWNNEKW
+3702 
-3710 GATYKP
+3710 
-3716 WGSSGFAG
+3716 
-3724 SHVAKFVGGSD
+3724 
-3735 VAHAGNIFQND
+3735 
-3746 QNTLTIDNYSG
+3746 
-3757 NTNIYYAHTGN
+3757 HTGI
-3768 GEAASDYVAG
+3768 E
-3778 DTIIRSAAEGS
+3778 
-3789 AVSLITDNSGIA
+3789 
-3801 MDNEYSVANVLNA
+3801 MDNEYSIANVLNA

-3822 SFVTGEKNLTGYVK
+3822 AYAKGERNLTGFVK

-3843 SSAAKQTGNIAF
+3843 SSAAMSMQTGNIAF
-3855 NADTGKG
+3855 SDKDGKG
-3862 SLENGSMK
+3862 SLAEGTVT
-3870 PGFTYPETQKPEA
+3870 PGVKYPETQKPEA

-3916 NPTKIEV
+3916 DPTKIEV

-3928 VDATENNINI
+3928 VDATDKDINI
-3938 DSTQAKLE
+3938 DTTKAKLK

-3952 IHANGADVTVNGNTG
+3952 IKAEGAKVAVKGSTE
-3967 ISGKVGIDAA
+3967 ISGNVGIDAV
-3977 NGNVTLNGSTDI
+3977 NGNVTLNGSTVI
-3989 VGTDAAINAGE
+3989 NGTDAAINAGE

-4013 NIKGDINADGGSITV
+4013 NINGDINADGGNITV
-4028 DSGKATGVI
+4028 NSGKATGVI
-4037 DGDVSA
+4037 DSDVSA

-4104 ATADKGLTING
+4104 AAPVAGLTVNG
-4115 GESKAKT
+4115 GATKAET
-4122 GYLNM
+4122 GYIDM
-4127 TKRTKN
+4127 TKRTQK
-4133 LNIASYSGWETIIY
+4133 LDIANFSGWETIIY
-4147 GHENAGEKDEDY
+4147 GHENAGDKDEDY

-4185 MGDKVAVEATLKALA
+4185 MDDKAAVEATLKALA

-4212 SNLTGKVQIA
+4212 SKLTGKVQIA

-4237 RWDENGKGQLVAGSI
+4237 RWDENGKGQYVDGSI
-4252 QWEPTIET
+4252 PWEPTIEE

-4371 KKMDNGS
+4371 KRMDNGS

-4440 GSKDYTG
+4440 GSKDYSG

-4506 WKSTSFDGD
+4506 WKSTSFDGE

-4530 GNSQLYADFAR
+4530 GNTQLYADFAR

>member
-33 LMATIPSDYTN
+33 LMATIPSDYAN

-67 VKGLN
+67 VKNLN
-72 KDPATFSVMLDG
+72 RDPATFSVMLDG
-84 KSKIFLRQYVSGDTE
+84 ESKIFLRQYVYGVTD

-104 LMDADGDWASSSNP
+104 LMDADGDWASGANP
-118 TGVTQAVPNAHAV
+118 TGVIKAVPNAHAV

-137 IYAAGY
+137 IYATGY

-150 AHVVGNRIVE
+150 AHIVDNQIAE
-160 DINKTVDLKQD
+160 DTTKTVDLKKD
-171 IKEKTGDV
+171 IKEKTGDI
-179 DAKKY
+179 DAKTY

-190 NGSIQKTSV
+190 NGSIQTTRV

-245 GYARIGKNTDQVRLN
+245 GYARIGKNTDQVKLN
-260 NYNNF
+260 NYNHL
-265 ILNTSVGGYQN
+265 ILSTSIGGYQN
-276 YGSRN
+276 YGFGN
-281 EETSLDY
+281 KETSLDY
-288 VDINGNNIGNLHDKN
+288 VNINGNNIGNLHDKK

-315 YDFRDMKI
+315 YDFRDMKV
-323 LPDGTVYVMKYTLSG
+323 LPDGTVYVMKYTLSNVG
-338 GGGTG
+338 GDNKSGFTG
-343 RQGDSGFNG
+343 R
-352 KVYKTTMAN
+352 VYQTTMAN
-361 LMSEKP
+361 LMSKNP
-367 DDWQV
+367 DDWNI
-372 VLDGKVADGGGWFGK
+372 VLAGTVGEDGGWFGR

-406 VYEDGDTNPTHQ
+406 VYEDGDTKPTHQ

-424 STDTQFY
+424 STDKQFY

-444 WGNLAKLTTYRPE
+444 WGSLAKLTTYRPE
-457 GLTAS
+457 GFTAS
-462 SETKITVENADAK
+462 SETKITLENADAK
-475 VGTVTRKA
+475 IGTVTRKA
-483 GITGTSADQTTFSDA
+483 GITGTSADQTAFSDVISDDG
-498 TLDYGKY
+498 TY

-517 EKEGDHATNAVA
+517 GKEGDHATNAAA

-535 GKNITIDASG
+535 GKDITIDASG

-562 YAGNGKNVSITA
+562 YAGNGKNVTITA
-574 DKVDVVTAGY
+574 DKVDVVTSGY
-584 SNGNSLTNAIWN
+584 SSGNSLTNAIWN

-623 GIAVQKSDRWG
+623 GVAIQKSFRWG

-639 STQSS
+639 STVSS
-644 TVTINGNLKIA
+644 AITIHGNLKIA
-655 GGDSATWGIPVNR
+655 GEDSATWGIPVNQ

-702 GITTNALG
+702 GITTNAVG

-715 GGGHIAVP
+715 GGGHITVP

-737 GTINVNMNETGSAAG
+737 GTINVNMNEAGSAAG

-771 NLGLTTKNS
+771 NLRLTTKNS
-780 YLHGIVDNGGKVN
+780 YLNGIIDNGGKVN

-816 DVGSNEVSRVTF
+816 DVGNNEISRVTF

-833 KSGTSDTAGVII
+833 KSGTGDTAGVII
-845 QTENSK
+845 QTANSK

-878 GDVNIG
+878 GDVTIG
-884 TASSGS
+884 RAIRGS

-918 LYYKNAVYGEKFL
+918 LYYKDAVNGKKFL

-958 NGQGSFAGSGETP
+958 DGQGSFAGSGEKP

-984 SITGGDDKEYKDDH
+984 SITGGDDQEYKDDH

-1009 DKTTV
+1009 DKTTIR
-1014 QVEGG
+1014 VEGG

-1172 NGSVSSTVKADE
+1172 NGSVSSTVKADK
-1184 GGKAILK
+1184 GGKVILK
-1191 GKKTA
+1191 GKKTV
-1196 LKGLVSGDHSSIEAT
+1196 LKGLVSGDHSSIEAI
-1211 LSGKDSALNGSLEGA
+1211 LSGKDSALNGSFDGA

-1255 DSTWTGSSA
+1255 GSTWTGSSA

-1269 LTLGGTWNNR
+1269 LSLGGTWNNR
-1279 GTSSLKQMAGNGGVI
+1279 GTSSLKQMAGNGGII

-1304 TIQNYGGSSTYI
+1304 TIQSYGGSSTYI

-1331 AILGGDVKISHADK
+1331 AILGGDVKISQADK

-1357 LDFTSTK
+1357 LDFDSAK

-1417 TADTGTKQ
+1417 TADTGTK
-1425 AGQGFYD
+1425 
-1432 YTPATDDKPYETGPI
+1432 
-1447 VKSENIGETRESDVN
+1447 
-1462 GIVSINVTEAQDSV
+1462 
-1476 ASSAPSAMYVAGD
+1476 
-1489 AVSPLVVDLQGH
+1489 
-1501 TLKLNAN
+1501 
-1508 NQTANYVSTVYVDEN
+1508 
-1523 KSMEIKDTKGNGV
+1523 
-1536 LKVSAGL
+1536 
-1543 GADGNA
+1543 
-1549 DTKANYVY
+1549 
-1557 GIRVG
+1557 
-1562 ENGSFTASTDVEID
+1562 
-1576 GVKSGSNQ
+1576 
-1584 RAYGLYVSTKGNVVF
+1584 
-1599 EKDLTIKNVQTGN
+1599 
-1612 KVAPNTAGIYADS
+1612 
-1625 SSSADA
+1625 
-1631 PINIT
+1631 
-1636 VKGNL
+1636 
-1641 NIENVLGS
+1641 
-1649 AIRALNSSTISTAGA
+1649 
-1664 TIKAA
+1664 
-1669 DMSNGTDYSQYY
+1669 
-1681 ALQANKGTI
+1681 
-1690 NLNTGEGI
+1690 
-1698 TAGVLDVTGD
+1698 
-1708 MKVTDNKA
+1708 
-1716 SVINVNMT
+1716 
-1724 KGSQWTGAVSNIP
+1724 
-1737 GSTYN
+1737 
-1742 APAGQ
+1742 
-1747 FNLTMAEGSVWNHET
+1747 
-1762 GRSVDTLKTTFA
+1762 
-1774 GSNVSKLD
+1774 
-1782 GSGVIYQNSD
+1782 
-1792 KGITVYDYSGDTTV
+1792 
-1806 VYGHDANDPLTIHGG
+1806 
-1821 DFTIKA
+1821 
-1827 AAADSKITLVTDSQG
+1827 
-1842 ITGGFA
+1842 
-1848 DGDTAA
+1848 
-1854 EKNHVKEVLNKLA
+1854 
-1867 NKLFYTGYKDA
+1867 
-1878 NLSGVVKIADGLTA
+1878 
-1892 SSVSATVKASGDVT
+1892 
-1906 FSDGTNGTKKAG
+1906 KAG

-1955 AHVAVTESNVT
+1955 AHVSVTESNAGGDK
-1966 SNFASAIYAGES
+1966 FASAIYAGES
-1978 TSPSSPMTV
+1978 TDPSSPMTV

-1993 LALNAAQSSGQA
+1993 LALHVAQTNGQA
-2005 AVIYAGA
+2005 AAIYADA

-2027 TITANNTDTRASH
+2027 TITANNTDTRGAH
-2040 GIYALGNA
+2040 GIYADRNA

-2054 PVEITDVITQG
+2054 PVEITDIVTKG
-2065 DSATGINIQGQQS
+2065 DAATGINIQGQRS
-2078 EITIDGPLTISNVKG
+2078 EITIDGTLTISNVKG

-2100 VSASGILVTG
+2100 MSAAGIQVTG

-2125 VRGSGIKLV
+2125 VRGSGILLK
-2134 GANTKVSV
+2134 GKDTKVSV

-2221 DKDSFWKGVAAYDMY
+2221 DKDSFWKGVAAYDQY
-2236 NDNYGTGGNTVH
+2236 NSDYGAGGNTTH

-2259 GATWTNE
+2259 GAAWTNE
-2266 QQSHVTTTTIAS
+2266 QQSHVTTTTVS
-2278 KNPVWAGSTLATLH
+2278 KAEWGGSTLASLH
-2292 GGKDADNAGLIYQK
+2292 GGSNAANAGLIYQK
-2306 DNHPISVVNYSG
+2306 DNNPISVVNYSG
-2318 HTTVFYEHDANDPTK
+2318 HTTVFYEHDASDPTK
-2333 MIGGSFHITNA
+2333 MNGGSFNITNA

-2357 GITSGFADGDSS
+2357 GITSGFADGDSAD
-2369 VAKDKVANVLNS
+2369 AKDQVARVLNN
-2381 LAGKLFYTNYTD
+2381 LAGKLFYKNYTD
-2393 GHLAGVV
+2393 GHLSGVV
-2400 KIADGLTASSA
+2400 KIAEGLTASSA

-2445 TNKEFTA
+2445 TAKEFTA
-2452 AITGDASVDTVYV
+2452 AITGDASLDTVYA

-2476 VFTADSTTITPEKHL
+2476 VFTAGSTTITPEKHL
-2491 VAGGAGVPQ
+2491 IAGGAWLPQ
-2500 IGAAISGSDENHNVT
+2500 IGAAISGSDEKHNVT

-2573 TINIHNAGADHV
+2573 TIQIHNAGADNV

-2612 SITVDGLVDV
+2612 SITVDGLVDIL
-2622 VADKSNASGANEA
+2622 AEKSGGSGANEA
-2635 ISAVASKIEVG
+2635 ISAVASKVEIG

-2651 AVNGAEYAIRA
+2651 AINGAEYAIRA
-2662 YGEYNSKNR
+2662 YGEFASKNR

-2677 VKKDAEGAII
+2677 VKKDAKGAII
-2687 GAGNNNVQLEGNV
+2687 GAGSNTVQLEGNV

-2720 TKDSFWKGDVSNANG
+2720 TKNSFWKGDVSNANG

-2756 SGNTVNADLDHA
+2756 SGNTVNANLDHA

-2777 AMHLKLDNSIWH
+2777 AMHLKLDNSIWN

-2800 GNKGSIFVASDAGD
+2800 GNKGSIFVASNAGN

-2827 YNHDA
+2827 YSHDA

-2866 FTAKDKAEDQNTVN
+2866 FTAQDKAKDQNTVN

-2893 ANDGKLAGTVKIAEG
+2893 ANDGKLAGTVKIASG
-2908 LTASSI
+2908 LTASSA

-2925 DTTGTKTPGQGFY
+2925 DATGTKTPGQGFY
-2938 EYTAADDSV
+2938 EYTVKYDSV
-2947 LTAKITGGNDTKY
+2947 ITDPITGNLDKKY
-2960 ENLGIETEKG
+2960 VNLGIETEKG
-2970 IYNFTDDATIAVTQ
+2970 IYNFTQDTVIDVTK
-2984 GTYDS
+2984 GDYSS
-2989 NLGAIESSGGPITIN
+2989 NLSAIESSGGPITIN
-3004 AAGKSL
+3004 AKGQDL
-3010 DVSYHVLKGSNV
+3010 DVAYHVLKGSNV

-3029 LRTGI
+3029 LSSGKS
-3034 KDVTIKAKS
+3034 KDVTITAKS

-3055 QGVYATGGKISI
+3055 QGVYATGGKITI

-3090 TVTMNGNL
+3090 TVTMSGNL

-3104 KAANY
+3104 KVANY

-3122 NMKDGKAGTGVV
+3122 NMKDGKAGAGIV
-3134 KIDGDVFT
+3134 KIDGDIFT
-3142 KSAESYDYWEDETT
+3142 KYAESYDWDEEETT
-3156 STTSTVNLAL
+3156 STSSTVNLAL

-3180 VTSSGDDSTSYGT
+3180 VSSGDDSTSYGT
-3193 FNLWLADGASWTNEK
+3193 FNLWLTDGATWTNEK

-3219 SRVTKFTGGSDA
+3219 SHVTKLTGGSDA
-3231 AHAGNIFQKDSKAL
+3231 AHAGNIFQNDTKKI

-3250 SGNTNIYYAHTGNG
+3250 SGYANIYYAHEGNG
-3264 EAASDYAAGDTIIKH
+3264 EAAENYKAGDTIIKK
-3279 AEKDSV
+3279 AAAGSQIF
-3285 VSLITDNSGV
+3285 LITDN
-3295 NMSSAD
+3295 
-3301 SIVNVLNSLA
+3301 
-3311 GKLTYSNFTKDEN
+3311 T
-3324 NLTGYVKIADG
+3324 
-3335 LTSSSAAMYTGD
+3335 
-3347 MAFSKKDGKGSL
+3347 
-3359 KDEDSIRPDLPAPDH
+3359 
-3374 QIKNEFTTT
+3374 
-3383 LTGVKS
+3383 
-3389 KDKEYYKAGVIKSDG
+3389 
-3404 LYQFTQNSSIT
+3404 
-3415 TTNAHGADMNQVT
+3415 
-3428 TIDAKG
+3428 
-3434 KTLTFN
+3434 
-3440 TDLTYGTT
+3440 
-3448 VHAIGANST
+3448 
-3457 DGVTINAGK
+3457 
-3466 LVLNA
+3466 
-3471 HSTNGRI
+3471 
-3478 EGINV
+3478 
-3483 GQGALTINGNTE
+3483 
-3495 MNIKGVG
+3495 
-3502 YTLGLYAAGDSAL
+3502 
-3515 TFNGNVT
+3515 
-3522 AMGDETSEWGLTAKN
+3522 
-3537 GAWGYYRCSLVYS
+3537 
-3550 DSNYGL
+3550 
-3556 QKGPKVTIN
+3556 
-3565 GDVNAKIDG
+3565 
-3574 NCLFAK
+3574 
-3580 GGHAKLTIN
+3580 
-3589 GGGNIEINKDNEHTY
+3589 
-3604 YAMIAEC
+3604 
-3611 GTTSMNVNLDENYD
+3611 
-3625 AVSARDNKLVLKG
+3625 
-3638 NIGASTGA
+3638 
-3646 ISAHETELYTKVNLG
+3646 
-3661 LATADSVWT
+3661 
-3670 GVAHNRFNDDGNSA
+3670 
-3684 YSSDK
+3684 
-3689 KFYGAINVFLQNG
+3689 
-3702 ATWNNEKW
+3702 
-3710 GATYKP
+3710 
-3716 WGSSGFAG
+3716 
-3724 SHVAKFVGGSD
+3724 
-3735 VAHAGNIFQND
+3735 
-3746 QNTLTIDNYSG
+3746 
-3757 NTNIYYAHTGN
+3757 
-3768 GEAASDYVAG
+3768 
-3778 DTIIRSAAEGS
+3778 
-3789 AVSLITDNSGIA
+3789 GIA

-3822 SFVTGEKNLTGYVK
+3822 AYATGEKNLTGYVK

-3843 SSAAKQTGNIAF
+3843 SSKALQTGNIAF
-3855 NADTGKG
+3855 SDKDGKG
-3862 SLENGSMK
+3862 SLAEGTVT
-3870 PGFTYPETQKPEA
+3870 PGVTYPEEQVKDTYTQA
-3883 TEKNQGITGDAK
+3883 ITGITKD
-3895 TDYQYKKD
+3895 DYIYKQN
-3903 GILKEDGSYVFTQ
+3903 GVLKEEGKYTFTKD
-3916 NPTKIEV
+3916 PTKITV
-3923 ESGAA
+3923 EEGSAI
-3928 VDATENNINI
+3928 DAKADITI
-3938 DSTQAKLE
+3938 DTSKAKLE
-3946 LKGETG
+3946 L
-3952 IHANGADVTVNGNTG
+3952 
-3967 ISGKVGIDAA
+3967 SGKEAGIKAD
-3977 NGNVTLNGSTDI
+3977 GHKVSIKGSTVI
-3989 VGTDAAINAGE
+3989 TGKDAIS
-4000 GGNVDINT
+4000 T
-4008 NNSAL
+4008 
-4013 NIKGDINADGGSITV
+4013 
-4028 DSGKATGVI
+4028 
-4037 DGDVSA
+4037 
-4043 SNGGSVEISLNDAK
+4043 SNGGKVTLEGMTEITGKDGRAISITGKDSEVAITGNAAASITGAVYVAGGNLTVNTGATTTMTGDVLVDGGKADITLGDK
-4057 SSLTGSYRVD
+4057 ASTLTGNLSVSKGGQLTLNVTNGAKATSSYAASDGTLTMNIKDGGHWILKDAASTTSLYAPSLADAADHTNAPATGTLIVNGSSDKAHTGYIDMTERTQNLDIANFSGHETFIMEYKADGTITSGNVNIAKAAAGSGLTLYTANNGSIQMTDKAAVTKILKELAKKASYAEGKD
-4067 DSSSIVMNIANGAT
+4067 DTNGKNLTGEVKIGEGLTSSS
-4081 WNLTDDEDDAEGMSL
+4081 
-4096 FRMAKAPA
+4096 
-4104 ATADKGLTING
+4104 
-4115 GESKAKT
+4115 AKT
-4122 GYLNM
+4122 GL
-4127 TKRTKN
+4127 
-4133 LNIASYSGWETIIY
+4133 ISF
-4147 GHENAGEKDEDY
+4147 KD
-4159 KSGNTI
+4159 K
-4165 INKAAKDSGVILS
+4165 
-4178 TDNSGIN
+4178 
-4185 MGDKVAVEATLKALA
+4185 
-4200 HKLTYTDHEENG
+4200 
-4212 SNLTGKVQIA
+4212 TG
-4222 DGLTASSASK
+4222 GLV
-4232 YLGNM
+4232 
-4237 RWDENGKGQLVAGSI
+4237 DGSI
-4252 QWEPTIET
+4252 QWEPTIEE

-4320 NSYWGAQIGYDKALA
+4320 NNYWGAQVGYDKALA

-4346 RDGDSDYLLG
+4346 RDGNSDYLLG

-4440 GSKDYTG
+4440 GSKDYSG

-4488 AHEFNGDI
+4488 AHEFSGDI

>member
-33 LMATIPSDYTN
+33 LMATIPSDYAN

-67 VKGLN
+67 VKNLN
-72 KDPATFSVMLDG
+72 RDPATFSVMLDG
-84 KSKIFLRQYVSGDTE
+84 ESKIFLRQYVYGVTD

-104 LMDADGDWASSSNP
+104 LMDADGDWASGANP
-118 TGVTQAVPNAHAV
+118 TGVIKAVPNAHAV

-137 IYAAGY
+137 IYATGY

-150 AHVVGNRIVE
+150 AHIVDNQIAE
-160 DINKTVDLKQD
+160 DTTKTVDLKKD
-171 IKEKTGDV
+171 IKEKTGDI
-179 DAKKY
+179 DAKAY

-190 NGSIQKTSV
+190 NGSIQTTTV

-245 GYARIGKNTDQVRLN
+245 GYARIGKNTDQVKLN
-260 NYNNF
+260 NYNHL
-265 ILNTSVGGYQN
+265 ILSTSIGGYQN
-276 YGSRN
+276 YGFGN
-281 EETSLDY
+281 KETSLDY
-288 VDINGNNIGNLHDKN
+288 VNINGNNIGNLHDKK

-315 YDFRDMKI
+315 YDFRDMKV
-323 LPDGTVYVMKYTLSG
+323 LPDGTVYVMKYTLSDVG
-338 GGGTG
+338 GDNKSGFTG
-343 RQGDSGFNG
+343 R
-352 KVYKTTMAN
+352 VYQTTMAN
-361 LMSEKP
+361 LMSKNP
-367 DDWQV
+367 DDWNI
-372 VLDGKVADGGGWFGK
+372 VLAGTVGEDGGWFGR

-406 VYEDGDTNPTHQ
+406 VYEDGDTKPTHQ

-424 STDTQFY
+424 STDKQFY

-444 WGNLAKLTTYRPE
+444 WGSLAKLTTYRPE
-457 GLTAS
+457 GFTAS
-462 SETKITVENADAK
+462 SETKITLENADAK
-475 VGTVTRKA
+475 IGTVTRKA
-483 GITGTSADQTTFSDA
+483 GITGTSADQTAFSDV
-498 TLDYGKY
+498 TSDDGTY
-505 SFTKDEVLSINL
+505 SFNKDEVLSINL
-517 EKEGDHATNAVA
+517 GKEGDHATNAAA

-535 GKNITIDASG
+535 GKDITIDASG

-562 YAGNGKNVSITA
+562 YAGNGKNVTVTA
-574 DKVDVVTAGY
+574 DKVNIITEGY
-584 SNGNSLTNAIWN
+584 QDGNSLTNAIWN

-623 GIAVQKSDRWG
+623 GVAIQKSFRWG

-639 STQSS
+639 STASS
-644 TVTINGNLKIA
+644 AITIHGNLKIA
-655 GGDSATWGIPVNR
+655 GEDSATWGIPVNR

-702 GITTNALG
+702 GITTNARD

-715 GGGHIAVP
+715 GGGHIVVP

-737 GTINVNMNETGSAAG
+737 GTINMNTGEDGATPG

-761 VFALKSTGTI
+761 LFALKTTGHI
-771 NLGLTTKNS
+771 NLALTTEKS
-780 YLHGIVDNGGKVN
+780 YLNGIIDNGGKVN
-793 MWLQNGAVWTN
+793 LWLQNGAVWTN
-804 EAKNTRYKQDDE
+804 EANNTRYKQDDE
-816 DVGSNEVSRVTF
+816 DVGNQGISRVTY

-845 QTENSK
+845 QTANSN

-865 YSHDSNTPTKILG
+865 YSHDSENPIKILG
-878 GDVNIG
+878 GDVTIG
-884 TASSGS
+884 SASRGS
-890 EIVLRTDYDDNMQSD
+890 EIVLRTNYDDHMQSD
-905 AVKNQVLNALAEK
+905 AIRNQVLDALAEK
-918 LYYKNAVYGEKFL
+918 LYYRDAVNGRTSL

-958 NGQGSFAGSGETP
+958 DGQGSFAGSGETP
-971 EPPAEQSKTLFTS
+971 QPPAEQSKTLFTS

-1154 DGVLAADNIN
+1154 DDVLAADNIN

-1172 NGSVSSTVKADE
+1172 NGSVSSTIKADK

-1191 GKKTA
+1191 GKKTV
-1196 LKGLVSGDHSSIEAT
+1196 LKGLVSGDHSSIEAI
-1211 LSGKDSALNGSLEGA
+1211 LSGKDSTLNGSLDGA

-1331 AILGGDVKISHADK
+1331 AILGGDVKISQADK

-1357 LDFTSTK
+1357 LDFDSTK

-1400 GLTASSASL
+1400 GLTASSTSL

-1417 TADTGTKQ
+1417 TADT
-1425 AGQGFYD
+1425 
-1432 YTPATDDKPYETGPI
+1432 
-1447 VKSENIGETRESDVN
+1447 
-1462 GIVSINVTEAQDSV
+1462 
-1476 ASSAPSAMYVAGD
+1476 
-1489 AVSPLVVDLQGH
+1489 
-1501 TLKLNAN
+1501 
-1508 NQTANYVSTVYVDEN
+1508 
-1523 KSMEIKDTKGNGV
+1523 
-1536 LKVSAGL
+1536 
-1543 GADGNA
+1543 
-1549 DTKANYVY
+1549 
-1557 GIRVG
+1557 
-1562 ENGSFTASTDVEID
+1562 
-1576 GVKSGSNQ
+1576 
-1584 RAYGLYVSTKGNVVF
+1584 
-1599 EKDLTIKNVQTGN
+1599 
-1612 KVAPNTAGIYADS
+1612 
-1625 SSSADA
+1625 
-1631 PINIT
+1631 
-1636 VKGNL
+1636 
-1641 NIENVLGS
+1641 
-1649 AIRALNSSTISTAGA
+1649 
-1664 TIKAA
+1664 
-1669 DMSNGTDYSQYY
+1669 
-1681 ALQANKGTI
+1681 
-1690 NLNTGEGI
+1690 
-1698 TAGVLDVTGD
+1698 
-1708 MKVTDNKA
+1708 
-1716 SVINVNMT
+1716 
-1724 KGSQWTGAVSNIP
+1724 
-1737 GSTYN
+1737 
-1742 APAGQ
+1742 
-1747 FNLTMAEGSVWNHET
+1747 
-1762 GRSVDTLKTTFA
+1762 
-1774 GSNVSKLD
+1774 
-1782 GSGVIYQNSD
+1782 
-1792 KGITVYDYSGDTTV
+1792 
-1806 VYGHDANDPLTIHGG
+1806 
-1821 DFTIKA
+1821 
-1827 AAADSKITLVTDSQG
+1827 
-1842 ITGGFA
+1842 
-1848 DGDTAA
+1848 
-1854 EKNHVKEVLNKLA
+1854 
-1867 NKLFYTGYKDA
+1867 
-1878 NLSGVVKIADGLTA
+1878 
-1892 SSVSATVKASGDVT
+1892 
-1906 FSDGTNGTKKAG
+1906 GTKKAG

-1955 AHVAVTESNVT
+1955 AHVSVTESNVG
-1966 SNFASAIYAGES
+1966 NNKFASALYAGES
-1978 TSPSSPMTV
+1978 TSLSSPMTV

-1993 LALNAAQSSGQA
+1993 LALSAQQSSGQA
-2005 AVIYAGA
+2005 AGIYVDA
-2012 NTYIKVINPSADQKL
+2012 NSYIKVVNPSADQKL
-2027 TITANNTDTRASH
+2027 AITASNTDTRGSH

-2054 PVEITDVITQG
+2054 PVEITDVITKG
-2065 DSATGINIQGQQS
+2065 DAATGINIQGQQS

-2100 VSASGILVTG
+2100 MNASGIQVTG

-2118 GPVDISG
+2118 SPVDISG
-2125 VRGSGIKLV
+2125 VRGSGIKLA
-2134 GANTKVSV
+2134 GKDTKVSV

-2147 TAAEDSDHSH
+2147 TAAEDSGKSH

-2206 LIDWNDAGILNVALT
+2206 LIDWKDAGILNVALT

-2236 NDNYGTGGNTVH
+2236 NDNYGAGGNTMH

-2306 DNHPISVVNYSG
+2306 DNNPISVVNYSG

-2357 GITSGFADGDSS
+2357 GITSGFADGDSAD
-2369 VAKDKVANVLNS
+2369 AKDKVANVLNN
-2381 LAGKLFYTNYTD
+2381 LAGKLFYKNYTD
-2393 GHLAGVV
+2393 GHLSGVV
-2400 KIADGLTASSA
+2400 KIAEGLTASSA
-2411 ALKTGDISFSTD
+2411 ELKTGDISFSTED
-2423 QTGTGVAGQGYYAY
+2423 TGTFTPGQGYYDY
-2437 TTSKPGSQ
+2437 KTSKPGSQ
-2445 TNKEFTA
+2445 ITKEFTT
-2452 AITGDASVDTVYV
+2452 AITGDAVADTVYIE
-2465 DKGVLKDDGTY
+2465 KGVLKDDDTY

-2491 VAGGAGVPQ
+2491 IAGGAWLPQ
-2500 IGAAISGSDENHNVT
+2500 ISAAISGSDENHNVT

-2538 IGKGVVNIKNAGA
+2538 IGKGVVNINNAGA
-2551 MSVSATSTKGGQT
+2551 MSVTATSTKGGQT

-2573 TINIHNAGADHV
+2573 TIQIHNAGADNV

-2612 SITVDGLVDV
+2612 SITVDGLVDIL
-2622 VADKSNASGANEA
+2622 AEKSNASGANEA
-2635 ISAVASKIEVG
+2635 ISAVASKVEIG

-2651 AVNGAEYAIRA
+2651 AINGAEYAIRA
-2662 YGEYNSKNR
+2662 YGEFASKNR

-2677 VKKDAEGAII
+2677 VKKDAKGAII
-2687 GAGNNNVQLEGNV
+2687 GAGSNTVQLEGNV

-2735 SSAGIVNLYMGS
+2735 SNAGIVNLYMGS

-2756 SGNTVNADLDHA
+2756 SGNTVNANLDNA
-2768 TWTGSSSGN
+2768 TWTGYSNGN

-2795 LASFS
+2795 IASFS

-2814 ISVGDYSGNTTVI
+2814 ISVGDYSGNATVI

-2838 LGGSFTIGQAKDGS
+2838 LGGNFTIGQANTGS
-2852 AITLITDNQ
+2852 HITLITDNQ

-2866 FTAKDKAEDQNTVN
+2866 FNAYDKAEDQNTVN

-2908 LTASSI
+2908 LTASSK
-2914 ALKTGDISFST
+2914 ALKTGKISFST
-2925 DTTGTKTPGQGFY
+2925 DATGTKTPGQGFY
-2938 EYTAADDSV
+2938 EYTVKDDSV
-2947 LTAKITGGNDTKY
+2947 ITDPITGNLDKKY

-2970 IYNFTDDATIAVTQ
+2970 IYNFTQDTVIDVTK
-2984 GTYDS
+2984 GDYSS
-2989 NLGAIESSGGPITIN
+2989 NLSAIESSGGPITIN
-3004 AAGKSL
+3004 AKGQDL
-3010 DVSYHVLKGSNV
+3010 DVAYHVLKGSNV

-3029 LRTGI
+3029 LSYGKS
-3034 KDVTIKAKS
+3034 KDVTITAKN

-3055 QGVYATGGKISI
+3055 QGVYATGGKITI

-3090 TVTMNGNL
+3090 TVTMSGNL

-3122 NMKDGKAGTGVV
+3122 NMKDGKEGAGIV
-3134 KIDGDVFT
+3134 KIDGDVYT
-3142 KSAESYDYWEDETT
+3142 KSAESYDYWEEETT
-3156 STTSTVNLAL
+3156 STSSTVNLAL
-3166 QGKDSSWNGRSLYE
+3166 QGKDSNWNGRSLYE
-3180 VTSSGDDSTSYGT
+3180 VTSGDDSTSYGT
-3193 FNLWLADGASWTNEK
+3193 FNLWLTDGATWTNEK

-3219 SRVTKFTGGSDA
+3219 SHVTKLTGGSDA
-3231 AHAGNIFQKDSKAL
+3231 AHAGNIFQNDTKKI

-3250 SGNTNIYYAHTGNG
+3250 SGYANIYYAHEGNG
-3264 EAASDYAAGDTIIKH
+3264 EAAENYKAGDTIITK
-3279 AEKDSV
+3279 AAAGSQI
-3285 VSLITDNSGV
+3285 SLITDNT
-3295 NMSSAD
+3295 
-3301 SIVNVLNSLA
+3301 NV
-3311 GKLTYSNFTKDEN
+3311 
-3324 NLTGYVKIADG
+3324 
-3335 LTSSSAAMYTGD
+3335 
-3347 MAFSKKDGKGSL
+3347 
-3359 KDEDSIRPDLPAPDH
+3359 
-3374 QIKNEFTTT
+3374 
-3383 LTGVKS
+3383 
-3389 KDKEYYKAGVIKSDG
+3389 
-3404 LYQFTQNSSIT
+3404 
-3415 TTNAHGADMNQVT
+3415 
-3428 TIDAKG
+3428 
-3434 KTLTFN
+3434 
-3440 TDLTYGTT
+3440 
-3448 VHAIGANST
+3448 
-3457 DGVTINAGK
+3457 
-3466 LVLNA
+3466 
-3471 HSTNGRI
+3471 
-3478 EGINV
+3478 
-3483 GQGALTINGNTE
+3483 
-3495 MNIKGVG
+3495 
-3502 YTLGLYAAGDSAL
+3502 
-3515 TFNGNVT
+3515 
-3522 AMGDETSEWGLTAKN
+3522 
-3537 GAWGYYRCSLVYS
+3537 
-3550 DSNYGL
+3550 
-3556 QKGPKVTIN
+3556 
-3565 GDVNAKIDG
+3565 
-3574 NCLFAK
+3574 
-3580 GGHAKLTIN
+3580 
-3589 GGGNIEINKDNEHTY
+3589 
-3604 YAMIAEC
+3604 
-3611 GTTSMNVNLDENYD
+3611 
-3625 AVSARDNKLVLKG
+3625 
-3638 NIGASTGA
+3638 
-3646 ISAHETELYTKVNLG
+3646 
-3661 LATADSVWT
+3661 
-3670 GVAHNRFNDDGNSA
+3670 
-3684 YSSDK
+3684 
-3689 KFYGAINVFLQNG
+3689 
-3702 ATWNNEKW
+3702 
-3710 GATYKP
+3710 
-3716 WGSSGFAG
+3716 
-3724 SHVAKFVGGSD
+3724 
-3735 VAHAGNIFQND
+3735 
-3746 QNTLTIDNYSG
+3746 
-3757 NTNIYYAHTGN
+3757 
-3768 GEAASDYVAG
+3768 
-3778 DTIIRSAAEGS
+3778 
-3789 AVSLITDNSGIA
+3789 A

-3822 SFVTGEKNLTGYVK
+3822 AYAKGEKHLTGYVK

-3843 SSAAKQTGNIAF
+3843 SSKALQTGNIAF
-3855 NADTGKG
+3855 SDKDGKG
-3862 SLENGSMK
+3862 SLAEGTVT
-3870 PGFTYPETQKPEA
+3870 PGVTYPEEQVKDSYTQA
-3883 TEKNQGITGDAK
+3883 ITGITKD
-3895 TDYQYKKD
+3895 DYIYKQN
-3903 GILKEDGSYVFTQ
+3903 GVLKEEGKYTFTKD
-3916 NPTKIEV
+3916 PTKIMV
-3923 ESGAA
+3923 EKGSAI
-3928 VDATENNINI
+3928 DAKADITI
-3938 DSTQAKLE
+3938 DTSKAKLE
-3946 LKGETG
+3946 L
-3952 IHANGADVTVNGNTG
+3952 
-3967 ISGKVGIDAA
+3967 SGKDAGIKADGHQVSITGSTVITGKDAISVS
-3977 NGNVTLNGSTDI
+3977 NGGKVTLNGMTDI
-3989 VGTDAAINAGE
+3989 KAAGE
-4000 GGNVDINT
+4000 DGTAISVADKDSEVAITGNAAASITGAVYVAGGNLTVNT
-4008 NNSAL
+4008 GATTTMT
-4013 NIKGDINADGGSITV
+4013 GDV
-4028 DSGKATGVI
+4028 VI
-4037 DGDVSA
+4037 DGGKADITLGDKASTLTGDLSVSNNGQLTLNVSNGAKVTGSYAA
-4043 SNGGSVEISLNDAK
+4043 SNGTLTMNVKDGGYWILNDAENTT
-4057 SSLTGSYRVD
+4057 SLY
-4067 DSSSIVMNIANGAT
+4067 AT
-4081 WNLTDDEDDAEGMSL
+4081 SLADEAGDTN
-4096 FRMAKAPA
+4096 APA
-4104 ATADKGLTING
+4104 AGKLFVNG
-4115 GESKAKT
+4115 GSDKAHT
-4122 GYLNM
+4122 GYIDM
-4127 TKRTKN
+4127 TKRTQDLDIASFSGHGTFIMAHKDDGTFTSGN
-4133 LNIASYSGWETIIY
+4133 VNIA
-4147 GHENAGEKDEDY
+4147 
-4159 KSGNTI
+4159 
-4165 INKAAKDSGVILS
+4165 KAAAGSGLTLYTANNGSIQMTDKAAVTKIL
-4178 TDNSGIN
+4178 
-4185 MGDKVAVEATLKALA
+4185 EALA
-4200 HKLTYTDHEENG
+4200 KKAIYTEGND
-4212 SNLTGKVQIA
+4212 NLTGEVKIGE
-4222 DGLTASSASK
+4222 GLTSSSAKTGLISFK
-4232 YLGNM
+4232 DKTGA
-4237 RWDENGKGQLVAGSI
+4237 LVDGSI
-4252 QWEPTIET
+4252 QWEPTIEE

-4320 NSYWGAQIGYDKALA
+4320 NSYWGAQVGYDKALA

-4371 KKMDNGS
+4371 KKMEDGS

-4447 SANNGAIMNIYQDSY
+4447 SANNGATMNIYQDSY

-4530 GNSQLYADFAR
+4530 RNSQLYADFAR

>member
-1 MMWKM
+1 MWKM

-33 LMATIPSDYTN
+33 LMATIPSDFQN

-67 VKGLN
+67 VKDLN
-72 KDPATFSVMLDG
+72 RDPATFSVMLDG
-84 KSKIFLRQYVSGDTE
+84 ESKIFLRQYGYSVTD

-104 LMDADGDWASSSNP
+104 LMDADGDWASGANP
-118 TGVTQAVPNAHAV
+118 TGVIKAVPNAHAV

-137 IYAAGY
+137 IYATGY
-143 DQGQVGI
+143 DLGQVGI
-150 AHVVGNRIVE
+150 AYVVNHRIAE
-160 DINKTVDLKQD
+160 DTTKTVNLKQD

-190 NGSIQKTSV
+190 DGSLQTMRA

-214 ASVNLKG
+214 ASVNLTG
-221 GYDNYD
+221 DYYNYD

-232 QYKINSDGGLSYN
+232 QYKINSDGGLSYH
-245 GYARIGKNTDQVRLN
+245 GYARIGKNTDQVKLN
-260 NYNNF
+260 NYNDL
-265 ILNTSVGGYQN
+265 ILSTSIGGDQK
-276 YGSRN
+276 YGFGN
-281 EETSLDY
+281 KETSLDY
-288 VDINGNNIGNLHDKN
+288 VNITGNYIGNLHDKK

-315 YDFRDMKI
+315 YDFRDMKV
-323 LPDGTVYVMKYTLSG
+323 LPDGTVYVMKYILSEAG
-338 GGGTG
+338 GDNQSGFTG
-343 RQGDSGFNG
+343 R
-352 KVYKTTMAN
+352 VYQTTMAN
-361 LMSEKP
+361 LMSKNP

-372 VLDGKVADGGGWFGK
+372 VLDGKVVDGGGWFGR

-406 VYEDGDTNPTHQ
+406 VYEDGDTKPTHQ
-418 WETKDF
+418 WATKDF
-424 STDTQFY
+424 STNKQFY

-475 VGTVTRKA
+475 IGTVTRKE
-483 GITGTSADQTTFSDA
+483 GITGTSADQKAFSNVISDDG
-498 TLDYGKY
+498 TY

-517 EKEGDHATNAVA
+517 GKEGDHATNAAA
-529 VIQAKD
+529 VIQAKY
-535 GKNITIDASG
+535 GKDITIDASG
-545 HTLQLA
+545 HSLQLA

-562 YAGNGKNVSITA
+562 YAGNGKNVTVTA
-574 DKVDVVTAGY
+574 DKVNIITEGY
-584 SNGNSLTNAIWN
+584 QDGNSLTNAIWN

-623 GIAVQKSDRWG
+623 GVAIQKSFRWG

-639 STQSS
+639 STASS
-644 TVTINGNLKIA
+644 AITIHGNLKIA
-655 GGDSATWGIPVNR
+655 GEDSATWGIPVNR

-702 GITTNALG
+702 GITTNARD

-715 GGGHIAVP
+715 GGGHVAVP
-723 QGTKYGYYTLGAYV
+723 QGTKYGYYTLGAYA
-737 GTINVNMNETGSAAG
+737 GTINVNMNEAGSAAG
-752 THDVQLDGD
+752 THNVQLDGD
-761 VFALKSTGTI
+761 VFALKSTGAI
-771 NLGLTTKNS
+771 NLGLATKNS
-780 YLHGIVDNGGKVN
+780 YLNGIIDNGGKVN

-816 DVGSNEVSRVTF
+816 DVGNNEVSRVTF

-833 KSGTSDTAGVII
+833 KSGTGDTAGVII
-845 QTENSK
+845 QTANSK

-918 LYYKNAVYGEKFL
+918 LYYKNAVNDEKVL

-944 SVAKY
+944 SAAKY
-949 TGNIAFNQT
+949 IGNIVFNQT
-958 NGQGSFAGSGETP
+958 NGQGSLGSGETP

-1019 AAVDAVKDVTITADG
+1019 AAVDAAKDVTITADG

-1050 GKTVDITAGTLKVNG
+1050 GKTVDITAGILKVNG
-1065 KTGIDAAGTVTLK
+1065 KTGIDAVGTVTLK

-1106 GDVENSGHLTLDA
+1106 GDVTNGGQLILDA
-1119 ATTVSGSIANAGV
+1119 ATTVNGDITNAGV

-1154 DGVLAADNIN
+1154 DGVFAAENIN

-1172 NGSVSSTVKADE
+1172 NGSVSSTVKADK

-1196 LKGLVSGDHSSIEAT
+1196 LKGLVSGDQSNIEAT
-1211 LSGKDSALNGSLEGA
+1211 LSGKDSALNGSLDGA

-1345 GSEITLLTDRAG
+1345 GSEITLLTDHTG
-1357 LDFTSTK
+1357 LDFASTK

-1417 TADTGTKQ
+1417 TADTGTKK

-1432 YTPATDDKPYETGPI
+1432 YTPEEDTKTYETGAI
-1447 VKSENIGETRESDVN
+1447 KKSENIGETRESDVN
-1462 GIVSINVTEAQDSV
+1462 GLVSVNVTDAQTGV
-1476 ASSAPSAMYVAGD
+1476 ANSAPSALYASSD
-1489 AVSPLVVDLQGH
+1489 LSAPLVVDLQGH
-1501 TLKLNAN
+1501 ALQLSTGGDAN
-1508 NQTANYVSTVYVDEN
+1508 KYLSTVYVADG
-1523 KSMEIKDTKGNGV
+1523 KTIQIKD
-1536 LKVSAGL
+1536 SAGS
-1543 GADGNA
+1543 GSVKISAGVGNDGNA
-1549 DTKANYVY
+1549 DNKTNYTY
-1557 GIRVG
+1557 GIQVSS
-1562 ENGSFTASTDVEID
+1562 EGSLISDANVEVD
-1576 GVKSGSNQ
+1576 GVKSNGSS
-1584 RAYGLYVSTKGNVVF
+1584 RAYGIYVNSSGQVAFN
-1599 EKDLTIKNVQTGN
+1599 KDLTIKGVQNAN
-1612 KVAPNTAGIYADS
+1612 KVGPNTAGIYLDS
-1625 SSSADA
+1625 SANMT
-1631 PINIT
+1631 IH
-1636 VKGNL
+1636 GNMD
-1641 NIENVLGS
+1641 IENVAGY
-1649 AIRALNSSTISTAGA
+1649 AIRAMTGA
-1664 TIKAA
+1664 TLTTSGGVIKAM
-1669 DMSNGTDYSQYY
+1669 DMANGTAYSNYY
-1681 ALQANKGTI
+1681 ALFANKGTI
-1690 NLNTGEGI
+1690 NLNTGDGI
-1698 TAGVLDVTGD
+1698 TAGVLDMTGD
-1708 MKVTDNKA
+1708 MKVTDNAA
-1716 SVINVNMT
+1716 SLINVNLT
-1724 KGSQWTGAVSNIP
+1724 KGSQWTGAASNIP
-1737 GSTYN
+1737 SSTYN
-1742 APAGQ
+1742 APSGQ
-1747 FNLTMAEGSVWNHET
+1747 INMTMAEGSSWTHQT
-1762 GRSVDTLKTTFA
+1762 GMSADTLKSTFA
-1774 GSNVSKLD
+1774 GSNISKLNSN
-1782 GSGVIYQNSD
+1782 GGLVYQNSD
-1792 KGITVYDYSGDTTV
+1792 KAITVYNYSGDATV
-1806 VYGHDANDPLTIHGG
+1806 VYQHDANDPLTIHGG

-1842 ITGGFA
+1842 ITGGFEA
-1848 DGDTAA
+1848 SDTAA

-1878 NLSGVVKIADGLTA
+1878 NLFGVVKIADGLTA
-1892 SSVSATVKASGDVT
+1892 SSVSVSTTVKASGNVT
-1906 FSDGTNGTKKAG
+1906 FSDGTNGTKKEG

-1955 AHVAVTESNVT
+1955 AHVTVTESNAGGGK
-1966 SNFASAIYAGES
+1966 FASALYAGES
-1978 TSPSSPMTV
+1978 TDPSSPMTV

-1993 LALNAAQSSGQA
+1993 LALNAAQSNGQA
-2005 AVIYAGA
+2005 AAIYAGA

-2027 TITANNTDTRASH
+2027 AITARNTDTRASH

-2065 DSATGINIQGQQS
+2065 DAATGINIQGQQS

-2093 LRERGAG
+2093 LRERGKG
-2100 VSASGILVTG
+2100 MSASGILVTG

-2118 GPVDISG
+2118 GPVDISD
-2125 VRGSGIKLV
+2125 VRGSGIKLT
-2134 GANTKVSV
+2134 GKDTKVSV

-2147 TAAEDSDHSH
+2147 TAAEDSDKSH

-2193 QYGKKVVEYTGGE
+2193 QYGKKVVEYSGGE

-2221 DKDSFWKGVAAYDMY
+2221 DKDSFWKGVAAYDQY
-2236 NDNYGTGGNTVH
+2236 NDDYGAGGNTTH
-2248 DIGQFNLYLQN
+2248 EIGQFNLYLQN

-2306 DNHPISVVNYSG
+2306 DNNPISVVNYSG

-2357 GITSGFADGDSS
+2357 GITSGFADGDSAD
-2369 VAKDKVANVLNS
+2369 AKDKVANVLNN
-2381 LAGKLFYTNYTD
+2381 LAGKLFYKNYTD
-2393 GHLAGVV
+2393 GHLSGVV
-2400 KIADGLTASSA
+2400 KIAEGLTASSR

-2423 QTGTGVAGQGYYAY
+2423 ATGTKTPGQGYYEY
-2437 TTSKPGSQ
+2437 KTSKPGSQ
-2445 TNKEFTA
+2445 ITKEFTT
-2452 AITGDASVDTVYV
+2452 AITGDAAADTVYV
-2465 DKGVLKDDGTY
+2465 EKGVLKDDGTY

-2491 VAGGAGVPQ
+2491 IAGGGYLPQ
-2500 IGAAISGSDENHNVT
+2500 ISAGISGSDENHNVT
-2515 MDMNGNKLTVDTT
+2515 MDMNGNKLTVETT

-2538 IGKGVVNIKNAGA
+2538 IGKGVVNINHAGA
-2551 MSVSATSTKGGQT
+2551 MSVSATSTKNGQT

-2573 TINIHNAGADHV
+2573 AIHIHNAGDNNV
-2585 LTLRAKSTAPANAA
+2585 LTLRAKSTSPANAA

-2612 SITVDGLVDV
+2612 SITVDGLVDIL
-2622 VADKSNASGANEA
+2622 AEKSNASGANEA
-2635 ISAVASKIEVG
+2635 ISAVASKVEIG

-2651 AVNGAEYAIRA
+2651 AINGAEYAIRA
-2662 YGEYNSKNR
+2662 YGEYASKNR

-2677 VKKDAEGAII
+2677 VKKDTEGAII
-2687 GAGNNNVQLEGNV
+2687 GAGSNHVQLEGNI

-2735 SSAGIVNLYMGS
+2735 SSAGIVNLYMGN
-2747 GASWTGNNL
+2747 GATWTGNNL
-2756 SGNTVNADLDHA
+2756 SGNTVNADLDNA
-2768 TWTGSSSGN
+2768 TWTGYSNGN

-2800 GNKGSIFVASDAGD
+2800 GSKGSIFVASDAGD

-2827 YNHDA
+2827 YSHDA

-2838 LGGSFTIGQAKDGS
+2838 LGGSFTIGQADAGS
-2852 AITLITDNQ
+2852 HITLITDNQ
-2861 GITKG
+2861 GIMKG
-2866 FTAKDKAEDQNTVN
+2866 FNAYDKAEDQNTVN

-2908 LTASSI
+2908 LTASSKE
-2914 ALKTGDISFST
+2914 LKTGKISFST
-2925 DTTGTKTPGQGFY
+2925 DATGTKTPGQGFY
-2938 EYTAADDSV
+2938 EYTVKDDSV
-2947 LTAKITGGNDTKY
+2947 ITDPITGNLDKKY

-2970 IYNFTDDATIAVTQ
+2970 IYNFTQDTVIDVTK
-2984 GTYDS
+2984 GDYSS
-2989 NLGAIESSGGPITIN
+2989 NLSAIESSGGPITIN
-3004 AAGKSL
+3004 AKGQDL
-3010 DVSYHVLKGSNV
+3010 DVAYHVLKGSNV

-3029 LRTGI
+3029 LSYGKS
-3034 KDVTIKAKS
+3034 KDVTITAKS

-3055 QGVYATGGKISI
+3055 QGVYATGGKIAI

-3090 TVTMNGNL
+3090 TVTMSGNL

-3109 IALKSDDNGVINV
+3109 IALNSDDNGVINV
-3122 NMKDGKAGTGVV
+3122 NMKDGKEGAGIV
-3134 KIDGDVFT
+3134 KIDGDVYT

-3156 STTSTVNLAL
+3156 STSSTVNLAL
-3166 QGKDSSWNGRSLYE
+3166 QGKDSSWNGRSLYG
-3180 VTSSGDDSTSYGT
+3180 VTSGDDSTDYGI

-3208 NGKEVPSGFTG
+3208 NGKVVPSGFTG
-3219 SRVTKFTGGSDA
+3219 SHVTKLTGGSDA
-3231 AHAGNIFQKDSKAL
+3231 AHAGNIFQNDTKKI

-3250 SGNTNIYYAHTGNG
+3250 SGYANIYYAHEGNG
-3264 EAASDYAAGDTIIKH
+3264 EAAENYKAGDTIIKK
-3279 AEKDSV
+3279 AAAGSQ
-3285 VSLITDNSGV
+3285 VSLITDN
-3295 NMSSAD
+3295 
-3301 SIVNVLNSLA
+3301 
-3311 GKLTYSNFTKDEN
+3311 T
-3324 NLTGYVKIADG
+3324 
-3335 LTSSSAAMYTGD
+3335 
-3347 MAFSKKDGKGSL
+3347 
-3359 KDEDSIRPDLPAPDH
+3359 
-3374 QIKNEFTTT
+3374 
-3383 LTGVKS
+3383 
-3389 KDKEYYKAGVIKSDG
+3389 
-3404 LYQFTQNSSIT
+3404 
-3415 TTNAHGADMNQVT
+3415 
-3428 TIDAKG
+3428 
-3434 KTLTFN
+3434 
-3440 TDLTYGTT
+3440 
-3448 VHAIGANST
+3448 
-3457 DGVTINAGK
+3457 
-3466 LVLNA
+3466 
-3471 HSTNGRI
+3471 
-3478 EGINV
+3478 
-3483 GQGALTINGNTE
+3483 
-3495 MNIKGVG
+3495 
-3502 YTLGLYAAGDSAL
+3502 
-3515 TFNGNVT
+3515 
-3522 AMGDETSEWGLTAKN
+3522 
-3537 GAWGYYRCSLVYS
+3537 
-3550 DSNYGL
+3550 
-3556 QKGPKVTIN
+3556 
-3565 GDVNAKIDG
+3565 
-3574 NCLFAK
+3574 
-3580 GGHAKLTIN
+3580 
-3589 GGGNIEINKDNEHTY
+3589 
-3604 YAMIAEC
+3604 
-3611 GTTSMNVNLDENYD
+3611 
-3625 AVSARDNKLVLKG
+3625 
-3638 NIGASTGA
+3638 
-3646 ISAHETELYTKVNLG
+3646 
-3661 LATADSVWT
+3661 
-3670 GVAHNRFNDDGNSA
+3670 
-3684 YSSDK
+3684 
-3689 KFYGAINVFLQNG
+3689 
-3702 ATWNNEKW
+3702 
-3710 GATYKP
+3710 
-3716 WGSSGFAG
+3716 
-3724 SHVAKFVGGSD
+3724 
-3735 VAHAGNIFQND
+3735 
-3746 QNTLTIDNYSG
+3746 
-3757 NTNIYYAHTGN
+3757 
-3768 GEAASDYVAG
+3768 
-3778 DTIIRSAAEGS
+3778 
-3789 AVSLITDNSGIA
+3789 GIA
-3801 MDNEYSVANVLNA
+3801 MDNEYSIANVLNA

-3822 SFVTGEKNLTGYVK
+3822 EYVKGEKNLTGYVK
-3836 IADGLTA
+3836 IAGGLTA
-3843 SSAAKQTGNIAF
+3843 SSKALQTGNIAF
-3855 NADTGKG
+3855 SDKDGKG
-3862 SLENGSMK
+3862 SLAEGTVT
-3870 PGFTYPETQKPEA
+3870 PGVTYPEEQVKDTYTQ
-3883 TEKNQGITGDAK
+3883 TITGITKD
-3895 TDYQYKKD
+3895 DYIYKQN
-3903 GILKEDGSYVFTQ
+3903 GVLKEEGKYTFTKD
-3916 NPTKIEV
+3916 PTKITV
-3923 ESGAA
+3923 EKGSAI
-3928 VDATENNINI
+3928 DAKADITI
-3938 DSTQAKLE
+3938 DASKAKLE
-3946 LKGETG
+3946 L
-3952 IHANGADVTVNGNTG
+3952 
-3967 ISGKVGIDAA
+3967 SGKDAGIKAD
-3977 NGNVTLNGSTDI
+3977 GHQVSITGSTVI
-3989 VGTDAAINAGE
+3989 TGKDAI
-4000 GGNVDINT
+4000 
-4008 NNSAL
+4008 
-4013 NIKGDINADGGSITV
+4013 
-4028 DSGKATGVI
+4028 
-4037 DGDVSA
+4037 SA
-4043 SNGGSVEISLNDAK
+4043 SNGGKVTLNGMTDIKAVGEDGTAISVADEGSEVAIKGNAAASITGAVYVAGGNLTVNTGATTTMKGNVLVDGGKADITLGDKASTLTGDLSVSEGGQLTLNVSNGAK
-4057 SSLTGSYRVD
+4057 VTGSYAASD
-4067 DSSSIVMNIANGAT
+4067 GTLTMNVKDGGYWILKNAENTTSLYAT
-4081 WNLTDDEDDAEGMSL
+4081 SLADAAGDTN
-4096 FRMAKAPA
+4096 APA
-4104 ATADKGLTING
+4104 AGKLIVNGGRDKAHTGYIDMKERTQNLDIANFSGHETFIMAHKDDGTFTSGNVNIAKAETGSGLTLYTANNG
-4115 GESKAKT
+4115 ID
-4122 GYLNM
+4122 M
-4127 TKRTKN
+4127 T
-4133 LNIASYSGWETIIY
+4133 
-4147 GHENAGEKDEDY
+4147 
-4159 KSGNTI
+4159 
-4165 INKAAKDSGVILS
+4165 NKEQV
-4178 TDNSGIN
+4178 TN
-4185 MGDKVAVEATLKALA
+4185 TLKALA
-4200 HKLTYTDHEENG
+4200 QKAFYTEGNDAGNG
-4212 SNLTGKVQIA
+4212 KNLTGEVKIGE
-4222 DGLTASSASK
+4222 GLTSSAKTGSISF
-4232 YLGNM
+4232 
-4237 RWDENGKGQLVAGSI
+4237 EGQTGALVDGSI
-4252 QWEPTIET
+4252 QWEPTIEE

-4440 GSKDYTG
+4440 GSKDYSG

-4530 GNSQLYADFAR
+4530 RNSQLYADFAR

>member
-33 LMATIPSDYTN
+33 LMATIPSDYAN

-67 VKGLN
+67 VKDLN
-72 KDPATFSVMLDG
+72 RDPATFSVMLDG
-84 KSKIFLRQYVSGDTE
+84 ESKIFLRQYGYSVTD

-104 LMDADGDWASSSNP
+104 LMDADGDWASGANP
-118 TGVTQAVPNAHAV
+118 TGVIKAVPNAHAV

-137 IYAAGY
+137 IYATGY
-143 DQGQVGI
+143 DLGQVGI
-150 AHVVGNRIVE
+150 AHVVDDRIAE
-160 DINKTVDLKQD
+160 DTTKTVNLKQD

-190 NGSIQKTSV
+190 NGSMQTTTV

-214 ASVNLKG
+214 ASVNLKA

-245 GYARIGKNTDQVRLN
+245 GYARIGKNTDQVKLN
-260 NYNNF
+260 NYNHL
-265 ILNTSVGGYQN
+265 ILNTSIGGYQN
-276 YGSRN
+276 YGFGN
-281 EETSLDY
+281 KETSLDY
-288 VDINGNNIGNLHDKN
+288 VNITGNNIGNLHDKK

-315 YDFRDMKI
+315 YDFRDMKV
-323 LPDGTVYVMKYTLSG
+323 LPDGTVYVMKYILSDVG
-338 GGGTG
+338 GDNKSGFTG
-343 RQGDSGFNG
+343 R
-352 KVYKTTMAN
+352 VYQTTMAN
-361 LMSEKP
+361 LMSKNP
-367 DDWQV
+367 DDWNI
-372 VLDGKVADGGGWFGK
+372 VLAGTVGEGGGWFGR

-406 VYEDGDTNPTHQ
+406 VYEDGDTKPTHQ
-418 WETKDF
+418 WETRDF
-424 STDTQFY
+424 STDKQFY

-444 WGNLAKLTTYRPE
+444 WGSLAKLTTYRPE
-457 GLTAS
+457 GFTAS
-462 SETKITVENADAK
+462 SETKITLENADAK
-475 VGTVTRKA
+475 IGTVTRKE
-483 GITGTSADQTTFSDA
+483 GITGTSADQKAFSDVISDDG
-498 TLDYGKY
+498 TY

-517 EKEGDHATNAVA
+517 GKEGDHATNAAA

-535 GKNITIDASG
+535 GKDITIDASG

-562 YAGNGKNVSITA
+562 YAGNGKNVTITA
-574 DKVDVVTAGY
+574 DKVDVVTSGY
-584 SNGNSLTNAIWN
+584 SSGNSLTNAIWN

-623 GIAVQKSDRWG
+623 GVAIQKSFRWG

-639 STQSS
+639 SKVSS
-644 TVTINGNLKIA
+644 AVTIHGNLKIA
-655 GGDSATWGIPVNR
+655 GEDSATWGIPVNQ

-676 NAGILTNIEKSKV
+676 NAGILTNIENSKV

-702 GITTNALG
+702 GITTNAVG

-715 GGGHIAVP
+715 GGGHITVP
-723 QGTKYGYYTLGAYV
+723 QGTKYGYYTLGAYA
-737 GTINVNMNETGSAAG
+737 GTINVNMNAAGSAAG
-752 THDVQLDGD
+752 THDVRLDGD
-761 VFALKSTGTI
+761 VFALKSTGAI
-771 NLGLTTKNS
+771 NLGLATKNS
-780 YLHGIVDNGGKVN
+780 SLNGIIDNGGKVN

-816 DVGSNEVSRVTF
+816 DVGNNEVSRVTF

-833 KSGTSDTAGVII
+833 KSGTGDTAGVII
-845 QTENSK
+845 QTANSK
-851 SLTIDKFSGAAKVL
+851 SLTIDKFSGAVKVL

-884 TASSGS
+884 SAIRRS

-918 LYYKNAVYGEKFL
+918 LYYKNAVNGEKFL

-971 EPPAEQSKTLFTS
+971 KPPAEQTKTLFTS
-984 SITGGDDKEYKDDH
+984 SMTGGDDKEYKDDH

-1019 AAVDAVKDVTITADG
+1019 AAVDAAKDVTITADG
-1034 NELDLTGGEA
+1034 NELDLNGGEA

-1050 GKTVDITAGTLKVNG
+1050 GKTVDITAGILKVNG
-1065 KTGIDAAGTVTLK
+1065 KTGINAAGAVTLK

-1106 GDVENSGHLTLDA
+1106 GDVTNGGQLTLDA
-1119 ATTVSGSIANAGV
+1119 ATTVNGDITNAGV

-1172 NGSVSSTVKADE
+1172 NGSVSSTVKADK

-1196 LKGLVSGDHSSIEAT
+1196 LKGLVSGDQSSIEAT
-1211 LSGKDSALNGSLEGA
+1211 LSGKDSALNGSLDGA
-1226 GSVTLSLADQAN
+1226 GSVTLSLTDQAN

-1345 GSEITLLTDRAG
+1345 GSEITLLTDRIG
-1357 LDFTSTK
+1357 LDFASTK

-1417 TADTGTKQ
+1417 TADTGTKK

-1432 YTPATDDKPYETGPI
+1432 YTPATDEKPHETGPI
-1447 VKSENIGETRESDVN
+1447 VKSENIDETRVGDVN

-1476 ASSAPSAMYVAGD
+1476 AASAPSAMYVAGD

-1501 TLKLNAN
+1501 TLKLNTSGDAKK
-1508 NQTANYVSTVYVDEN
+1508 YLSTVYVAGG
-1523 KSMEIKDTKGNGV
+1523 KTIQIKDSSGSGSVKI
-1536 LKVSAGL
+1536 SAGV
-1543 GADGNA
+1543 GNDGNA
-1549 DTKANYVY
+1549 DNKTNYTY
-1557 GIRVG
+1557 GIQVSS
-1562 ENGSFTASTDVEID
+1562 EGSLISDANVEVD
-1576 GVKSGSNQ
+1576 GVKSNGSSK
-1584 RAYGLYVSTKGNVVF
+1584 AYGIYVNRSGQVAFN
-1599 EKDLTIKNVQTGN
+1599 KDLTIKGVQNAN
-1612 KVAPNTAGIYADS
+1612 KVGPNTAGIYLDTNANMT
-1625 SSSADA
+1625 
-1631 PINIT
+1631 IH
-1636 VKGNL
+1636 GNMD
-1641 NIENVLGS
+1641 IENVAGY
-1649 AIRALNSSTISTAGA
+1649 AIRVMSGA
-1664 TIKAA
+1664 TLTTSGGVIKAM
-1669 DMSNGTDYSQYY
+1669 DMANGTANSNYY
-1681 ALQANKGTI
+1681 ALFANKGTI
-1690 NLNTGEGI
+1690 NLNTGDGI
-1698 TAGVLDVTGD
+1698 TAGVLDMTGD
-1708 MKVTDNKA
+1708 MKVTDNAA

-1737 GSTYN
+1737 SSTYN
-1742 APAGQ
+1742 APDGQ
-1747 FNLTMAEGSVWNHET
+1747 FNLTMAEGSVWKHET

-1792 KGITVYDYSGDTTV
+1792 KGITVYNYSGDTTV

-1955 AHVAVTESNVT
+1955 AHVSVTESNAGGGK
-1966 SNFASAIYAGES
+1966 FASALYAGES
-1978 TSPSSPMTV
+1978 TDPSSPLTV

-1993 LALNAAQSSGQA
+1993 LALNAAQSDGQA
-2005 AVIYAGA
+2005 AAIYAGA
-2012 NTYIKVINPSADQKL
+2012 NTYIKVVNPSADQKL
-2027 TITANNTDTRASH
+2027 SITATNTDTRASH

-2054 PVEITDVITQG
+2054 PVEITEVITKG

-2093 LRERGAG
+2093 LRERGKG
-2100 VSASGILVTG
+2100 MSASGILVTG

-2118 GPVDISG
+2118 GSVDISG

-2167 TLDINMKDGAAGD
+2167 ALDINMKDGAAGD

-2221 DKDSFWKGVAAYDMY
+2221 DKDSFWKGVAAYDQY
-2236 NDNYGTGGNTVH
+2236 NSDYGAGGNTTH

-2259 GATWTNE
+2259 GAAWTNE
-2266 QQSHVTTTTIAS
+2266 QQSHVTTTTVS
-2278 KNPVWAGSTLATLH
+2278 KAEWGGSTLATLH

-2306 DNHPISVVNYSG
+2306 DTNPISVVNYSG
-2318 HTTVFYEHDANDPTK
+2318 HTTVFYDHDAADPTK

-2357 GITSGFADGDSS
+2357 GITSGFADGDSAD
-2369 VAKDKVANVLNS
+2369 AKDKVANVLNN
-2381 LAGKLFYTNYTD
+2381 LAGKLFYKNYTD
-2393 GHLAGVV
+2393 GHLSGVV
-2400 KIADGLTASSA
+2400 KIAEGLTASSA
-2411 ALKTGDISFSTD
+2411 ALKTGDISFSTED
-2423 QTGTGVAGQGYYAY
+2423 TGTFTPGQGYYAY
-2437 TTSKPGSQ
+2437 KTSKPGSQ
-2445 TNKEFTA
+2445 ITKEFTT
-2452 AITGDASVDTVYV
+2452 AITGDAAADAVYIE
-2465 DKGVLKDDGTY
+2465 KGVLKDDGTY

-2491 VAGGAGVPQ
+2491 IAGGAYVPQ
-2500 IGAAISGSDENHNVT
+2500 IGAAISGSDETHNVT

-2538 IGKGVVNIKNAGA
+2538 IGKGVVNINNAGA

-2612 SITVDGLVDV
+2612 SITVDGLVDIL
-2622 VADKSNASGANEA
+2622 AEKSNASGANEA
-2635 ISAVASKIEVG
+2635 ISAVASKVEIG
-2646 GGVIK
+2646 GGIIK
-2651 AVNGAEYAIRA
+2651 AINGAEYAIRA
-2662 YGEYNSKNR
+2662 YGEFASKNR

-2677 VKKDAEGAII
+2677 VKKDAKGAII
-2687 GAGNNNVQLEGNV
+2687 GAGSNTVQLEGNV
-2700 YLGGGMDNAGANA
+2700 YLGGGMDNAGAKA

-2735 SSAGIVNLYMGS
+2735 SNAGIVNLYMGS
-2747 GASWTGNNL
+2747 DASWTGNNL

-2777 AMHLKLDNSIWH
+2777 AMHLKLDNSIWN

-2800 GNKGSIFVASDAGD
+2800 GDKGSIFVASNAGN

-2827 YNHDA
+2827 YSHDA
-2832 DHPTNI
+2832 AHPTDI

-2866 FTAKDKAEDQNTVN
+2866 FTAQDKAKDQNTVN

-2908 LTASSI
+2908 LTASSK

-2925 DTTGTKTPGQGFY
+2925 DATGTKTPGQGFY
-2938 EYTAADDSV
+2938 EYTAKDDSV
-2947 LTAKITGGNDTKY
+2947 ITDPITGNLDKKY
-2960 ENLGIETEKG
+2960 VNLGIETEKG
-2970 IYNFTDDATIAVTQ
+2970 IYNFTQDTVINVTK
-2984 GTYDS
+2984 GDYSS
-2989 NLGAIESSGGPITIN
+2989 NLSAIESSGGPITIH
-3004 AAGKSL
+3004 ADGKNL

-3029 LRTGI
+3029 LSYGKS
-3034 KDVTIKAKS
+3034 KDVTITAKS

-3055 QGVYATGGKISI
+3055 QGVYATGGKITI

-3098 TIQKDS
+3098 DIHKDS

-3122 NMKDGKAGTGVV
+3122 NMKDGKAGAGIV
-3134 KIDGDVFT
+3134 KIDGDVYT
-3142 KSAESYDYWEDETT
+3142 KSAETYDYWEDETT
-3156 STTSTVNLAL
+3156 STSSTVNLAL

-3180 VTSSGDDSTSYGT
+3180 VTSGDDSTSYGT
-3193 FNLWLADGASWTNEK
+3193 FNLWLIDGATWTNEK

-3219 SRVTKFTGGSDA
+3219 SHVTNFTGGSDA
-3231 AHAGNIFQKDSKAL
+3231 AHAGNIFQNDTKKI

-3250 SGNTNIYYAHTGNG
+3250 SGNTNIFYAHTGNG
-3264 EAASDYAAGDTIIKH
+3264 EAADDYKAGDTIIKS
-3279 AEKDSV
+3279 AAAGSQI
-3285 VSLITDNSGV
+3285 SLITG
-3295 NMSSAD
+3295 
-3301 SIVNVLNSLA
+3301 
-3311 GKLTYSNFTKDEN
+3311 N
-3324 NLTGYVKIADG
+3324 N
-3335 LTSSSAAMYTGD
+3335 
-3347 MAFSKKDGKGSL
+3347 
-3359 KDEDSIRPDLPAPDH
+3359 
-3374 QIKNEFTTT
+3374 
-3383 LTGVKS
+3383 
-3389 KDKEYYKAGVIKSDG
+3389 
-3404 LYQFTQNSSIT
+3404 
-3415 TTNAHGADMNQVT
+3415 
-3428 TIDAKG
+3428 
-3434 KTLTFN
+3434 
-3440 TDLTYGTT
+3440 
-3448 VHAIGANST
+3448 
-3457 DGVTINAGK
+3457 
-3466 LVLNA
+3466 
-3471 HSTNGRI
+3471 
-3478 EGINV
+3478 
-3483 GQGALTINGNTE
+3483 
-3495 MNIKGVG
+3495 
-3502 YTLGLYAAGDSAL
+3502 
-3515 TFNGNVT
+3515 
-3522 AMGDETSEWGLTAKN
+3522 
-3537 GAWGYYRCSLVYS
+3537 
-3550 DSNYGL
+3550 
-3556 QKGPKVTIN
+3556 
-3565 GDVNAKIDG
+3565 
-3574 NCLFAK
+3574 
-3580 GGHAKLTIN
+3580 
-3589 GGGNIEINKDNEHTY
+3589 
-3604 YAMIAEC
+3604 
-3611 GTTSMNVNLDENYD
+3611 
-3625 AVSARDNKLVLKG
+3625 
-3638 NIGASTGA
+3638 
-3646 ISAHETELYTKVNLG
+3646 
-3661 LATADSVWT
+3661 
-3670 GVAHNRFNDDGNSA
+3670 
-3684 YSSDK
+3684 
-3689 KFYGAINVFLQNG
+3689 
-3702 ATWNNEKW
+3702 
-3710 GATYKP
+3710 
-3716 WGSSGFAG
+3716 
-3724 SHVAKFVGGSD
+3724 
-3735 VAHAGNIFQND
+3735 
-3746 QNTLTIDNYSG
+3746 
-3757 NTNIYYAHTGN
+3757 
-3768 GEAASDYVAG
+3768 
-3778 DTIIRSAAEGS
+3778 
-3789 AVSLITDNSGIA
+3789 GIA

-3822 SFVTGEKNLTGYVK
+3822 AYATKGEKNLTGFVK

-3843 SSAAKQTGNIAF
+3843 SSKALQTGNIAF
-3855 NADTGKG
+3855 SDKDGKG
-3862 SLENGSMK
+3862 SLAEGTVT
-3870 PGFTYPETQKPEA
+3870 PGVTYPEEQVKDTYTQA
-3883 TEKNQGITGDAK
+3883 ITGITKD
-3895 TDYQYKKD
+3895 DYIYKQN
-3903 GILKEDGSYVFTQ
+3903 GVLKEEGKYTFTKD
-3916 NPTKIEV
+3916 PTKITV
-3923 ESGAA
+3923 EKGSAI
-3928 VDATENNINI
+3928 DAKADITI
-3938 DSTQAKLE
+3938 DTSKAKLE
-3946 LKGETG
+3946 L
-3952 IHANGADVTVNGNTG
+3952 
-3967 ISGKVGIDAA
+3967 SGKDAGIKADGHQVSITGSTVITGKDAISVS
-3977 NGNVTLNGSTDI
+3977 NGGKVTLNGMTDI
-3989 VGTDAAINAGE
+3989 KAAGE
-4000 GGNVDINT
+4000 DGTAISVADKDSEVAITGNAAASITGAVYVAGGNLTVNT
-4008 NNSAL
+4008 GATTMT
-4013 NIKGDINADGGSITV
+4013 GDVVIDGGKADITLGDKASTLTGDLSV
-4028 DSGKATGVI
+4028 SKGGQLTLNVTNGAKATGSYAAS
-4037 DGDVSA
+4037 DGTLTMNVKDGGYWILKDAENTTSLYATSLADAAGDTNAPAAGKLIV
-4043 SNGGSVEISLNDAK
+4043 NGGSDKAH
-4057 SSLTGSYRVD
+4057 TGYINMTERTQNLDIANFSGHGTFIMAHKD
-4067 DSSSIVMNIANGAT
+4067 DGTFTSGNVNIAKAANG
-4081 WNLTDDEDDAEGMSL
+4081 S
-4096 FRMAKAPA
+4096 
-4104 ATADKGLTING
+4104 GLTLYTANNG
-4115 GESKAKT
+4115 IQ
-4122 GYLNM
+4122 M
-4127 TKRTKN
+4127 TDKSAVTK
-4133 LNIASYSGWETIIY
+4133 I
-4147 GHENAGEKDEDY
+4147 
-4159 KSGNTI
+4159 
-4165 INKAAKDSGVILS
+4165 
-4178 TDNSGIN
+4178 
-4185 MGDKVAVEATLKALA
+4185 LKALA
-4200 HKLTYTDHEENG
+4200 QKAIYAEGNDAGNGKKLTGEVKIGE
-4212 SNLTGKVQIA
+4212 
-4222 DGLTASSASK
+4222 GLTSSSAKTGSISFEDK
-4232 YLGNM
+4232 TG
-4237 RWDENGKGQLVAGSI
+4237 GLVDGSI
-4252 QWEPTIET
+4252 QWEPTIEE

-4371 KKMDNGS
+4371 KKMEDGS

-4447 SANNGAIMNIYQDSY
+4447 SANNGATMNIYQDSY

-4515 DTWAELVLGGEYRLG
+4515 DTWAELVLGGEYSVGR
-4530 GNSQLYADFAR
+4530 NSQLYADFAR